1 MSKIFLRCFY
11 GYCLQKKFLLKFVGD
26 NIYQFKEDI
35 MIKKTSV
42 IFVLCLTLLFN
53 SISVF
58 AQATN
63 DKKVSLKLE
72 HKNNDYMEFS
82 IEPKSLIKEIKGV
95 KTDTVFIH
103 EKMNKASFGWV
114 SGKKG
119 YSIEGEKLYIPPI
132 KNKHTITLELN
143 DGRKLH
149 FILKDG
155 KCESIDLAHPPKGK
169 IHLKLEGYFE
179 GALVGQRKYDAVSA
193 STGAASDNKN
203 SDIKVYGQITEEN
216 QAPDPKAWKE
226 LSKSDIEVDK
236 GLTKITLDPKSGMK
250 ANFNASD
257 SSITLA
263 GEPKNV
269 GDYPVKVELVDIYGR
284 RATSNAAWFSVSD
297 IESTYLDKVMKDVN
311 TKLKTTQNN
320 KVLFNQEPW
329 YIGYFN
335 ENNKGA
341 NQSFTVPKNI
351 NLWLGSH
358 ESGTYGQ
365 LGLILPISENPN
377 KEKFQYRP
385 DEERIPIQKFIL
397 EEGTNLTL
405 VNMKV
410 FSGVNIIVKKGA
422 TLNVHDSSI
431 YGRITVDGG
440 RLRINYD
447 PKGTFQGELGK
458 SSGAKVVSGSS
469 IQGQIILKDGAVLE
483 SSYIYSNTNNLTDA
497 NKAIKNTRPVVLVK
511 GKAFIKGNV
520 FVKGDESPTG
530 SEANGLPYRGQTG
543 MEIDGGSLTVL
554 KDSNLYVYGG
564 GTAATTSRGGNA
576 LVLKNKGKVLGDGGL
591 ALMGGTGQSGEG
603 GYAACGDGIISTKS
617 AYLRGGNGNTE
628 TPAKENSVKITKNVI
643 GSINNGK
650 NGTGK
655 VAEEYPEFWGHSSI
669 PKILDEKK
677 IGSNLINP
685 SGDDKIEGE
694 TPPVFEDKKPGKFL
708 KRVGLVTNSFHNK
721 STQIDG
727 KSDDSKEWIN
737 KLAKGEGEVKLG
749 EEKLSLVKDEV
760 PGQKAYKV
768 EGDFLYVY
776 GINIGDTINISV
788 PGYIPVTLDA
798 IANPNPNIAYM
809 LVSHKGEKEE
819 RPYLPE
825 KEVDISDESVNAAEN
840 YIRDI
845 KINKS
850 ALEQA
855 GVNIDKNSSTID
867 DFKKVINK
875 AKELANKTS
884 LSAEEKKELVSYF
897 NNKFEE
903 QTKNIKLD
911 MNLEASKVITN
922 KYDRTKLHAKL
933 NDGKVSYSSE
943 LQNLSKDTYP
953 KLTIY
958 RIDKNSY
965 ETKQNL
971 DATTGATVP
980 KFEDHI
986 LDEKYYDIKKLPNN
1000 NQDRTSATNNKYEID
1015 IKENELKKDFP
1026 NTKLLKIVFSVELA
1040 NGIYA
1045 KSSDFVF
1052 LNDTK
1057 TEDKP
1062 SENPSTENNNTSI
1075 IEEKDPIKEEAN
1087 KNIAKPKTEST
1098 GHYEYRLTK
1107 NYSPTKVKHTKKTSQ
1122 KSFIA
1127 GYPNGLFKPDTSVTR
1142 AEAAQMLLVLE
1153 NANAS
1158 NLKADFKDAKDSW
1171 YNQALNYTRSKG
1183 MLLAKDGNIRPDV
1196 PMTRGEFV
1204 RMLYPLLADKSGGPS
1219 FNDIAGH
1226 EFEVA
1231 ILRASANG
1239 IIKGYPDGSFKPDG
1253 KVTRAETVTMLNKL
1267 SNRYLTLD
1275 DLKKNNSKIKE
1286 FSDVKK
1292 SHWAYLQIMSAVNY
1306 SIINEVTE
1314 TYYTYKDGY
1323 EESWDKVWVENS
1335 NEVSE
1340 DKDQN
1345 NKPDSNAKKDYIES
1359 KLDDK
1364 TSNVNIEGKFTKD
1377 AKLVVVDKSTTKDGK
1392 LTITIPETIL
1402 KDYKTLQPESNKSY
1416 EIVKSLDIKVL
1427 GDYQGKLKISL
1438 PLGEEN
1444 NGRRAIIKH
1453 LSKDGLKTY
1462 TSTVEKGSVSFEVD
1476 SLSPFVVI
1484 VEKDK
1489 VDKELVNLKKQL
1501 QEKIDLAK
1509 AKDETKFTKKSFDAL
1524 KAEIAKADS
1533 LKDSNDK
1540 EALKVALKDLQNS
1553 LDSLITIGDSSILE
1567 KKLEEA
1573 FKLTKDESY
1582 TEDSRKT
1589 LENFLNS
1596 FTVYDFDNATEDDIK
1611 HELKLVEEAIAKL
1624 VKKPSQVM
1632 VEVLIN
1638 KGGSSSVNLKG
1649 ILGKTF
1655 ADLTSDSG
1663 RYKIENPSMS
1673 GKVFLGW
1680 KINDS
1685 LELLSSE
1692 ALNAK
1697 VLTQDMVKDGKIKIS
1712 AEFKDEVKPS
1722 QEDAKTPKFTLEKK
1736 NKAIAIDENNEDTK
1750 TWLKL
1755 LKKPTV
1761 SLSIYPSGEK
1771 LNYTTTNSLER
1782 GYYVYSG
1789 HSLGIRELNVG
1800 DIVKVEVPGYKD
1812 VFVKAEKYGSSYNL
1826 VQIEN
1831 PEKKEGSEPKPAP
1844 KVSVEVLVNKGG
1856 SSSDSLKG
1864 ILGKTF
1870 ADLTSDS
1877 GRYKIE
1883 NPSMSGKVFLGWKI
1897 NDSLELLSSEALNAK
1912 VLTQDMVKDGKIK
1925 ISAEFK
1931 DEVKPSQEDAKT
1943 PKFTLEKKNKA
1954 IAIDENNEDTK
1965 TWLKLLKKPTV
1976 SLSIYPSGEKLNYT
1990 TTNSLERG
1998 YYVYSGHS
2006 LGIRELN
2013 VGDIVKVE
2021 VPGYKDVFVKAEK
2034 YGDSYNLV
2042 QIENPE
2048 KKENNK
2054 PNTQLKKI
2062 IFAESGNRLIK
2073 LKKDYPDNGVWLSQI
2088 EEKAIVKKLENNSY
2102 VDLDKANIKIYNK
2115 YSNKSITINKIK
2127 AGDIIK
2133 ISLDGFED
2141 VYLRAVKDGGS
2152 YTLTQIEKPTS
2163 N

>member
-1 MSKIFLRCFY
+1 
-11 GYCLQKKFLLKFVGD
+11 
-26 NIYQFKEDI
+26 
-35 MIKKTSV
+35 MIKKTSL
-42 IFVLCLTLLFN
+42 IFILCLTLLFN

-72 HKNNDYMEFS
+72 KTSDKYMEFS
-82 IEPKSLIKEIKGV
+82 IEPKETIDKISGI
-95 KTDTVFIH
+95 KTDTVFTH
-103 EKMNKASFGWV
+103 EKMLKSSIGWT

-119 YSIEGEKLYIPPI
+119 YAIENGKLYIETI
-132 KNKHTITLELN
+132 KNKHTITLNLN
-143 DGRKLH
+143 DGSDLH
-149 FILKDG
+149 FLLKDG

-216 QAPDPKAWKE
+216 EAPNPKAWKE

-250 ANFNASD
+250 ANFNALD

-284 RATSNAAWFSVSD
+284 KATSNAAWFSVSD

-335 ENNKGA
+335 ENNRGA

-351 NLWLGSH
+351 NLWQGSH

-365 LGLILPISENPN
+365 LGLILPISENPDKN
-377 KEKFQYRP
+377 KFQYRP
-385 DEERIPIQKFIL
+385 DEERIPIQNFVL
-397 EEGTNLTL
+397 EGGTNLTL

-447 PKGTFQGELGK
+447 PKGTFQGEFGK

-469 IQGQIILKDGAVLE
+469 IQGQIILNDGAVLE

-520 FVKGDESPTG
+520 FIKGDESPTG

-564 GTAATTSRGGNA
+564 GTTATTSRGGNA

-591 ALMGGTGQSGEG
+591 ALMGGTGQTGEG

-617 AYLRGGNGNTE
+617 AYLRAGNGSIE
-628 TPAKENSVKITKNVI
+628 TPAKQGNIDITKNVI
-643 GSINNGK
+643 GSVHNGK
-650 NGTGK
+650 KGTGRI
-655 VAEEYPEFWGHSSI
+655 AEEYPEFWGHSSL
-669 PKILDEKK
+669 PKKLDDEK
-677 IGSNLINP
+677 IGKTLINP
-685 SGDDKIEGE
+685 NGKDKVEGE

-708 KRVGLVTNSFHNK
+708 KRVELVTNSFHNK
-721 STQIDG
+721 STQINNR
-727 KSDDSKEWIN
+727 SEDSKAWLE

-749 EEKLSLVKDEV
+749 EEKLNLVQNEV
-760 PGQKAYKV
+760 LGQKGYKV
-768 EGDFLYVY
+768 DGNFLYIY
-776 GINIGDTINISV
+776 GLKVDDKIDINLDGYV
-788 PGYIPVTLDA
+788 PLSLKAVASNYPKIPYL
-798 IANPNPNIAYM
+798 
-809 LVSHKGEKEE
+809 LVAFKGEKEE

-825 KEVDISDESVNAAEN
+825 KEVDISDESVNAAKN
-840 YIRDI
+840 YINGI
-845 KINKS
+845 TINES
-850 ALEQA
+850 ALNQA
-855 GVNIDKNSSTID
+855 GVNIGKNSSTID
-867 DFKKVINK
+867 AFKEAIKK
-875 AKELANKTS
+875 AKELANKAS
-884 LSAEEKKELVSYF
+884 LNDEEKKELVSYF
-897 NNKFEE
+897 TNKFEE

-911 MNLEASKVITN
+911 MNLEDEKVIAN
-922 KYDRTKLHAKL
+922 KYDNTRLHAKL
-933 NDGKVSYSSE
+933 NDGKVSYSSQ
-943 LQNLSKDTYP
+943 LQNLSKDSYP

-958 RIDKNSY
+958 RIDKSSY
-965 ETKQNL
+965 ETRQNL
-971 DATTGATVP
+971 DATSGATP
-980 KFEDHI
+980 RFEDNI
-986 LDEKYYDIKKLPNN
+986 LDGKYYDIKKLLNN

-1015 IKENELKKDFP
+1015 IKENDIKRDFP
-1026 NTKLLKIVFSVELA
+1026 ETKLLKIVFSVELA
-1040 NGIYA
+1040 NGIEA

-1057 TEDKP
+1057 PEDKP
-1062 SENPSTENNNTSI
+1062 SENPSTENNNTSTDNNTSI
-1075 IEEKDPIKEEAN
+1075 VEEKDPIKEESN
-1087 KNIAKPKTEST
+1087 KNIAKPKIEST

-1127 GYPNGLFKPDTSVTR
+1127 GYPNGLFKPDSSVTR
-1142 AEAAQMLLVLE
+1142 AEAAQMLWVLE
-1153 NANAS
+1153 NATAS

-1171 YNQALNYTRSKG
+1171 YNQALNYTISKG

-1204 RMLYPLLADKSGGPS
+1204 RMLYPLLADKSGGPR

-1226 EFEVA
+1226 EFEAA
-1231 ILRASANG
+1231 ILRASSNG

-1253 KVTRAETVTMLNKL
+1253 KVTRAETVTMFNKL

-1275 DLKKNNSKIKE
+1275 DLKKNASKIKE
-1286 FSDVKK
+1286 FSDVQK
-1292 SHWAYLQIMSAVNY
+1292 SHWAYLQIMSSVNY
-1306 SIINEVTE
+1306 PIINEVTE

-1335 NEVSE
+1335 NEVTE

-1359 KLDDK
+1359 KLYDK
-1364 TSNVNIEGKFTKD
+1364 TSNVNIEGKITKD

-1392 LTITIPETIL
+1392 VTITVPETIL
-1402 KDYKTLQPESNKSY
+1402 KDYKTLKPAQDKLY
-1416 EIVKSLDIKVL
+1416 EIVKSFDIKIL

-1438 PLGEEN
+1438 PVGEEN

-1453 LSKDGLKTY
+1453 LSKNGLKTY
-1462 TSTVEKGSVSFEVD
+1462 TSTVEKSSVSFEVD

-1484 VEKDK
+1484 IEKDK

-1533 LKDSNDK
+1533 LKDSNDN

-1573 FKLTKDESY
+1573 LKLTKDESY

-1589 LENFLNS
+1589 LENFLNR
-1596 FTVYDFDNATEDDIK
+1596 FAGYDFDNATEDDIK
-1611 HELKLVEEAIAKL
+1611 YDLKLVEEAVNKL
-1624 VKKPSQVM
+1624 VKKPSQVI
-1632 VEVLIN
+1632 VEVLVN
-1638 KGGSSSVNLKG
+1638 KGGSSSDNLKG
-1649 ILGKTF
+1649 IIGKTF

-1663 RYKIENPSMS
+1663 SYKIEDPSIS

-1680 KINDS
+1680 KINDDS
-1685 LELLSSE
+1685 EILSSD
-1692 ALNAK
+1692 ALKSK
-1697 VLTQDMVKDGKIKIS
+1697 VITQDMVKDGRIKIS
-1712 AEFKDEVKPS
+1712 AEFNDEVKPS

-1736 NKAIAIDENNEDTK
+1736 NKAIAIDRNNEDTK
-1750 TWLKL
+1750 TWLNL
-1755 LKKPTV
+1755 LKGSTV
-1761 SLSIYPSGEK
+1761 TLSIYLSGEK
-1771 LNYTTTNSLER
+1771 LNFTTTNSLER
-1782 GYYVYSG
+1782 GYYVYTNS
-1789 HSLGIRELNVG
+1789 SLGVRGINIG
-1800 DIVKVEVPGYKD
+1800 DIVKIIVPGYKD
-1812 VFVKAEKYGSSYNL
+1812 VFVKAEKFGRSYNL

-1831 PEKKEGSEPKPAP
+1831 PE
-1844 KVSVEVLVNKGG
+1844 
-1856 SSSDSLKG
+1856 
-1864 ILGKTF
+1864 T
-1870 ADLTSDS
+1870 
-1877 GRYKIE
+1877 
-1883 NPSMSGKVFLGWKI
+1883 
-1897 NDSLELLSSEALNAK
+1897 
-1912 VLTQDMVKDGKIK
+1912 
-1925 ISAEFK
+1925 
-1931 DEVKPSQEDAKT
+1931 
-1943 PKFTLEKKNKA
+1943 
-1954 IAIDENNEDTK
+1954 
-1965 TWLKLLKKPTV
+1965 
-1976 SLSIYPSGEKLNYT
+1976 
-1990 TTNSLERG
+1990 
-1998 YYVYSGHS
+1998 
-2006 LGIRELN
+2006 
-2013 VGDIVKVE
+2013 
-2021 VPGYKDVFVKAEK
+2021 
-2034 YGDSYNLV
+2034 
-2042 QIENPE
+2042 
-2048 KKENNK
+2048 KENNNPSSENNNVQPSEGKNPK

-2062 IFAESGNRLIK
+2062 IFAESENRKIR
-2073 LKKDYPDNGVWLSQI
+2073 LKKDHPDNGDWLSQI
-2088 EEKAIVKKLENNSY
+2088 EEKALVKKLENNTF
-2102 VDLDKANIKIYNK
+2102 VDLNKGNIKIYNK
-2115 YSNKSITINKIK
+2115 TSTKSISIYNLK

-2141 VYLRAVKDGGS
+2141 VYLKAIKNGQS
-2152 YTLTQIEKPTS
+2152 YQLVQIEKP
-2163 N
+2163 NL

>member
-1 MSKIFLRCFY
+1 MLLSLLLTKNNFAKISI
-11 GYCLQKKFLLKFVGD
+11 D
-26 NIYQFKEDI
+26 NIYQFKEDT
-35 MIKKTSV
+35 MIKKTSL
-42 IFVLCLTLLFN
+42 IFILCLTLLFN

-72 HKNNDYMEFS
+72 KTSDKYMEFS
-82 IEPKSLIKEIKGV
+82 IEPKETIDKISGI
-95 KTDTVFIH
+95 KTDTVFTH
-103 EKMNKASFGWV
+103 EKMLKSSIGWT

-119 YSIEGEKLYIPPI
+119 YAIENGKLYIETI
-132 KNKHTITLELN
+132 KNKHTITLNLN
-143 DGRKLH
+143 DGSDLH
-149 FILKDG
+149 FLLKDG

-216 QAPDPKAWKE
+216 EAPNPKAWKE

-250 ANFNASD
+250 SNFNALD

-284 RATSNAAWFSVSD
+284 KATSNAAWFSVSD

-335 ENNKGA
+335 ENNRGA

-351 NLWLGSH
+351 NLWQGSH

-365 LGLILPISENPN
+365 LGLILPISENPDKN
-377 KEKFQYRP
+377 KFQYRP
-385 DEERIPIQKFIL
+385 DEERIPIQNFVL
-397 EEGTNLTL
+397 EGGTNLTL

-447 PKGTFQGELGK
+447 PKGTFQGEFGK

-469 IQGQIILKDGAVLE
+469 IQGQIILNDGAVLE

-520 FVKGDESPTG
+520 FIKGDESPTG

-564 GTAATTSRGGNA
+564 GTTATTSRGGNA

-591 ALMGGTGQSGEG
+591 ALMGGTGQTGEG

-617 AYLRGGNGNTE
+617 AYLRAGNGSIE
-628 TPAKENSVKITKNVI
+628 TPAKQGNIDITKNVI
-643 GSINNGK
+643 GSVHNGK
-650 NGTGK
+650 KGTGRI
-655 VAEEYPEFWGHSSI
+655 AEEYPEFWGHSSL
-669 PKILDEKK
+669 PKKLDDEK
-677 IGSNLINP
+677 IGKTLINP
-685 SGDDKIEGE
+685 NGKDKVEGE

-708 KRVGLVTNSFHNK
+708 KRVELVTNSFHNK
-721 STQIDG
+721 STQINNR
-727 KSDDSKEWIN
+727 SEDSKAWLE

-749 EEKLSLVKDEV
+749 EEKLNLVQNEV
-760 PGQKAYKV
+760 LGQKGYKV
-768 EGDFLYVY
+768 DGNFLYIY
-776 GINIGDTINISV
+776 GLKVDDKIDINLDGYV
-788 PGYIPVTLDA
+788 PLSLKAVASNYPKIPYL
-798 IANPNPNIAYM
+798 
-809 LVSHKGEKEE
+809 LVAFKGEKEE

-825 KEVDISDESVNAAEN
+825 KEVDISDESVNAAKN
-840 YIRDI
+840 YINGI
-845 KINKS
+845 TINES
-850 ALEQA
+850 ALNQA
-855 GVNIDKNSSTID
+855 GVNIGKNSSTID
-867 DFKKVINK
+867 AFKEAIKK
-875 AKELANKTS
+875 AKELANKAS
-884 LSAEEKKELVSYF
+884 LNDEEKKELVSYF
-897 NNKFEE
+897 TNKFEE

-911 MNLEASKVITN
+911 MNLEDEKVIAN
-922 KYDRTKLHAKL
+922 KYDNTRLHAKL
-933 NDGKVSYSSE
+933 NDGKVSYSSQ
-943 LQNLSKDTYP
+943 LQNLSKDSYP

-958 RIDKNSY
+958 RIDKSSY
-965 ETKQNL
+965 ETRQNL
-971 DATTGATVP
+971 DATSGATP
-980 KFEDHI
+980 RFEDNI
-986 LDEKYYDIKKLPNN
+986 LDGKYYDIKKLLNN

-1015 IKENELKKDFP
+1015 IKENDIKRDFP
-1026 NTKLLKIVFSVELA
+1026 ETKLLKIVFSVELA
-1040 NGIYA
+1040 NGIEA

-1057 TEDKP
+1057 PEDKP
-1062 SENPSTENNNTSI
+1062 SENPSTENNNTSTDNNTSI
-1075 IEEKDPIKEEAN
+1075 VEEKDPIKEESN
-1087 KNIAKPKTEST
+1087 KNIAKPKIEST

-1127 GYPNGLFKPDTSVTR
+1127 GYPNGLFKPDSSVTR
-1142 AEAAQMLLVLE
+1142 AEAAQMLWVLE
-1153 NANAS
+1153 NATAS

-1171 YNQALNYTRSKG
+1171 YNQALNYTISKG

-1204 RMLYPLLADKSGGPS
+1204 RMLYPLLADKSGGPR

-1226 EFEVA
+1226 EFEAA
-1231 ILRASANG
+1231 ILRASSNG

-1253 KVTRAETVTMLNKL
+1253 KVTRAETVTMFNKL

-1275 DLKKNNSKIKE
+1275 DLKKNASKIKE
-1286 FSDVKK
+1286 FSDVQK
-1292 SHWAYLQIMSAVNY
+1292 SHWAYLQIMSSVNY
-1306 SIINEVTE
+1306 PIINEVTE

-1335 NEVSE
+1335 NEVTE

-1359 KLDDK
+1359 KLYDK
-1364 TSNVNIEGKFTKD
+1364 TSNVNIEGKITKD

-1392 LTITIPETIL
+1392 VTITVPETIL
-1402 KDYKTLQPESNKSY
+1402 KDYKTLKPAQDKLY
-1416 EIVKSLDIKVL
+1416 EIVKSFDIKIL

-1438 PLGEEN
+1438 PVGEEN

-1453 LSKDGLKTY
+1453 LSKNGLKTY
-1462 TSTVEKGSVSFEVD
+1462 TSTVEKSSVSFEVD

-1484 VEKDK
+1484 IEKDK

-1533 LKDSNDK
+1533 LKDSNDN

-1573 FKLTKDESY
+1573 LKLTKDESY

-1589 LENFLNS
+1589 LENFLNR
-1596 FTVYDFDNATEDDIK
+1596 FAGYDFDNATEDDIK
-1611 HELKLVEEAIAKL
+1611 YDLKLVEEAVNKL
-1624 VKKPSQVM
+1624 VKKPSQVI
-1632 VEVLIN
+1632 VEVLVN
-1638 KGGSSSVNLKG
+1638 KGGSSSDNLKG
-1649 ILGKTF
+1649 IIGKTF

-1663 RYKIENPSMS
+1663 SYKIEDPSIS

-1680 KINDS
+1680 KINDDS
-1685 LELLSSE
+1685 EILSSD
-1692 ALNAK
+1692 ALKSK
-1697 VLTQDMVKDGKIKIS
+1697 VITQDMVKDGRIKIS
-1712 AEFKDEVKPS
+1712 AEFNDEVKPS

-1736 NKAIAIDENNEDTK
+1736 NKAIAIDRNNEDTK
-1750 TWLKL
+1750 TWLNL
-1755 LKKPTV
+1755 LKGSTV
-1761 SLSIYPSGEK
+1761 TLSIYLSGEK
-1771 LNYTTTNSLER
+1771 LNFTTTNSLER
-1782 GYYVYSG
+1782 GYYVYTNS
-1789 HSLGIRELNVG
+1789 SLGVRGINIG
-1800 DIVKVEVPGYKD
+1800 DIVKIIVPGYKD
-1812 VFVKAEKYGSSYNL
+1812 VFVKAEKFGRSYNL

-1831 PEKKEGSEPKPAP
+1831 PE
-1844 KVSVEVLVNKGG
+1844 
-1856 SSSDSLKG
+1856 
-1864 ILGKTF
+1864 T
-1870 ADLTSDS
+1870 
-1877 GRYKIE
+1877 
-1883 NPSMSGKVFLGWKI
+1883 
-1897 NDSLELLSSEALNAK
+1897 
-1912 VLTQDMVKDGKIK
+1912 
-1925 ISAEFK
+1925 
-1931 DEVKPSQEDAKT
+1931 
-1943 PKFTLEKKNKA
+1943 
-1954 IAIDENNEDTK
+1954 
-1965 TWLKLLKKPTV
+1965 
-1976 SLSIYPSGEKLNYT
+1976 
-1990 TTNSLERG
+1990 
-1998 YYVYSGHS
+1998 
-2006 LGIRELN
+2006 
-2013 VGDIVKVE
+2013 
-2021 VPGYKDVFVKAEK
+2021 
-2034 YGDSYNLV
+2034 
-2042 QIENPE
+2042 
-2048 KKENNK
+2048 KENNNPSSENNNVQPSEGKNPK

-2062 IFAESGNRLIK
+2062 IFAESENRKIR
-2073 LKKDYPDNGVWLSQI
+2073 LKKDHPDNGDWLSQI
-2088 EEKAIVKKLENNSY
+2088 EEKALVKKLENNTF
-2102 VDLDKANIKIYNK
+2102 VDLNKGNIKIYNK
-2115 YSNKSITINKIK
+2115 TSTKSISIYNLK

-2141 VYLRAVKDGGS
+2141 VYLKAIKNGQS
-2152 YTLTQIEKPTS
+2152 YQLVQIEKP
-2163 N
+2163 NL

>member
-1 MSKIFLRCFY
+1 
-11 GYCLQKKFLLKFVGD
+11 
-26 NIYQFKEDI
+26 

-42 IFVLCLTLLFN
+42 IFILCLTLLFN

-72 HKNNDYMEFS
+72 KTSDKYMEFS
-82 IEPKSLIKEIKGV
+82 IEPKETIDKISGI
-95 KTDTVFIH
+95 KTDTVFTH
-103 EKMNKASFGWV
+103 EKMLKNSIGWT
-114 SGKKG
+114 SRKKG
-119 YSIEGEKLYIPPI
+119 YAIENGKLYIETI
-132 KNKHTITLELN
+132 KNKHTITLNLN
-143 DGRKLH
+143 DGSDLH

-203 SDIKVYGQITEEN
+203 SDIKVYGQITEDNE
-216 QAPDPKAWKE
+216 APNPKAWKE

-250 ANFNASD
+250 ANFNALD

-335 ENNKGA
+335 ENNRGA

-351 NLWLGSH
+351 NLWQGSH

-365 LGLILPISENPN
+365 LGLILPIRENPDKN
-377 KEKFQYRP
+377 KFQYRP
-385 DEERIPIQKFIL
+385 DEERIPIQNFVL

-447 PKGTFQGELGK
+447 PKGTFQGEFGK

-469 IQGQIILKDGAVLE
+469 IQGQIILNDGAVLE

-520 FVKGDESPTG
+520 FIKGDESPTG

-564 GTAATTSRGGNA
+564 GTTATTSRGGNA

-591 ALMGGTGQSGEG
+591 ALMGGTGQTGEG

-617 AYLRGGNGNTE
+617 AYLRAGNGSIE
-628 TPAKENSVKITKNVI
+628 TPAKQGNIDITKNVI
-643 GSINNGK
+643 GSVHNGK
-650 NGTGK
+650 KGTGRI
-655 VAEEYPEFWGHSSI
+655 AEEYPEFWGHSSV
-669 PKILDEKK
+669 PKMLDDEK
-677 IGSNLINP
+677 IGKTLINP
-685 SGDDKIEGE
+685 NGKDKVEGE

-708 KRVGLVTNSFHNK
+708 KRVELVTNSFHNK
-721 STQIDG
+721 STQINNR
-727 KSDDSKEWIN
+727 SEDSKAWLE

-749 EEKLSLVKDEV
+749 EEKLNLVQNEV
-760 PGQKAYKV
+760 LGQKGYKV
-768 EGDFLYVY
+768 DGNFLYIY
-776 GINIGDTINISV
+776 GLKVDDKIDINLDGYV
-788 PGYIPVTLDA
+788 PLSLKAVASNYPKIPYL
-798 IANPNPNIAYM
+798 
-809 LVSHKGEKEE
+809 LVAFKGEKEE

-825 KEVDISDESVNAAEN
+825 KEVDISDESVNAAKN
-840 YIRDI
+840 YINGI
-845 KINKS
+845 TINES
-850 ALEQA
+850 ALNQA
-855 GVNIDKNSSTID
+855 GVNIGKNSSTID
-867 DFKKVINK
+867 AFKEAIKK
-875 AKELANKTS
+875 AKELANKAS
-884 LSAEEKKELVSYF
+884 LNDEEKKELVSYF
-897 NNKFEE
+897 TNKFEE

-911 MNLEASKVITN
+911 MNLEDEKVIAN
-922 KYDRTKLHAKL
+922 KYDNTRLHAKL
-933 NDGKVSYSSE
+933 NDGKVSYSSQ
-943 LQNLSKDTYP
+943 LQNLSKDSYP

-958 RIDKNSY
+958 RIDKSSY
-965 ETKQNL
+965 ETRQNL
-971 DATTGATVP
+971 DATSGATP
-980 KFEDHI
+980 RFEDNI
-986 LDEKYYDIKKLPNN
+986 LDGKYYDIKKLLNN

-1015 IKENELKKDFP
+1015 IKENDIKRDFP
-1026 NTKLLKIVFSVELA
+1026 ETKLLKIVFSVELA
-1040 NGIYA
+1040 NGIEA

-1057 TEDKP
+1057 PEDKP
-1062 SENPSTENNNTSI
+1062 SENPSTENNNTSTDNNTSI
-1075 IEEKDPIKEEAN
+1075 VEEKDPIKEESN
-1087 KNIAKPKTEST
+1087 KNIAKPKIEST

-1127 GYPNGLFKPDTSVTR
+1127 GYPNGLFKPDSSVTR
-1142 AEAAQMLLVLE
+1142 AEAAQMLWVLE
-1153 NANAS
+1153 NATAS

-1171 YNQALNYTRSKG
+1171 YNQALNYTISKG

-1204 RMLYPLLADKSGGPS
+1204 RMLYPLLADKSGGPR

-1226 EFEVA
+1226 EFEAA
-1231 ILRASANG
+1231 ILRASSNG

-1253 KVTRAETVTMLNKL
+1253 KVTRAETVTMFNKL

-1275 DLKKNNSKIKE
+1275 DLKKNASKIKE
-1286 FSDVKK
+1286 FSDVQK
-1292 SHWAYLQIMSAVNY
+1292 SHWAYLQIMSSVNY
-1306 SIINEVTE
+1306 PIINEVTE

-1335 NEVSE
+1335 NEVTE

-1359 KLDDK
+1359 KLYDK
-1364 TSNVNIEGKFTKD
+1364 TSNVNIEGKITKD

-1392 LTITIPETIL
+1392 VTITVPETIL
-1402 KDYKTLQPESNKSY
+1402 KDYKTLKPAQDKLY
-1416 EIVKSLDIKVL
+1416 EIVKSFDIKIL

-1438 PLGEEN
+1438 PVGEEN

-1453 LSKDGLKTY
+1453 LSKNGLKTY
-1462 TSTVEKGSVSFEVD
+1462 TSTVEKSSVSFEVD

-1484 VEKDK
+1484 IEKDK

-1533 LKDSNDK
+1533 LKDSNDN

-1573 FKLTKDESY
+1573 LKLTKDESY

-1589 LENFLNS
+1589 LENFLNR
-1596 FTVYDFDNATEDDIK
+1596 FAGYDFDNATEDDIK
-1611 HELKLVEEAIAKL
+1611 YDLKLVEEAVNKL
-1624 VKKPSQVM
+1624 VKKPSQVI
-1632 VEVLIN
+1632 VEVLVN
-1638 KGGSSSVNLKG
+1638 KGGSSSDNLKG
-1649 ILGKTF
+1649 IIGKTF

-1663 RYKIENPSMS
+1663 SYKIEDPSIS

-1680 KINDS
+1680 KINDDS
-1685 LELLSSE
+1685 EILSSD
-1692 ALNAK
+1692 ALKSK
-1697 VLTQDMVKDGKIKIS
+1697 VITQDMVKDGRIKIS
-1712 AEFKDEVKPS
+1712 AEFNDEVKPS

-1736 NKAIAIDENNEDTK
+1736 NKAIAIDRNNEDTK
-1750 TWLKL
+1750 TWLNL
-1755 LKKPTV
+1755 LKGSTV
-1761 SLSIYPSGEK
+1761 TLSIYLSGEK
-1771 LNYTTTNSLER
+1771 LNFTTTNSLER
-1782 GYYVYSG
+1782 GYYVYTNS
-1789 HSLGIRELNVG
+1789 SLGVRGINIG
-1800 DIVKVEVPGYKD
+1800 DIVKIIVPGYKD
-1812 VFVKAEKYGSSYNL
+1812 VFVKAEKFGRSYNL

-1831 PEKKEGSEPKPAP
+1831 PE
-1844 KVSVEVLVNKGG
+1844 
-1856 SSSDSLKG
+1856 
-1864 ILGKTF
+1864 T
-1870 ADLTSDS
+1870 
-1877 GRYKIE
+1877 
-1883 NPSMSGKVFLGWKI
+1883 
-1897 NDSLELLSSEALNAK
+1897 
-1912 VLTQDMVKDGKIK
+1912 
-1925 ISAEFK
+1925 
-1931 DEVKPSQEDAKT
+1931 
-1943 PKFTLEKKNKA
+1943 
-1954 IAIDENNEDTK
+1954 
-1965 TWLKLLKKPTV
+1965 
-1976 SLSIYPSGEKLNYT
+1976 
-1990 TTNSLERG
+1990 
-1998 YYVYSGHS
+1998 
-2006 LGIRELN
+2006 
-2013 VGDIVKVE
+2013 
-2021 VPGYKDVFVKAEK
+2021 
-2034 YGDSYNLV
+2034 
-2042 QIENPE
+2042 
-2048 KKENNK
+2048 KENNNPSSENNNVQPSEGKNPK

-2062 IFAESGNRLIK
+2062 IFAESENRKIR
-2073 LKKDYPDNGVWLSQI
+2073 LKKDHPDNGDWLSQI
-2088 EEKAIVKKLENNSY
+2088 EEKALVKKLENNTF
-2102 VDLDKANIKIYNK
+2102 VDLNKGNIKIYNK
-2115 YSNKSITINKIK
+2115 TSTKSISIYNLK

-2141 VYLRAVKDGGS
+2141 VYLKAIKNGQS
-2152 YTLTQIEKPTS
+2152 YQLVQIEKP
-2163 N
+2163 NL

>member
-1 MSKIFLRCFY
+1 
-11 GYCLQKKFLLKFVGD
+11 
-26 NIYQFKEDI
+26 

-42 IFVLCLTLLFN
+42 IFILCLTLLFN

-72 HKNNDYMEFS
+72 KTSDKYMEFS
-82 IEPKSLIKEIKGV
+82 IEPKETIDKISGI
-95 KTDTVFIH
+95 KTDTVFTH
-103 EKMNKASFGWV
+103 EKMLKNSIGWT
-114 SGKKG
+114 SRKKG
-119 YSIEGEKLYIPPI
+119 YAIENGKLYIETI
-132 KNKHTITLELN
+132 KNKHTITLNLN
-143 DGRKLH
+143 DGSDLH

-203 SDIKVYGQITEEN
+203 SDIKVYGQITEDNE
-216 QAPDPKAWKE
+216 APNPKAWKE

-250 ANFNASD
+250 ANFNALD

-335 ENNKGA
+335 ENNRGA

-351 NLWLGSH
+351 NLWQGSH

-365 LGLILPISENPN
+365 LGLILPIRENPDKN
-377 KEKFQYRP
+377 KFQYRP
-385 DEERIPIQKFIL
+385 DEERIPIQNFVL

-447 PKGTFQGELGK
+447 PKGTFQGEFGK

-469 IQGQIILKDGAVLE
+469 IQGQIILNDGAVLE

-564 GTAATTSRGGNA
+564 GTTATTSRGGNA

-591 ALMGGTGQSGEG
+591 ALMGGTGQTREG

-617 AYLRGGNGNTE
+617 AYLRAGNGSIE
-628 TPAKENSVKITKNVI
+628 TPAKQGNIDITKNVI
-643 GSINNGK
+643 GSVHNGK
-650 NGTGK
+650 KGTGRI
-655 VAEEYPEFWGHSSI
+655 AEEYPEFWGHSSV
-669 PKILDEKK
+669 PKMLDDEK
-677 IGSNLINP
+677 IGKTLINP
-685 SGDDKIEGE
+685 NGKDKVEGE

-708 KRVGLVTNSFHNK
+708 KRVELVTNSFHNK
-721 STQIDG
+721 STQINNR
-727 KSDDSKEWIN
+727 SEDSKAWLE

-749 EEKLSLVKDEV
+749 EEKLNLVQNEV
-760 PGQKAYKV
+760 LGQKGYKV
-768 EGDFLYVY
+768 DGNFLYIY
-776 GINIGDTINISV
+776 GLKVDDKIDINLDGYV
-788 PGYIPVTLDA
+788 PLSLKAVASNYPKIPYL
-798 IANPNPNIAYM
+798 
-809 LVSHKGEKEE
+809 LVAFKGEKEE

-825 KEVDISDESVNAAEN
+825 KEVDISDESVNAAKN
-840 YIRDI
+840 YINGI
-845 KINKS
+845 TINES
-850 ALEQA
+850 ALNQA
-855 GVNIDKNSSTID
+855 GVNIGKNSSTID
-867 DFKKVINK
+867 AFKEAIKK
-875 AKELANKTS
+875 AKELANKAS
-884 LSAEEKKELVSYF
+884 LNDEEKKELVSYF
-897 NNKFEE
+897 TNKFEE

-911 MNLEASKVITN
+911 MNLEDEKVIAN
-922 KYDRTKLHAKL
+922 KYDNTRLHAKL
-933 NDGKVSYSSE
+933 NDGKVSYSSQ
-943 LQNLSKDTYP
+943 LQNLSKDSYP

-958 RIDKNSY
+958 RIDKSSY
-965 ETKQNL
+965 ETRQNL
-971 DATTGATVP
+971 DATSGATP
-980 KFEDHI
+980 RFEDNI
-986 LDEKYYDIKKLPNN
+986 LDGKYYDIKKLLNN

-1015 IKENELKKDFP
+1015 IKENDIKRDFP
-1026 NTKLLKIVFSVELA
+1026 ETKLLKIVFSVELA
-1040 NGIYA
+1040 NGIEA

-1057 TEDKP
+1057 PEDKP
-1062 SENPSTENNNTSI
+1062 SENPSTENNNTSTDNNTSI
-1075 IEEKDPIKEEAN
+1075 VEEKDPIKEESN
-1087 KNIAKPKTEST
+1087 KNIAKPKIEST

-1127 GYPNGLFKPDTSVTR
+1127 GYPNGLFKPDSSVTR
-1142 AEAAQMLLVLE
+1142 AEAAQMLWVLE
-1153 NANAS
+1153 NATAS

-1171 YNQALNYTRSKG
+1171 YNQALNYTISKG

-1204 RMLYPLLADKSGGPS
+1204 RMLYPLLADKSGGPR

-1226 EFEVA
+1226 EFEAA
-1231 ILRASANG
+1231 ILRASSNG

-1253 KVTRAETVTMLNKL
+1253 KVTRAETVTMFNKL

-1275 DLKKNNSKIKE
+1275 DLKKNASKIKK
-1286 FSDVKK
+1286 FSDVQK
-1292 SHWAYLQIMSAVNY
+1292 SHWAYLQIMSSVNY
-1306 SIINEVTE
+1306 PIINEVTE

-1335 NEVSE
+1335 NEVTE

-1359 KLDDK
+1359 KLYDK
-1364 TSNVNIEGKFTKD
+1364 TSNVNIEGKITKD

-1392 LTITIPETIL
+1392 VTITVPETIL
-1402 KDYKTLQPESNKSY
+1402 KDYKTLKPAQDKLY
-1416 EIVKSLDIKVL
+1416 EIVKSFDIKIL

-1438 PLGEEN
+1438 PVGEEN

-1453 LSKDGLKTY
+1453 LSKNGLKTY
-1462 TSTVEKGSVSFEVD
+1462 TSTVEKSSVSFEVD

-1484 VEKDK
+1484 IEKDK

-1509 AKDETKFTKKSFDAL
+1509 EKDETKFTKKSFDAL

-1573 FKLTKDESY
+1573 LKLTKDESY

-1589 LENFLNS
+1589 LENFLNR
-1596 FTVYDFDNATEDDIK
+1596 FAGYDFDNATEDDIK
-1611 HELKLVEEAIAKL
+1611 HDLKLVEEAVNKL
-1624 VKKPSQVM
+1624 VKKTSQVI
-1632 VEVLIN
+1632 VEVLVN
-1638 KGGSSSVNLKG
+1638 MGGSSSDNLKG

-1663 RYKIENPSMS
+1663 SYKIEDPSIS

-1680 KINDS
+1680 KINDGS
-1685 LELLSSE
+1685 EILSSD
-1692 ALNAK
+1692 ALKSK
-1697 VLTQDMVKDGKIKIS
+1697 VITQDMVKDGRINIS

-1722 QEDAKTPKFTLEKK
+1722 QEDAKTPKLLTDKK
-1736 NKAIAIDENNEDTK
+1736 NKAIAIDRNNEETK
-1750 TWLKL
+1750 TWLNL
-1755 LKKPTV
+1755 LKGSTV
-1761 SLSIYPSGEK
+1761 SLYIYPSGEK
-1771 LNYTTTNSLER
+1771 LNFTTTSSLER
-1782 GYYVYSG
+1782 GYYVYTNS
-1789 HSLGIRELNVG
+1789 SLGVRGINIG
-1800 DIVKVEVPGYKD
+1800 DIVKIVVPGYKD
-1812 VFVKAEKYGSSYNL
+1812 VFVKAEKFGRSYNL

-1831 PEKKEGSEPKPAP
+1831 PE
-1844 KVSVEVLVNKGG
+1844 
-1856 SSSDSLKG
+1856 
-1864 ILGKTF
+1864 T
-1870 ADLTSDS
+1870 
-1877 GRYKIE
+1877 
-1883 NPSMSGKVFLGWKI
+1883 
-1897 NDSLELLSSEALNAK
+1897 
-1912 VLTQDMVKDGKIK
+1912 
-1925 ISAEFK
+1925 
-1931 DEVKPSQEDAKT
+1931 
-1943 PKFTLEKKNKA
+1943 
-1954 IAIDENNEDTK
+1954 
-1965 TWLKLLKKPTV
+1965 
-1976 SLSIYPSGEKLNYT
+1976 
-1990 TTNSLERG
+1990 
-1998 YYVYSGHS
+1998 
-2006 LGIRELN
+2006 
-2013 VGDIVKVE
+2013 
-2021 VPGYKDVFVKAEK
+2021 
-2034 YGDSYNLV
+2034 
-2042 QIENPE
+2042 
-2048 KKENNK
+2048 KENNNPSSENNNVQPSEGK
-2054 PNTQLKKI
+2054 NPNPNTQLKKI
-2062 IFAESGNRLIK
+2062 IFAESENRKIR

-2088 EEKAIVKKLENNSY
+2088 EEKAIVKKLENNTF
-2102 VDLDKANIKIYNK
+2102 VDLNKSDVSIYNK
-2115 YSNKSITINKIK
+2115 SSKKSISIYNLK

-2141 VYLRAVKDGGS
+2141 IYLKAIKNGQS
-2152 YTLTQIEKPTS
+2152 YQLVQIEKP
-2163 N
+2163 NL

>member
-1 MSKIFLRCFY
+1 
-11 GYCLQKKFLLKFVGD
+11 
-26 NIYQFKEDI
+26 

-42 IFVLCLTLLFN
+42 IFILCLTLLFN

-72 HKNNDYMEFS
+72 KTSDKYMEFS
-82 IEPKSLIKEIKGV
+82 IEPKDTINKISGI
-95 KTDTVFIH
+95 KTDTVFTH
-103 EKMNKASFGWV
+103 EKMLKNSIGWT
-114 SGKKG
+114 SRKKG
-119 YSIEGEKLYIPPI
+119 YAIENGKLYIETI
-132 KNKHTITLELN
+132 KNKHTITLNLN
-143 DGRKLH
+143 DGSDLH

-216 QAPDPKAWKE
+216 EAPNPKAWKE

-250 ANFNASD
+250 ANFNALD

-284 RATSNAAWFSVSD
+284 KATSNAAWFSVSD

-335 ENNKGA
+335 ENNRGA

-351 NLWLGSH
+351 NLWQGSH

-365 LGLILPISENPN
+365 LGLILPISENPDKN
-377 KEKFQYRP
+377 KFQYRP
-385 DEERIPIQKFIL
+385 DEERIPIQNFVL

-431 YGRITVDGG
+431 YGRITVNGG

-447 PKGTFQGELGK
+447 PKGTFQGEFGK

-469 IQGQIILKDGAVLE
+469 IQGQIILNDGAVLE

-564 GTAATTSRGGNA
+564 GTTATTSRGGNA

-617 AYLRGGNGNTE
+617 AYLRAGNGSIE
-628 TPAKENSVKITKNVI
+628 TLAKEDGIEITKNVV
-643 GSINNGK
+643 GSVHNGK
-650 NGTGK
+650 KGTGRI
-655 VAEEYPEFWGHSSI
+655 AEEYPEFWGHSSL
-669 PKILDEKK
+669 PKKLDDEK
-677 IGSNLINP
+677 IGKTLINP
-685 SGDDKIEGE
+685 NGKDKVEGE

-708 KRVGLVTNSFHNK
+708 KRVELVTNSFHNK
-721 STQIDG
+721 STQINNR
-727 KSDDSKEWIN
+727 SEDSKAWLE

-749 EEKLSLVKDEV
+749 EEKLNLVQDEIL
-760 PGQKAYKV
+760 GQKGYKV
-768 EGDFLYVY
+768 DGNFLYIY
-776 GINIGDTINISV
+776 GLKVDDKIDIKLDGYV
-788 PGYIPVTLDA
+788 PLSLKAVASNYPKIPYL
-798 IANPNPNIAYM
+798 
-809 LVSHKGEKEE
+809 LVAFKGEKEE

-825 KEVDISDESVNAAEN
+825 KELDISDESVNAAKN
-840 YIRDI
+840 YINDI
-845 KINKS
+845 TINES
-850 ALEQA
+850 ALNQA
-855 GVNIDKNSSTID
+855 GVNIGKNSSTID
-867 DFKKVINK
+867 AFKEAIKK
-875 AKELANKTS
+875 AKELANKAS
-884 LSAEEKKELVSYF
+884 LNDEEKKELVSYF

-911 MNLEASKVITN
+911 MNLEDGKVITN
-922 KYDRTKLHAKL
+922 KYDNTRLHAKL
-933 NDGKVSYSSE
+933 NDGKVSYTSE
-943 LQNLSKDTYP
+943 LQNLSKTAYP

-965 ETKQNL
+965 ETKQEGL
-971 DATTGATVP
+971 DGTTGATVP
-980 KFEDHI
+980 SFEENI
-986 LDEKYYDIKKLPNN
+986 LDEKYYDIKKLLNN
-1000 NQDRTSATNNKYEID
+1000 NQYRTSATNNKYEID
-1015 IKENELKKDFP
+1015 IKENDIKRDFP
-1026 NTKLLKIVFSVELA
+1026 ETKLLKIVFSVKLA
-1040 NGIYA
+1040 NGIFV

-1057 TEDKP
+1057 AEDKP

-1075 IEEKDPIKEEAN
+1075 VEEKDPIKEEAN
-1087 KNIAKPKTEST
+1087 KNIDKPKTEST

-1107 NYSPTKVKHTKKTSQ
+1107 KYSPTKVKHTKKTSQ

-1127 GYPNGLFKPDTSVTR
+1127 GYPDGLFRPDNSVTR
-1142 AEAAQMLLVLE
+1142 AEAAQMLWVLE
-1153 NANAS
+1153 NATAS

-1171 YNQALNYTRSKG
+1171 YNQALNYTISKG
-1183 MLLAKDGNIRPDV
+1183 MLLAKNGNIRPDV

-1204 RMLYPLLADKSGGPS
+1204 RMLYPLLADKSGGPR

-1226 EFEVA
+1226 EFEAA

-1239 IIKGYPDGSFKPDG
+1239 IIKGYPDGSFKPNG

-1286 FSDVKK
+1286 FSDVQK

-1306 SIINEVTE
+1306 PIINEVTE
-1314 TYYTYKDGY
+1314 TYCTYKDGY

-1335 NEVSE
+1335 KEVPE
-1340 DKDQN
+1340 DKTQN
-1345 NKPDSNAKKDYIES
+1345 NKPDSNAKKDYIKS

-1364 TSNVNIEGKFTKD
+1364 TSNVNIEGKLTKD

-1392 LTITIPETIL
+1392 VTITVPETIL
-1402 KDYKTLQPESNKSY
+1402 KDYKTLKPAQDKLY
-1416 EIVKSLDIKVL
+1416 EIVKSFDIKIL

-1438 PLGEEN
+1438 PVGEEN

-1453 LSKDGLKTY
+1453 LSKNGLKTY

-1611 HELKLVEEAIAKL
+1611 HELNRVEEAITKL
-1624 VKKPSQVM
+1624 VKKPSQVI
-1632 VEVLIN
+1632 VEVLVN
-1638 KGGSSSVNLKG
+1638 KGDSSSDNLKG
-1649 ILGKTF
+1649 IIGKTF
-1655 ADLTSDSG
+1655 ADLTSNSG
-1663 RYKIENPSMS
+1663 SYKIEEPSIS

-1680 KINDS
+1680 KINDGS
-1685 LELLSSE
+1685 EILSSDS
-1692 ALNAK
+1692 LKSK
-1697 VLTQDMVKDGKIKIS
+1697 VLTQDMVKDGRINIS

-1722 QEDAKTPKFTLEKK
+1722 QEDAKEAKFTLDKK
-1736 NKAIAIDENNEDTK
+1736 DKAIAIDRNNEDTK
-1750 TWLKL
+1750 TWLNL
-1755 LKKPTV
+1755 LKGSTV
-1761 SLSIYPSGEK
+1761 TLSIYPSGEK
-1771 LNYTTTNSLER
+1771 LNFTTTSSLER
-1782 GYYVYSG
+1782 GYYVYTNS
-1789 HSLGIRELNVG
+1789 SLGVRGINIG
-1800 DIVKVEVPGYKD
+1800 DIVKIVVPGYKD
-1812 VFVKAEKYGSSYNL
+1812 VFVKAEKFGTSYNL

-1831 PEKKEGSEPKPAP
+1831 PE
-1844 KVSVEVLVNKGG
+1844 
-1856 SSSDSLKG
+1856 
-1864 ILGKTF
+1864 T
-1870 ADLTSDS
+1870 
-1877 GRYKIE
+1877 
-1883 NPSMSGKVFLGWKI
+1883 
-1897 NDSLELLSSEALNAK
+1897 
-1912 VLTQDMVKDGKIK
+1912 
-1925 ISAEFK
+1925 
-1931 DEVKPSQEDAKT
+1931 
-1943 PKFTLEKKNKA
+1943 
-1954 IAIDENNEDTK
+1954 
-1965 TWLKLLKKPTV
+1965 
-1976 SLSIYPSGEKLNYT
+1976 
-1990 TTNSLERG
+1990 
-1998 YYVYSGHS
+1998 
-2006 LGIRELN
+2006 
-2013 VGDIVKVE
+2013 
-2021 VPGYKDVFVKAEK
+2021 
-2034 YGDSYNLV
+2034 
-2042 QIENPE
+2042 
-2048 KKENNK
+2048 KENNNPSSENNNVQPSEGKNPK

-2062 IFAESGNRLIK
+2062 IFAESENRKIR
-2073 LKKDYPDNGVWLSQI
+2073 LKKDHPDNGVWLSQI
-2088 EEKAIVKKLENNSY
+2088 EEKAIVKKLENNTF
-2102 VDLDKANIKIYNK
+2102 VDLNKGYVSIYNK
-2115 YSNKSITINKIK
+2115 SSNKSITIYNLK
-2127 AGDIIK
+2127 ADDIIK

-2141 VYLRAVKDGGS
+2141 VYLKAIKNGRS
-2152 YTLTQIEKPTS
+2152 YTLTQIEKP
-2163 N
+2163 NL

>member
-1 MSKIFLRCFY
+1 MLLSLLLTKNNFAKISI
-11 GYCLQKKFLLKFVGD
+11 D
-26 NIYQFKEDI
+26 NIYQFKEDT

-42 IFVLCLTLLFN
+42 IFILCLTLLFN

-72 HKNNDYMEFS
+72 KTSDKYMEFS
-82 IEPKSLIKEIKGV
+82 IEPKETIDKISGI
-95 KTDTVFIH
+95 KTDTVFTH
-103 EKMNKASFGWV
+103 EKMLKNSIGWT
-114 SGKKG
+114 SRKKG
-119 YSIEGEKLYIPPI
+119 YAIENGKLYIETI
-132 KNKHTITLELN
+132 KNKHTITLNLN
-143 DGRKLH
+143 DGSDLH

-203 SDIKVYGQITEEN
+203 SDIKVYGQITEDNE
-216 QAPDPKAWKE
+216 APNPKAWKE

-250 ANFNASD
+250 ANFNALD

-335 ENNKGA
+335 ENNRGA

-351 NLWLGSH
+351 NLWQGSH

-365 LGLILPISENPN
+365 LGLILPIRENPDKN
-377 KEKFQYRP
+377 KFQYRP
-385 DEERIPIQKFIL
+385 DEERIPIQNFVL

-447 PKGTFQGELGK
+447 PKGTFQGEFGK

-469 IQGQIILKDGAVLE
+469 IQGQIILNDGAVLE

-564 GTAATTSRGGNA
+564 GTTATTSRGGNA

-591 ALMGGTGQSGEG
+591 ALMGGTGQTGEG

-617 AYLRGGNGNTE
+617 AYLRAGNGSIE
-628 TPAKENSVKITKNVI
+628 TPAKQGNIDITKNVI
-643 GSINNGK
+643 GSVHNGK
-650 NGTGK
+650 KGTGRI
-655 VAEEYPEFWGHSSI
+655 AEEYPEFWGHSSV
-669 PKILDEKK
+669 PKMLDDEK
-677 IGSNLINP
+677 IGKTLINP
-685 SGDDKIEGE
+685 NGKDKVEGE

-708 KRVGLVTNSFHNK
+708 KRVELVTNSFHNK
-721 STQIDG
+721 STQINNR
-727 KSDDSKEWIN
+727 SEDSKAWLE

-749 EEKLSLVKDEV
+749 EEKLNLVQNEV
-760 PGQKAYKV
+760 LGQKGYKV
-768 EGDFLYVY
+768 DGNFLYIY
-776 GINIGDTINISV
+776 GLKVDDKIDINLDGYV
-788 PGYIPVTLDA
+788 PLSLKAVASNYPKIPYL
-798 IANPNPNIAYM
+798 
-809 LVSHKGEKEE
+809 LVAFKGEKEE

-825 KEVDISDESVNAAEN
+825 KEVDISDESVNAAKN
-840 YIRDI
+840 YINGI
-845 KINKS
+845 TINES
-850 ALEQA
+850 ALNQA
-855 GVNIDKNSSTID
+855 GVNIGKNSSTID
-867 DFKKVINK
+867 AFKEAIKK
-875 AKELANKTS
+875 AKELANKAS
-884 LSAEEKKELVSYF
+884 LNDEEKKELVSYF
-897 NNKFEE
+897 TNKFEE

-911 MNLEASKVITN
+911 MNLEDEKVIAN
-922 KYDRTKLHAKL
+922 KYDNTRLHAKL
-933 NDGKVSYSSE
+933 NDGKVSYSSQ
-943 LQNLSKDTYP
+943 LQNLSKDSYP

-958 RIDKNSY
+958 RIDKSSY
-965 ETKQNL
+965 ETRQNL
-971 DATTGATVP
+971 DATSGATP
-980 KFEDHI
+980 RFDDNI
-986 LDEKYYDIKKLPNN
+986 LDGKYYDIKKLLNN

-1015 IKENELKKDFP
+1015 IKENDIKRDFP
-1026 NTKLLKIVFSVELA
+1026 ETKLLKIVFSVELA
-1040 NGIYA
+1040 NGIEA

-1057 TEDKP
+1057 PEDKP
-1062 SENPSTENNNTSI
+1062 SENPSTENNNTSTDNNTSI
-1075 IEEKDPIKEEAN
+1075 VEEKDPIKEESN
-1087 KNIAKPKTEST
+1087 KNIAKPKIEST

-1127 GYPNGLFKPDTSVTR
+1127 GYPNGLFKPDSSVTR
-1142 AEAAQMLLVLE
+1142 AEAAQMLWVLE
-1153 NANAS
+1153 NATAS

-1171 YNQALNYTRSKG
+1171 YNQALNYTISKG

-1204 RMLYPLLADKSGGPS
+1204 RMLYPLLADKSGGPR

-1226 EFEVA
+1226 EFEAA
-1231 ILRASANG
+1231 ILRASSNG

-1253 KVTRAETVTMLNKL
+1253 KVTRAETVTMFNKL

-1275 DLKKNNSKIKE
+1275 DLKKNASKIKE
-1286 FSDVKK
+1286 FSDVQK
-1292 SHWAYLQIMSAVNY
+1292 SHWAYLQIMSSVNY
-1306 SIINEVTE
+1306 PIINEVTE

-1335 NEVSE
+1335 NEVTE

-1359 KLDDK
+1359 KLYDK
-1364 TSNVNIEGKFTKD
+1364 TSNVNIEGKITKD

-1392 LTITIPETIL
+1392 VTITVPETIL
-1402 KDYKTLQPESNKSY
+1402 KDYKTLKPAQDKLY
-1416 EIVKSLDIKVL
+1416 EIVKSFDIKIL

-1438 PLGEEN
+1438 PVGEEN

-1453 LSKDGLKTY
+1453 LSKNGLKTY
-1462 TSTVEKGSVSFEVD
+1462 TSTVEKSSVSFEVD

-1484 VEKDK
+1484 IEKDK

-1533 LKDSNDK
+1533 LKDSNDN

-1573 FKLTKDESY
+1573 LKLTKDESY

-1589 LENFLNS
+1589 LENFLNR
-1596 FTVYDFDNATEDDIK
+1596 FAGYDFDNATEDDIK
-1611 HELKLVEEAIAKL
+1611 YDLKLVEEAVNKL
-1624 VKKPSQVM
+1624 VKKPSQVI
-1632 VEVLIN
+1632 VEVLVN
-1638 KGGSSSVNLKG
+1638 KGGSSSDNLKG
-1649 ILGKTF
+1649 IIGKTF

-1663 RYKIENPSMS
+1663 SYKIEDPSIS

-1680 KINDS
+1680 KINDDS
-1685 LELLSSE
+1685 EILSSD
-1692 ALNAK
+1692 ALKSK
-1697 VLTQDMVKDGKIKIS
+1697 VITQDMVKDGRIKIS
-1712 AEFKDEVKPS
+1712 AEFNDEVKPS

-1736 NKAIAIDENNEDTK
+1736 NKAIAIDRNNEDTK
-1750 TWLKL
+1750 TWLNL
-1755 LKKPTV
+1755 LKGSTV
-1761 SLSIYPSGEK
+1761 TLSIYLSGEK
-1771 LNYTTTNSLER
+1771 LNFTTTNSLER
-1782 GYYVYSG
+1782 GYYVYTNS
-1789 HSLGIRELNVG
+1789 SLGVRGINIG
-1800 DIVKVEVPGYKD
+1800 DIVKIVVPGYKD
-1812 VFVKAEKYGSSYNL
+1812 VFVKAEKFGRSYNL

-1831 PEKKEGSEPKPAP
+1831 PE
-1844 KVSVEVLVNKGG
+1844 
-1856 SSSDSLKG
+1856 
-1864 ILGKTF
+1864 T
-1870 ADLTSDS
+1870 
-1877 GRYKIE
+1877 
-1883 NPSMSGKVFLGWKI
+1883 
-1897 NDSLELLSSEALNAK
+1897 
-1912 VLTQDMVKDGKIK
+1912 
-1925 ISAEFK
+1925 
-1931 DEVKPSQEDAKT
+1931 
-1943 PKFTLEKKNKA
+1943 
-1954 IAIDENNEDTK
+1954 
-1965 TWLKLLKKPTV
+1965 
-1976 SLSIYPSGEKLNYT
+1976 
-1990 TTNSLERG
+1990 
-1998 YYVYSGHS
+1998 
-2006 LGIRELN
+2006 
-2013 VGDIVKVE
+2013 
-2021 VPGYKDVFVKAEK
+2021 
-2034 YGDSYNLV
+2034 
-2042 QIENPE
+2042 
-2048 KKENNK
+2048 KENNNPSSENNNVQPSEGKNPK

-2062 IFAESGNRLIK
+2062 IFAESENRKIR
-2073 LKKDYPDNGVWLSQI
+2073 LKKDHPDNGDWLSQI
-2088 EEKAIVKKLENNSY
+2088 EEKALVKKLENNTF
-2102 VDLDKANIKIYNK
+2102 VDLNKGNIKIYNK
-2115 YSNKSITINKIK
+2115 TSTKSISIYNLK

-2141 VYLRAVKDGGS
+2141 VYLKAIKNGQS
-2152 YTLTQIEKPTS
+2152 YQLVQIEKP
-2163 N
+2163 NL

>member
-1 MSKIFLRCFY
+1 MLLSLLLTKNNFAKISI
-11 GYCLQKKFLLKFVGD
+11 D
-26 NIYQFKEDI
+26 NIYQFKEDT

-42 IFVLCLTLLFN
+42 IFILCLTLLFN

-72 HKNNDYMEFS
+72 KTSDKYMEFS
-82 IEPKSLIKEIKGV
+82 IEPKETIDKISGI
-95 KTDTVFIH
+95 KTDTVFTH
-103 EKMNKASFGWV
+103 EKMLKNSIGWT
-114 SGKKG
+114 SRKKG
-119 YSIEGEKLYIPPI
+119 YAIENGKLYIETI
-132 KNKHTITLELN
+132 KNKHTITLNLN
-143 DGRKLH
+143 DGSDLH

-216 QAPDPKAWKE
+216 EAPNPKAWKE

-250 ANFNASD
+250 ANFNALD

-284 RATSNAAWFSVSD
+284 KATSNAAWFSVSD

-335 ENNKGA
+335 ENNRGA

-351 NLWLGSH
+351 NLWQGSH

-365 LGLILPISENPN
+365 LGLILPISENPDKN
-377 KEKFQYRP
+377 KFQYRP
-385 DEERIPIQKFIL
+385 DEERIPIQNFVL

-431 YGRITVDGG
+431 YGRITVNGG

-447 PKGTFQGELGK
+447 PKGTFQGEFGK

-469 IQGQIILKDGAVLE
+469 IQGQIILNDGAVLE

-564 GTAATTSRGGNA
+564 GTTATTSRGGNA

-617 AYLRGGNGNTE
+617 AYLRAGNGSIE
-628 TPAKENSVKITKNVI
+628 TLAKEDGIEITKNVV
-643 GSINNGK
+643 GSVHNGK
-650 NGTGK
+650 KGTGRI
-655 VAEEYPEFWGHSSI
+655 AEEYPEFWGHSSL
-669 PKILDEKK
+669 PKKLDDEK
-677 IGSNLINP
+677 IGKTLINP
-685 SGDDKIEGE
+685 NGKDKVEGE

-708 KRVGLVTNSFHNK
+708 KRVELVTNSFHNK
-721 STQIDG
+721 STQINNR
-727 KSDDSKEWIN
+727 SEDSKAWLE

-749 EEKLSLVKDEV
+749 EEKLNLVQDEIL
-760 PGQKAYKV
+760 GQKGYKV
-768 EGDFLYVY
+768 DGNFLYIY
-776 GINIGDTINISV
+776 GLKVDDKIDIKLDGYV
-788 PGYIPVTLDA
+788 PLSLKAVASNYPKIPYL
-798 IANPNPNIAYM
+798 
-809 LVSHKGEKEE
+809 LVAFKGEKEE

-825 KEVDISDESVNAAEN
+825 KELDISDESVNAAKN
-840 YIRDI
+840 YINDI
-845 KINKS
+845 TINES
-850 ALEQA
+850 ALNQA
-855 GVNIDKNSSTID
+855 GVNIGKNSSTID
-867 DFKKVINK
+867 AFKEAIKK
-875 AKELANKTS
+875 AKELANKAS
-884 LSAEEKKELVSYF
+884 LNDEEKKELVSYF

-911 MNLEASKVITN
+911 MNLEDGKVITN
-922 KYDRTKLHAKL
+922 KYDNTRLHAKL
-933 NDGKVSYSSE
+933 NDGKVSYTSE
-943 LQNLSKDTYP
+943 LQNLSKTAYP

-965 ETKQNL
+965 ETKQEGL
-971 DATTGATVP
+971 DGTTGATVP
-980 KFEDHI
+980 SFEENI
-986 LDEKYYDIKKLPNN
+986 LDEKYYDIKKLLNN
-1000 NQDRTSATNNKYEID
+1000 NQYRTSATNNKYEID
-1015 IKENELKKDFP
+1015 IKENDIKRDFP
-1026 NTKLLKIVFSVELA
+1026 ETKLLKIVFSVKLA
-1040 NGIYA
+1040 NGIFV

-1057 TEDKP
+1057 AEDKP

-1075 IEEKDPIKEEAN
+1075 VEEKDPIKEEAN
-1087 KNIAKPKTEST
+1087 KNIDKPKTEST

-1107 NYSPTKVKHTKKTSQ
+1107 KYSPTKVKHTKKTSQ

-1127 GYPNGLFKPDTSVTR
+1127 GYPDGLFRPDNSVTR
-1142 AEAAQMLLVLE
+1142 AEAAQMLWVLE
-1153 NANAS
+1153 NATAS

-1171 YNQALNYTRSKG
+1171 YNQALNYTISKG
-1183 MLLAKDGNIRPDV
+1183 MLLAKNGNIRPDV

-1204 RMLYPLLADKSGGPS
+1204 RMLYPLLADKSGGPR

-1226 EFEVA
+1226 EFEAA

-1239 IIKGYPDGSFKPDG
+1239 IIKGYPDGSFKPNG

-1286 FSDVKK
+1286 FSDVQK

-1306 SIINEVTE
+1306 PIINEVTE
-1314 TYYTYKDGY
+1314 TYCTYKDGY

-1335 NEVSE
+1335 KEVPE
-1340 DKDQN
+1340 DKTQN
-1345 NKPDSNAKKDYIES
+1345 NKPDSNAKKDYIKS

-1364 TSNVNIEGKFTKD
+1364 TSNVNIEGKLTKD

-1392 LTITIPETIL
+1392 VTITVPETIL
-1402 KDYKTLQPESNKSY
+1402 KDYKTLKPAQDKLY
-1416 EIVKSLDIKVL
+1416 EIVKSFDIKIL

-1438 PLGEEN
+1438 PVGEEN

-1453 LSKDGLKTY
+1453 LSKNGLKTY

-1611 HELKLVEEAIAKL
+1611 HELNRVEEAITKL
-1624 VKKPSQVM
+1624 VKKPSQVI
-1632 VEVLIN
+1632 VEVLVN
-1638 KGGSSSVNLKG
+1638 KGGSSSDNLKG
-1649 ILGKTF
+1649 IIGKTF
-1655 ADLTSDSG
+1655 ADLTSNSG
-1663 RYKIENPSMS
+1663 SYKIEDPSIS

-1680 KINDS
+1680 KINDGS
-1685 LELLSSE
+1685 EILSSD
-1692 ALNAK
+1692 ALKSK
-1697 VLTQDMVKDGKIKIS
+1697 VITQDMVKDGRINIS

-1722 QEDAKTPKFTLEKK
+1722 QEDAKEAKFTLEKK
-1736 NKAIAIDENNEDTK
+1736 NKAIAIDRNNEETK
-1750 TWLKL
+1750 TWLNL
-1755 LKKPTV
+1755 LKGSTV

-1771 LNYTTTNSLER
+1771 LNYTTTSSLER
-1782 GYYVYSG
+1782 GYYVYTNS
-1789 HSLGIRELNVG
+1789 SLGVRGINIG
-1800 DIVKVEVPGYKD
+1800 DIVKIVVPGYKD
-1812 VFVKAEKYGSSYNL
+1812 VFVKAEKFGDIYNL

-1831 PEKKEGSEPKPAP
+1831 PE
-1844 KVSVEVLVNKGG
+1844 
-1856 SSSDSLKG
+1856 
-1864 ILGKTF
+1864 T
-1870 ADLTSDS
+1870 
-1877 GRYKIE
+1877 
-1883 NPSMSGKVFLGWKI
+1883 
-1897 NDSLELLSSEALNAK
+1897 
-1912 VLTQDMVKDGKIK
+1912 
-1925 ISAEFK
+1925 
-1931 DEVKPSQEDAKT
+1931 
-1943 PKFTLEKKNKA
+1943 
-1954 IAIDENNEDTK
+1954 
-1965 TWLKLLKKPTV
+1965 
-1976 SLSIYPSGEKLNYT
+1976 
-1990 TTNSLERG
+1990 
-1998 YYVYSGHS
+1998 
-2006 LGIRELN
+2006 
-2013 VGDIVKVE
+2013 
-2021 VPGYKDVFVKAEK
+2021 
-2034 YGDSYNLV
+2034 
-2042 QIENPE
+2042 
-2048 KKENNK
+2048 KENNNPSSENNNVQPSEGKNPK

-2062 IFAESGNRLIK
+2062 IFAESENRKIR
-2073 LKKDYPDNGVWLSQI
+2073 LKKDHPDNGVWLSQI
-2088 EEKAIVKKLENNSY
+2088 EEKAIVKKLENNTF
-2102 VDLDKANIKIYNK
+2102 VDLNKGYVSIYNK
-2115 YSNKSITINKIK
+2115 SSNKSISIYNLK

-2141 VYLRAVKDGGS
+2141 IYLKAIKNGRS
-2152 YTLTQIEKPTS
+2152 YTLTQIEKP
-2163 N
+2163 NL

>member
-1 MSKIFLRCFY
+1 MLLYLLLAKNNFAKISI
-11 GYCLQKKFLLKFVGD
+11 D
-26 NIYQFKEDI
+26 NIYQFKEDT

-42 IFVLCLTLLFN
+42 IFILCLTLLFN

-72 HKNNDYMEFS
+72 KTSDKYMEFS
-82 IEPKSLIKEIKGV
+82 IEPKDTINKISGI
-95 KTDTVFIH
+95 KTDTVFTH
-103 EKMNKASFGWV
+103 EKMLKNSIGWT
-114 SGKKG
+114 SRKKG
-119 YSIEGEKLYIPPI
+119 YAIENGKLYIETI
-132 KNKHTITLELN
+132 KNKHTITLNLN
-143 DGRKLH
+143 DGSDLH

-216 QAPDPKAWKE
+216 EAPNPKAWKE
-226 LSKSDIEVDK
+226 LSKFDIEVDK

-250 ANFNASD
+250 ANFNALD

-335 ENNKGA
+335 ENNRGA

-351 NLWLGSH
+351 NLWQGSH

-365 LGLILPISENPN
+365 LGLILPISENPDKN
-377 KEKFQYRP
+377 KFQYRP
-385 DEERIPIQKFIL
+385 DEERIPIQNFVL

-431 YGRITVDGG
+431 YGRITVNGG

-447 PKGTFQGELGK
+447 PKGTFQGEFGK

-469 IQGQIILKDGAVLE
+469 IQGQIILNDGAVLE

-564 GTAATTSRGGNA
+564 GTTATTSRGGNA

-617 AYLRGGNGNTE
+617 AYLRAGNGSIE
-628 TPAKENSVKITKNVI
+628 TPAKQGNIDITKNVI
-643 GSINNGK
+643 GSVHNGK
-650 NGTGK
+650 NGTGRI
-655 VAEEYPEFWGHSSI
+655 AEEYPEFWGHSSL
-669 PKILDEKK
+669 PKMLDDEK
-677 IGSNLINP
+677 IGKTLINP
-685 SGDDKIEGE
+685 NGKDKVEGE

-708 KRVGLVTNSFHNK
+708 KRVELVTNSFHNK
-721 STQIDG
+721 STQINNR
-727 KSDDSKEWIN
+727 SEDSKAWLE

-749 EEKLSLVKDEV
+749 EEKLNLVQNEV
-760 PGQKAYKV
+760 LGQKGYKV

-776 GINIGDTINISV
+776 GIKIGDTVNINV
-788 PGYIPVTLDA
+788 PGYIPIILDA
-798 IANPNPNIAYM
+798 IANSNPNIAYM
-809 LVSHKGEKEE
+809 LVLHKGEKEE

-825 KEVDISDESVNAAEN
+825 KELDISDKSVNAAKN
-840 YIRDI
+840 YIKGI
-845 KINKS
+845 TINES
-850 ALEQA
+850 ALNQA
-855 GVNIDKNSSTID
+855 GVNIPKNSSTID
-867 DFKKVINK
+867 AFKEAIKK
-875 AKELANKTS
+875 AKELANKAS
-884 LSAEEKKELVSYF
+884 LNDEEKKELVSYF
-897 NNKFEE
+897 NNKFGE

-911 MNLEASKVITN
+911 MHLEDNKVIAN
-922 KYDRTKLHAKL
+922 KYDKNKLHAQL
-933 NDGKVSYSSE
+933 NYGKVNYSSE
-943 LQNLSKDTYP
+943 LQNLSKNAYP

-958 RIDKNSY
+958 RIDKSSY
-965 ETKQNL
+965 ETRQDL
-971 DATTGATVP
+971 DATTRATVP

-986 LDEKYYDIKKLPNN
+986 LDEKYYEIKKLPNN
-1000 NQDRTSATNNKYEID
+1000 NQDRTSVLSNKYEIS
-1015 IKENELKKDFP
+1015 IKENELKKYHP
-1026 NTKLLKIVFSVELA
+1026 NTKLLKIVFSVKLA
-1040 NGIYA
+1040 NGIFV

-1057 TEDKP
+1057 AEDKP

-1075 IEEKDPIKEEAN
+1075 VEEKDPIKEEAN

-1127 GYPNGLFKPDTSVTR
+1127 GYPDGLFRPDNSVTR
-1142 AEAAQMLLVLE
+1142 AEAAQMLWVLE
-1153 NANAS
+1153 NATAS

-1171 YNQALNYTRSKG
+1171 YNQALNYTISKG

-1204 RMLYPLLADKSGGPS
+1204 RMLYPLLADKSGGPR

-1226 EFEVA
+1226 EFEAA
-1231 ILRASANG
+1231 ILRASSNG

-1275 DLKKNNSKIKE
+1275 DLKKNASKIKE
-1286 FSDVKK
+1286 FSDVQK

-1306 SIINEVTE
+1306 PIINEVTE

-1335 NEVSE
+1335 KEVPE
-1340 DKDQN
+1340 DKTQN
-1345 NKPDSNAKKDYIES
+1345 NKPDSNAKKDYIKS

-1364 TSNVNIEGKFTKD
+1364 TSNVNIEGKLTKD

-1392 LTITIPETIL
+1392 VTITVPETIL
-1402 KDYKTLQPESNKSY
+1402 KDYKTLKPAQDKLY
-1416 EIVKSLDIKVL
+1416 EIVKSFDIKIL

-1438 PLGEEN
+1438 PVGEEN

-1453 LSKDGLKTY
+1453 LSKNGLKTY

-1611 HELKLVEEAIAKL
+1611 HELNRVEEAITKL
-1624 VKKPSQVM
+1624 VKKPSQVI
-1632 VEVLIN
+1632 VEVLVN
-1638 KGGSSSVNLKG
+1638 KGGSSSDNLKG
-1649 ILGKTF
+1649 IIGKTF
-1655 ADLTSDSG
+1655 ADLTSNSG
-1663 RYKIENPSMS
+1663 SYKIEDPSIS

-1680 KINDS
+1680 KINDGS
-1685 LELLSSE
+1685 EILSSD
-1692 ALNAK
+1692 ALKSK
-1697 VLTQDMVKDGKIKIS
+1697 VLTQDMVKDGRIKLS

-1736 NKAIAIDENNEDTK
+1736 NKAIAIDRNNEDTK
-1750 TWLKL
+1750 TWLNL
-1755 LKKPTV
+1755 LKGSTV
-1761 SLSIYPSGEK
+1761 TLSIYPSGEK
-1771 LNYTTTNSLER
+1771 LNFTTTNSFER
-1782 GYYVYSG
+1782 GYYVHTNS
-1789 HSLGIRELNVG
+1789 SLGVRGINIG
-1800 DIVKVEVPGYKD
+1800 DIVK
-1812 VFVKAEKYGSSYNL
+1812 
-1826 VQIEN
+1826 
-1831 PEKKEGSEPKPAP
+1831 
-1844 KVSVEVLVNKGG
+1844 
-1856 SSSDSLKG
+1856 
-1864 ILGKTF
+1864 
-1870 ADLTSDS
+1870 
-1877 GRYKIE
+1877 
-1883 NPSMSGKVFLGWKI
+1883 
-1897 NDSLELLSSEALNAK
+1897 
-1912 VLTQDMVKDGKIK
+1912 
-1925 ISAEFK
+1925 
-1931 DEVKPSQEDAKT
+1931 
-1943 PKFTLEKKNKA
+1943 
-1954 IAIDENNEDTK
+1954 
-1965 TWLKLLKKPTV
+1965 
-1976 SLSIYPSGEKLNYT
+1976 
-1990 TTNSLERG
+1990 
-1998 YYVYSGHS
+1998 
-2006 LGIRELN
+2006 
-2013 VGDIVKVE
+2013 IV

-2034 YGDSYNLV
+2034 YGDIYNLV

-2048 KKENNK
+2048 IKENNK

-2062 IFAESGNRLIK
+2062 IFAESENRKIR
-2073 LKKDYPDNGVWLSQI
+2073 LKKDHPDNGVWLSQI
-2088 EEKAIVKKLENNSY
+2088 KEKSIVKKLENDSF
-2102 VDLDKANIKIYNK
+2102 VDLNKSDVSIYNK
-2115 YSNKSITINKIK
+2115 SSNKSISIYNLK

-2133 ISLDGFED
+2133 ISLYGFED
-2141 VYLRAVKDGGS
+2141 IYLKAIKNGQS
-2152 YTLTQIEKPTS
+2152 YQLVQIEKP
-2163 N
+2163 NL

>member
-1 MSKIFLRCFY
+1 
-11 GYCLQKKFLLKFVGD
+11 
-26 NIYQFKEDI
+26 

-42 IFVLCLTLLFN
+42 IFILCLTLLFN

-72 HKNNDYMEFS
+72 KTSDKYMEFS
-82 IEPKSLIKEIKGV
+82 IEPKETIDKISGI
-95 KTDTVFIH
+95 KTDTVFTH
-103 EKMNKASFGWV
+103 EKMLKNSIGWT
-114 SGKKG
+114 SRKKG
-119 YSIEGEKLYIPPI
+119 YAIENGKLYIETI
-132 KNKHTITLELN
+132 KNKHTITLNLN
-143 DGRKLH
+143 DGSDLH

-216 QAPDPKAWKE
+216 EAPNPKAWKE

-250 ANFNASD
+250 ANFNALD

-284 RATSNAAWFSVSD
+284 KATSNAAWFSVSD

-335 ENNKGA
+335 ENNRGA

-351 NLWLGSH
+351 NLWQGSH

-365 LGLILPISENPN
+365 LGLILPISENPDKN
-377 KEKFQYRP
+377 KFQYRP
-385 DEERIPIQKFIL
+385 DEERIPIQNFVL

-431 YGRITVDGG
+431 YGRITVNGG

-447 PKGTFQGELGK
+447 PKGTFQGEFGK

-469 IQGQIILKDGAVLE
+469 IQGQIILNDGAVLE

-564 GTAATTSRGGNA
+564 GTTATTSRGGNA

-617 AYLRGGNGNTE
+617 AYLRAGNGSIE
-628 TPAKENSVKITKNVI
+628 TLAKEDGIEITKNVV
-643 GSINNGK
+643 GSVHNGK
-650 NGTGK
+650 KGTGRI
-655 VAEEYPEFWGHSSI
+655 AEEYPEFWGHSSL
-669 PKILDEKK
+669 PKKLDDEK
-677 IGSNLINP
+677 IGKTLINP
-685 SGDDKIEGE
+685 NGKDKVEGE

-708 KRVGLVTNSFHNK
+708 KRVELVTNSFHNK
-721 STQIDG
+721 STQINNR
-727 KSDDSKEWIN
+727 SEDSKAWLE

-749 EEKLSLVKDEV
+749 EEKLNLVQDEIL
-760 PGQKAYKV
+760 GQKGYKV
-768 EGDFLYVY
+768 DGNFLYIY
-776 GINIGDTINISV
+776 GLKVDDKIDIKLDGYV
-788 PGYIPVTLDA
+788 PLSLKAVASNYPKIPYL
-798 IANPNPNIAYM
+798 
-809 LVSHKGEKEE
+809 LVAFKGEKEE

-825 KEVDISDESVNAAEN
+825 KELDISDESVNAAKN
-840 YIRDI
+840 YINDI
-845 KINKS
+845 TINES
-850 ALEQA
+850 ALNQA
-855 GVNIDKNSSTID
+855 GVNIGKNSSTID
-867 DFKKVINK
+867 AFKEAIKK
-875 AKELANKTS
+875 AKELANKAS
-884 LSAEEKKELVSYF
+884 LNDEEKKELVSYF

-911 MNLEASKVITN
+911 MNLEDGKVITN
-922 KYDRTKLHAKL
+922 KYDNTRLHAKL
-933 NDGKVSYSSE
+933 NDGKVSYTSE
-943 LQNLSKDTYP
+943 LQNLSKTAYP

-965 ETKQNL
+965 ETKQEGL
-971 DATTGATVP
+971 DGTTGATVP
-980 KFEDHI
+980 SFEENI
-986 LDEKYYDIKKLPNN
+986 LDEKYYDIKKLLNN
-1000 NQDRTSATNNKYEID
+1000 NQYRTSATNNKYEID
-1015 IKENELKKDFP
+1015 IKENDIKRDFP
-1026 NTKLLKIVFSVELA
+1026 ETKLLKIVFSVKLA
-1040 NGIYA
+1040 NGIFV

-1057 TEDKP
+1057 AEDKP

-1075 IEEKDPIKEEAN
+1075 VEEKDPIKEEAN
-1087 KNIAKPKTEST
+1087 KNIDKPKTEST

-1107 NYSPTKVKHTKKTSQ
+1107 KYSPTKVKHTKKTSQ

-1127 GYPNGLFKPDTSVTR
+1127 GYPDGLFRPDNSVTR
-1142 AEAAQMLLVLE
+1142 AEAAQMLWVLE
-1153 NANAS
+1153 NATAS

-1171 YNQALNYTRSKG
+1171 YNQALNYTISKG

-1204 RMLYPLLADKSGGPS
+1204 RMLYPLLADKSGGPR

-1226 EFEVA
+1226 EFEAA
-1231 ILRASANG
+1231 ILRASSNG

-1253 KVTRAETVTMLNKL
+1253 KVTRAETVTMFNKL

-1275 DLKKNNSKIKE
+1275 DLKKNASKIKE
-1286 FSDVKK
+1286 FSDVQK
-1292 SHWAYLQIMSAVNY
+1292 SHWAYLQIMSSVNY
-1306 SIINEVTE
+1306 PIINEVTE

-1335 NEVSE
+1335 NEVTE

-1359 KLDDK
+1359 KLYDK
-1364 TSNVNIEGKFTKD
+1364 TSNVNIEGKITKD

-1392 LTITIPETIL
+1392 VTITVPETIL
-1402 KDYKTLQPESNKSY
+1402 KDYKTLKPAQDKLY
-1416 EIVKSLDIKVL
+1416 EIVKSFDIKIL

-1438 PLGEEN
+1438 PVGEEN

-1453 LSKDGLKTY
+1453 LSKNGLKTY
-1462 TSTVEKGSVSFEVD
+1462 TSTVEKSSVSFEVD

-1484 VEKDK
+1484 IEKDK

-1533 LKDSNDK
+1533 LKDSNDN

-1573 FKLTKDESY
+1573 LKLTKDESY

-1589 LENFLNS
+1589 LENFLNR
-1596 FTVYDFDNATEDDIK
+1596 FAGYDFDNATEDDIK
-1611 HELKLVEEAIAKL
+1611 YDLKLVEEAVNKL
-1624 VKKPSQVM
+1624 VKKPSQVI
-1632 VEVLIN
+1632 VEVLVN
-1638 KGGSSSVNLKG
+1638 KGGSSSDNLKG
-1649 ILGKTF
+1649 IIGKTF

-1663 RYKIENPSMS
+1663 SYKIEDPSIS

-1680 KINDS
+1680 KINDDS
-1685 LELLSSE
+1685 EILSSD
-1692 ALNAK
+1692 ALKSK
-1697 VLTQDMVKDGKIKIS
+1697 VITQDMVKDGRIKIS
-1712 AEFKDEVKPS
+1712 AEFNDEVKPS

-1736 NKAIAIDENNEDTK
+1736 NKAIAIDRNNEDTK
-1750 TWLKL
+1750 TWLNL
-1755 LKKPTV
+1755 LKGSTV
-1761 SLSIYPSGEK
+1761 TLSIYLSGEK
-1771 LNYTTTNSLER
+1771 LNFTTTNSLER
-1782 GYYVYSG
+1782 GYYVFTNS
-1789 HSLGIRELNVG
+1789 SLGVRGINIG
-1800 DIVKVEVPGYKD
+1800 DIVKIVVPGYKD
-1812 VFVKAEKYGSSYNL
+1812 VFVKAEKFGRSYNL

-1831 PEKKEGSEPKPAP
+1831 PE
-1844 KVSVEVLVNKGG
+1844 
-1856 SSSDSLKG
+1856 
-1864 ILGKTF
+1864 T
-1870 ADLTSDS
+1870 
-1877 GRYKIE
+1877 
-1883 NPSMSGKVFLGWKI
+1883 
-1897 NDSLELLSSEALNAK
+1897 
-1912 VLTQDMVKDGKIK
+1912 
-1925 ISAEFK
+1925 
-1931 DEVKPSQEDAKT
+1931 
-1943 PKFTLEKKNKA
+1943 
-1954 IAIDENNEDTK
+1954 
-1965 TWLKLLKKPTV
+1965 
-1976 SLSIYPSGEKLNYT
+1976 
-1990 TTNSLERG
+1990 
-1998 YYVYSGHS
+1998 
-2006 LGIRELN
+2006 
-2013 VGDIVKVE
+2013 
-2021 VPGYKDVFVKAEK
+2021 
-2034 YGDSYNLV
+2034 
-2042 QIENPE
+2042 
-2048 KKENNK
+2048 KENNNPSSENNNVQPSEGKNPK

-2062 IFAESGNRLIK
+2062 IFAESENRKIR
-2073 LKKDYPDNGVWLSQI
+2073 LKKDHPDNGDWLSQI
-2088 EEKAIVKKLENNSY
+2088 EEKALVKKLENNTF
-2102 VDLDKANIKIYNK
+2102 VDLNKGNIKIYNK
-2115 YSNKSITINKIK
+2115 TSTKSISIYNLK

-2141 VYLRAVKDGGS
+2141 VYLKAIKNGQS
-2152 YTLTQIEKPTS
+2152 YQLVQIEKP
-2163 N
+2163 NL

>member
-1 MSKIFLRCFY
+1 
-11 GYCLQKKFLLKFVGD
+11 
-26 NIYQFKEDI
+26 

-42 IFVLCLTLLFN
+42 IFILCLTLLFN

-72 HKNNDYMEFS
+72 KTSDKYMEFS
-82 IEPKSLIKEIKGV
+82 IEPKETIDKISGI
-95 KTDTVFIH
+95 KTDTVFTH
-103 EKMNKASFGWV
+103 EKMLKNSIGWT
-114 SGKKG
+114 SRKKG
-119 YSIEGEKLYIPPI
+119 YAIENGKLYIETI
-132 KNKHTITLELN
+132 KNKHTITLNLN
-143 DGRKLH
+143 DGSDLH

-203 SDIKVYGQITEEN
+203 SDIKVYGQITEDNE
-216 QAPDPKAWKE
+216 APNPKAWKE

-250 ANFNASD
+250 ANFNALD

-335 ENNKGA
+335 ENNRGA

-351 NLWLGSH
+351 NLWQGSH

-365 LGLILPISENPN
+365 LGLILPIRENPDKN
-377 KEKFQYRP
+377 KFQYRP
-385 DEERIPIQKFIL
+385 DEERIPIQNFVL

-447 PKGTFQGELGK
+447 PKGTFQGEFGK

-469 IQGQIILKDGAVLE
+469 IQGQIILNDGAVLE

-520 FVKGDESPTG
+520 FIKGDESPTG

-564 GTAATTSRGGNA
+564 GTTATTSRGGNA

-591 ALMGGTGQSGEG
+591 ALMGGTGQTGEG

-617 AYLRGGNGNTE
+617 AYLRAGNGSIE
-628 TPAKENSVKITKNVI
+628 TPAKENGIEITNNVVGSVH
-643 GSINNGK
+643 NGK
-650 NGTGK
+650 KGTGRI
-655 VAEEYPEFWGHSSI
+655 AEEYPEFWGHSSL
-669 PKILDEKK
+669 PKKLDDEK
-677 IGSNLINP
+677 IGKTLINP
-685 SGDDKIEGE
+685 NGKDKVDGE

-708 KRVGLVTNSFHNK
+708 KRVELVTNSFHNK
-721 STQIDG
+721 STQINNR
-727 KSDDSKEWIN
+727 SEDSKAWLE

-749 EEKLSLVKDEV
+749 EEKLNLVQDEV
-760 PGQKAYKV
+760 PGQKGYKV
-768 EGDFLYVY
+768 DGNFLYIY
-776 GINIGDTINISV
+776 GLKVDDKIDIKLDGYV
-788 PGYIPVTLDA
+788 PLSLKAVASNYPKIPYL
-798 IANPNPNIAYM
+798 
-809 LVSHKGEKEE
+809 LVAFKGEKEE

-825 KEVDISDESVNAAEN
+825 REVDISDGSVNAAKN
-840 YIRDI
+840 YINDI
-845 KINKS
+845 TINES
-850 ALEQA
+850 ALNQA
-855 GVNIDKNSSTID
+855 GVNIPKNSSTID
-867 DFKKVINK
+867 AFKEAIKK
-875 AKELANKTS
+875 AKELATKTS
-884 LSAEEKKELVSYF
+884 LTEDEKKELVSYF

-911 MNLEASKVITN
+911 MNLEDEKVIAN
-922 KYDRTKLHAKL
+922 KYDNTRLHAKL
-933 NDGKVSYSSE
+933 NDGKVSYTSE
-943 LQNLSKDTYP
+943 LQNLSKTAYP

-965 ETKQNL
+965 ETKQEGL
-971 DATTGATVP
+971 DGTTGATVP
-980 KFEDHI
+980 SFEENI
-986 LDEKYYDIKKLPNN
+986 LDEKYYDIKKLLNN

-1015 IKENELKKDFP
+1015 IKENDIKRDFP
-1026 NTKLLKIVFSVELA
+1026 ETKLLKIVFSVELA
-1040 NGIYA
+1040 NGIEA

-1062 SENPSTENNNTSI
+1062 SENPSTENNNTSADNNTSI
-1075 IEEKDPIKEEAN
+1075 VEEKDPIKEEAN
-1087 KNIAKPKTEST
+1087 KNIAKPKIEST

-1127 GYPNGLFKPDTSVTR
+1127 GYPNGLFKPDSSVTR
-1142 AEAAQMLLVLE
+1142 AEAAQMLWVLE
-1153 NANAS
+1153 NATAS

-1171 YNQALNYTRSKG
+1171 YNQALNYTISKG
-1183 MLLAKDGNIRPDV
+1183 MLLAKNGNIRPDV

-1204 RMLYPLLADKSGGPS
+1204 RMLYPLLADKSGGPR

-1226 EFEVA
+1226 EFEAA
-1231 ILRASANG
+1231 ILRASSNG

-1275 DLKKNNSKIKE
+1275 DLKKNASKIKE
-1286 FSDVKK
+1286 FSDVQK

-1306 SIINEVTE
+1306 PIINEVTE

-1335 NEVSE
+1335 NEVTE

-1359 KLDDK
+1359 KLYDK
-1364 TSNVNIEGKFTKD
+1364 TSNVNIEGKITKD

-1392 LTITIPETIL
+1392 VTITVPETIL
-1402 KDYKTLQPESNKSY
+1402 KDYKTLKPAQDKLY
-1416 EIVKSLDIKVL
+1416 EIVKSFDIKIL
-1427 GDYQGKLKISL
+1427 GDYQGKLKINL
-1438 PLGEEN
+1438 PVGEEN

-1453 LSKDGLKTY
+1453 LSKNGLKTY
-1462 TSTVEKGSVSFEVD
+1462 TSTVEKSSVSFEVD

-1484 VEKDK
+1484 IEKDK

-1533 LKDSNDK
+1533 LKDSNDN

-1573 FKLTKDESY
+1573 LKLTKDESY

-1589 LENFLNS
+1589 LENFLNR
-1596 FTVYDFDNATEDDIK
+1596 FAGYDFDNATEDDIK
-1611 HELKLVEEAIAKL
+1611 YDLKLVEEAVNKL
-1624 VKKPSQVM
+1624 VKNPSQVI
-1632 VEVLIN
+1632 VEVLVN
-1638 KGGSSSVNLKG
+1638 KGGSSSDNLKG
-1649 ILGKTF
+1649 IIGKTF

-1663 RYKIENPSMS
+1663 SYKIEDPSIS

-1680 KINDS
+1680 KINDDS
-1685 LELLSSE
+1685 EILSSD
-1692 ALNAK
+1692 ALKSK
-1697 VLTQDMVKDGKIKIS
+1697 VITQDMVKDGRIKIS
-1712 AEFKDEVKPS
+1712 AEFNDEVKPS

-1736 NKAIAIDENNEDTK
+1736 NKAIAIDRNNEDTK
-1750 TWLKL
+1750 TWLNL
-1755 LKKPTV
+1755 LKGSTV
-1761 SLSIYPSGEK
+1761 TLSIYLSGEK
-1771 LNYTTTNSLER
+1771 LNFTTTNSLER
-1782 GYYVYSG
+1782 GYYVYTNS
-1789 HSLGIRELNVG
+1789 SLGVRGINIG
-1800 DIVKVEVPGYKD
+1800 DIVKIIVPGYKD
-1812 VFVKAEKYGSSYNL
+1812 VFVKAEKFGRSYNL

-1831 PEKKEGSEPKPAP
+1831 PE
-1844 KVSVEVLVNKGG
+1844 
-1856 SSSDSLKG
+1856 
-1864 ILGKTF
+1864 T
-1870 ADLTSDS
+1870 
-1877 GRYKIE
+1877 
-1883 NPSMSGKVFLGWKI
+1883 
-1897 NDSLELLSSEALNAK
+1897 
-1912 VLTQDMVKDGKIK
+1912 
-1925 ISAEFK
+1925 
-1931 DEVKPSQEDAKT
+1931 
-1943 PKFTLEKKNKA
+1943 
-1954 IAIDENNEDTK
+1954 
-1965 TWLKLLKKPTV
+1965 
-1976 SLSIYPSGEKLNYT
+1976 
-1990 TTNSLERG
+1990 
-1998 YYVYSGHS
+1998 
-2006 LGIRELN
+2006 
-2013 VGDIVKVE
+2013 
-2021 VPGYKDVFVKAEK
+2021 
-2034 YGDSYNLV
+2034 
-2042 QIENPE
+2042 
-2048 KKENNK
+2048 KENNNPSSENNNVQPSEGKNPK

-2062 IFAESGNRLIK
+2062 IFAESENRKIR
-2073 LKKDYPDNGVWLSQI
+2073 LKKNHPDNGDWLSQI
-2088 EEKAIVKKLENNSY
+2088 EEKALVKKLENNTF
-2102 VDLDKANIKIYNK
+2102 VDLNKGNIKIYNK
-2115 YSNKSITINKIK
+2115 TSTKSISIYNLK

-2141 VYLRAVKDGGS
+2141 VYLKAIKNGQS
-2152 YTLTQIEKPTS
+2152 YQLVQIEKP
-2163 N
+2163 NL

>member
-1 MSKIFLRCFY
+1 MLLYLLLTKNNFAKISI
-11 GYCLQKKFLLKFVGD
+11 D
-26 NIYQFKEDI
+26 NIYQFREDT
-35 MIKKTSV
+35 MIKKISV
-42 IFVLCLTLLFN
+42 IFILCLTLLFN

-72 HKNNDYMEFS
+72 HKYDKYMEFS
-82 IEPKSLIKEIKGV
+82 IEPKETIDKISGIM
-95 KTDTVFIH
+95 TDTVFTH
-103 EKMNKASFGWV
+103 EKMLKNSIGWT
-114 SGKKG
+114 SRKKG
-119 YSIEGEKLYIPPI
+119 YAIENGKLYIETI

-155 KCESIDLAHPPKGK
+155 KCKSIDLAHPPKGK

-297 IESTYLDKVMKDVN
+297 IKSTYLDKVMKDVN

-377 KEKFQYRP
+377 REKFQYRP
-385 DEERIPIQKFIL
+385 DEERIPIQNFIL

-447 PKGTFQGELGK
+447 PKGTFKGELGK

-591 ALMGGTGQSGEG
+591 ALMGGTGQTGEG

-655 VAEEYPEFWGHSSI
+655 VAEEYPEFWVHSSI

-685 SGDDKIEGE
+685 SGDNKIEGE

-708 KRVGLVTNSFHNK
+708 KRVELVTNSFHNK
-721 STQIDG
+721 STQING

-760 PGQKAYKV
+760 PGQKGYKV

-776 GINIGDTINISV
+776 GIKIGDTINISV

-825 KEVDISDESVNAAEN
+825 KEVDISDGSVNAAKN
-840 YIRDI
+840 YINDI
-845 KINKS
+845 TIKES
-850 ALEQA
+850 ALNQP
-855 GVNIDKNSSTID
+855 GVNIGKNSSTID

-875 AKELANKTS
+875 AKELASKAS
-884 LSAEEKKELVSYF
+884 LNDEEKKELVSYS

-911 MNLEASKVITN
+911 MNLEALKVITN
-922 KYDRTKLHAKL
+922 KYDPNKLHAKL
-933 NDGKVSYSSE
+933 NDGKVSYSSQ

-965 ETKQNL
+965 ETRQDL
-971 DATTGATVP
+971 DATSGATVP
-980 KFEDHI
+980 SFEDKDKI
-986 LDEKYYDIKKLPNN
+986 LDGKYYDIKKLSNN

-1052 LNDTK
+1052 LNETN

-1062 SENPSTENNNTSI
+1062 SENPSRENNNTSI
-1075 IEEKDPIKEEAN
+1075 VEEKDPIKEEAN
-1087 KNIAKPKTEST
+1087 KNIAKPKIEST

-1153 NANAS
+1153 NATAS

-1183 MLLAKDGNIRPDV
+1183 MLLARDGNIRPDV

-1204 RMLYPLLADKSGGPS
+1204 RMLYPLLSYKSGGPR

-1226 EFEVA
+1226 EFEAA

-1306 SIINEVTE
+1306 PIINEVTE

-1340 DKDQN
+1340 DKNQN

-1359 KLDDK
+1359 KLVDK

-1402 KDYKTLQPESNKSY
+1402 KDYKTLKPEPNKSY

-1427 GDYQGKLKISL
+1427 GDYQGKLKVSL

-1462 TSTVEKGSVSFEVD
+1462 TSTVENASVSFEVD

-1524 KAEIAKADS
+1524 KTEIEKANS

-1553 LDSLITIGDSSILE
+1553 LDSLIKLGDSSILE
-1567 KKLEEA
+1567 KRLIEA
-1573 FKLTKDESY
+1573 FNLTKDESY

-1589 LENFLNS
+1589 LNNFLNR
-1596 FTVYDFDNATEDDIK
+1596 FPGYNFDNVTEDDIK

-1638 KGGSSSVNLKG
+1638 KGGSSSDSLKG

-1655 ADLTSDSG
+1655 ADLTSSSG
-1663 RYKIENPSMS
+1663 SYKIENPSMS

-1692 ALNAK
+1692 ALNTK

-1722 QEDAKTPKFTLEKK
+1722 QEDAKEAKFTLDKK

-1761 SLSIYPSGEK
+1761 NVSIYPSGEK
-1771 LNYTTTNSLER
+1771 LNLTTTSSLER
-1782 GYYVYSG
+1782 GYYVFTNS
-1789 HSLGIRELNVG
+1789 SLGVRDINIG
-1800 DIVKVEVPGYKD
+1800 DIVKIVVPGYKD
-1812 VFVKAEKYGSSYNL
+1812 VFVKAEKYG
-1826 VQIEN
+1826 
-1831 PEKKEGSEPKPAP
+1831 A
-1844 KVSVEVLVNKGG
+1844 
-1856 SSSDSLKG
+1856 
-1864 ILGKTF
+1864 
-1870 ADLTSDS
+1870 
-1877 GRYKIE
+1877 
-1883 NPSMSGKVFLGWKI
+1883 
-1897 NDSLELLSSEALNAK
+1897 
-1912 VLTQDMVKDGKIK
+1912 
-1925 ISAEFK
+1925 
-1931 DEVKPSQEDAKT
+1931 
-1943 PKFTLEKKNKA
+1943 
-1954 IAIDENNEDTK
+1954 
-1965 TWLKLLKKPTV
+1965 
-1976 SLSIYPSGEKLNYT
+1976 
-1990 TTNSLERG
+1990 
-1998 YYVYSGHS
+1998 
-2006 LGIRELN
+2006 
-2013 VGDIVKVE
+2013 
-2021 VPGYKDVFVKAEK
+2021 
-2034 YGDSYNLV
+2034 SYNLV

-2062 IFAESGNRLIK
+2062 IFAESENRKIR

-2088 EEKAIVKKLENNSY
+2088 EEKAIVKKLENNSF
-2102 VDLDKANIKIYNK
+2102 VDLNKSDVSIYNK
-2115 YSNKSITINKIK
+2115 SSNKSISIYNLK

-2141 VYLRAVKDGGS
+2141 VYLRAVKNGGS

>member
-1 MSKIFLRCFY
+1 
-11 GYCLQKKFLLKFVGD
+11 
-26 NIYQFKEDI
+26 

-42 IFVLCLTLLFN
+42 IFILCLTLLFN

-72 HKNNDYMEFS
+72 KTSDKYMEFS
-82 IEPKSLIKEIKGV
+82 IEPKETIDKISGI
-95 KTDTVFIH
+95 KTDTVFTH
-103 EKMNKASFGWV
+103 EKMLKNSIGWT
-114 SGKKG
+114 SRKKG
-119 YSIEGEKLYIPPI
+119 YAIENGKLYIETI
-132 KNKHTITLELN
+132 KNKHTITLNLN
-143 DGRKLH
+143 DGSDLH

-203 SDIKVYGQITEEN
+203 SDIKVYGQITEDNE
-216 QAPDPKAWKE
+216 APNPKAWKE

-250 ANFNASD
+250 ANFNALD

-335 ENNKGA
+335 ENNRGA

-351 NLWLGSH
+351 NLWQGSH

-365 LGLILPISENPN
+365 LGLILPIRENPDKN
-377 KEKFQYRP
+377 KFQYRP
-385 DEERIPIQKFIL
+385 DEERIPIQNFVL

-447 PKGTFQGELGK
+447 PKGTFQGEFGK

-469 IQGQIILKDGAVLE
+469 IQGQIILNDGAVLE

-564 GTAATTSRGGNA
+564 GTTATTSRGGNA

-591 ALMGGTGQSGEG
+591 ALMGGTGQTGEG

-617 AYLRGGNGNTE
+617 AYLRAGNGSIE
-628 TPAKENSVKITKNVI
+628 TPAKQGNIDITKNVI
-643 GSINNGK
+643 GSVHNGK
-650 NGTGK
+650 KGTGRI
-655 VAEEYPEFWGHSSI
+655 AEEYPEFWGHSSV
-669 PKILDEKK
+669 PKMLDDEK
-677 IGSNLINP
+677 IGKTLINP
-685 SGDDKIEGE
+685 NGKDKVEGE

-708 KRVGLVTNSFHNK
+708 KRVELVTNSFHNK
-721 STQIDG
+721 STQINNR
-727 KSDDSKEWIN
+727 SEDSKAWLE

-749 EEKLSLVKDEV
+749 EEKLNLVQNEV
-760 PGQKAYKV
+760 LGQKGYKV
-768 EGDFLYVY
+768 DGNFLYIY
-776 GINIGDTINISV
+776 GLKVDDKIDIKLDGYV
-788 PGYIPVTLDA
+788 PLSLKAVASNYPKIPYL
-798 IANPNPNIAYM
+798 
-809 LVSHKGEKEE
+809 LVAFKGEKEE

-825 KEVDISDESVNAAEN
+825 KEVDISDESVNAAKN
-840 YIRDI
+840 YINGI
-845 KINKS
+845 TINES
-850 ALEQA
+850 ALNQA
-855 GVNIDKNSSTID
+855 GVNIGKNSSTID
-867 DFKKVINK
+867 AFKEAIKK
-875 AKELANKTS
+875 AKELANKAS
-884 LSAEEKKELVSYF
+884 LNDEEKKELVSYF
-897 NNKFEE
+897 TNKFEE

-911 MNLEASKVITN
+911 MNLEDEKVIAN
-922 KYDRTKLHAKL
+922 KYDNTRLHAKL
-933 NDGKVSYSSE
+933 NDGKVSYSSQ
-943 LQNLSKDTYP
+943 LQNLSKDSYP

-958 RIDKNSY
+958 RIDKSSY
-965 ETKQNL
+965 ETRQNL
-971 DATTGATVP
+971 DATSGATP
-980 KFEDHI
+980 RFEDNI
-986 LDEKYYDIKKLPNN
+986 LDGKYYDIKKLLNN

-1015 IKENELKKDFP
+1015 IKENDIKRDFP
-1026 NTKLLKIVFSVELA
+1026 ETKLLKIVFSVELA
-1040 NGIYA
+1040 NGIEA

-1057 TEDKP
+1057 PEDKP
-1062 SENPSTENNNTSI
+1062 SENPSTENNNTSTDNNTSI
-1075 IEEKDPIKEEAN
+1075 VEEKDPIKEESN
-1087 KNIAKPKTEST
+1087 KNIAKPKIEST

-1127 GYPNGLFKPDTSVTR
+1127 GYPNGLFKPDSSVTR
-1142 AEAAQMLLVLE
+1142 AEAAQMLWVLE
-1153 NANAS
+1153 NATAS

-1171 YNQALNYTRSKG
+1171 YNQALNYTISKG

-1204 RMLYPLLADKSGGPS
+1204 RMLYPLLADKSGGPR

-1226 EFEVA
+1226 EFEAA
-1231 ILRASANG
+1231 ILRASSNG

-1253 KVTRAETVTMLNKL
+1253 KVTRAETVTMFNKL

-1275 DLKKNNSKIKE
+1275 DLKKNASKIKE
-1286 FSDVKK
+1286 FSDVQK
-1292 SHWAYLQIMSAVNY
+1292 SHWAYLQIMSSVNY
-1306 SIINEVTE
+1306 PIINEVTE

-1335 NEVSE
+1335 NEVTE

-1359 KLDDK
+1359 KLYDK
-1364 TSNVNIEGKFTKD
+1364 TSNVNIEGKITKD

-1392 LTITIPETIL
+1392 VTITVPETIL
-1402 KDYKTLQPESNKSY
+1402 KDYKTLKPAQDKLY
-1416 EIVKSLDIKVL
+1416 EIVKSFDIKIL

-1438 PLGEEN
+1438 PVGEEN

-1453 LSKDGLKTY
+1453 LSKNGLKTY
-1462 TSTVEKGSVSFEVD
+1462 TSTVEKSSVSFEVD

-1484 VEKDK
+1484 IEKDK

-1533 LKDSNDK
+1533 LKDSNDN

-1573 FKLTKDESY
+1573 LKLTKDESY

-1589 LENFLNS
+1589 LENFLNR
-1596 FTVYDFDNATEDDIK
+1596 FAGYDFDNATEDDIK
-1611 HELKLVEEAIAKL
+1611 YDLKLVEEAVNKL
-1624 VKKPSQVM
+1624 VKKPSQVI
-1632 VEVLIN
+1632 VEVLVN
-1638 KGGSSSVNLKG
+1638 KGGSSSDNLKG
-1649 ILGKTF
+1649 IIGKTF

-1663 RYKIENPSMS
+1663 SYKIEDPSIS

-1680 KINDS
+1680 KINDDS
-1685 LELLSSE
+1685 EILSSD
-1692 ALNAK
+1692 ALKSK
-1697 VLTQDMVKDGKIKIS
+1697 VITQDMVKDGRIKIS
-1712 AEFKDEVKPS
+1712 AEFNDEVKPS

-1736 NKAIAIDENNEDTK
+1736 NKAIAIDRNNEDTK
-1750 TWLKL
+1750 TWLNL
-1755 LKKPTV
+1755 LKGSTV
-1761 SLSIYPSGEK
+1761 TLSIYLSGEK
-1771 LNYTTTNSLER
+1771 LNFTTTNSLER
-1782 GYYVYSG
+1782 GYYVYTNS
-1789 HSLGIRELNVG
+1789 SLGVRGINIG
-1800 DIVKVEVPGYKD
+1800 DIVKIVVPGYKD
-1812 VFVKAEKYGSSYNL
+1812 VFVKAEKFGRSYNL

-1831 PEKKEGSEPKPAP
+1831 PE
-1844 KVSVEVLVNKGG
+1844 
-1856 SSSDSLKG
+1856 
-1864 ILGKTF
+1864 T
-1870 ADLTSDS
+1870 
-1877 GRYKIE
+1877 
-1883 NPSMSGKVFLGWKI
+1883 
-1897 NDSLELLSSEALNAK
+1897 
-1912 VLTQDMVKDGKIK
+1912 
-1925 ISAEFK
+1925 
-1931 DEVKPSQEDAKT
+1931 
-1943 PKFTLEKKNKA
+1943 
-1954 IAIDENNEDTK
+1954 
-1965 TWLKLLKKPTV
+1965 
-1976 SLSIYPSGEKLNYT
+1976 
-1990 TTNSLERG
+1990 
-1998 YYVYSGHS
+1998 
-2006 LGIRELN
+2006 
-2013 VGDIVKVE
+2013 
-2021 VPGYKDVFVKAEK
+2021 
-2034 YGDSYNLV
+2034 
-2042 QIENPE
+2042 
-2048 KKENNK
+2048 KENNNPSSENNNVQPSEGKNPK

-2062 IFAESGNRLIK
+2062 IFAESENRKIR
-2073 LKKDYPDNGVWLSQI
+2073 LKKDHPDNGDWLSQI
-2088 EEKAIVKKLENNSY
+2088 EEKALVKKLENNTF
-2102 VDLDKANIKIYNK
+2102 VDLNKGNIKIYNK
-2115 YSNKSITINKIK
+2115 TSTKSISIYNLK

-2141 VYLRAVKDGGS
+2141 VYLKAIKNGQS
-2152 YTLTQIEKPTS
+2152 YQLVQIEKP
-2163 N
+2163 NL

>member
-1 MSKIFLRCFY
+1 MLLSLLLTKNNFAKISI
-11 GYCLQKKFLLKFVGD
+11 D
-26 NIYQFKEDI
+26 NIYQFKEDT

-42 IFVLCLTLLFN
+42 IFILCLTLLFN

-72 HKNNDYMEFS
+72 KTSDKYMEFS
-82 IEPKSLIKEIKGV
+82 IEPKETIDKISGI
-95 KTDTVFIH
+95 KTDTVFTH
-103 EKMNKASFGWV
+103 EKMLKNSIGWT
-114 SGKKG
+114 SRKKG
-119 YSIEGEKLYIPPI
+119 YAIENGKLYIETI
-132 KNKHTITLELN
+132 KNKHTITLNLN
-143 DGRKLH
+143 DGSDLH

-216 QAPDPKAWKE
+216 EAPNPKAWKE

-250 ANFNASD
+250 ANFNALD

-284 RATSNAAWFSVSD
+284 KATSNAAWFSVSD

-335 ENNKGA
+335 ENNRGA

-351 NLWLGSH
+351 NLWQGSH

-365 LGLILPISENPN
+365 LGLILPISENPDKN
-377 KEKFQYRP
+377 KFQYRP
-385 DEERIPIQKFIL
+385 DEERIPIQNFVL

-431 YGRITVDGG
+431 YGRITVNGG

-447 PKGTFQGELGK
+447 PKGTFQGEFGK

-469 IQGQIILKDGAVLE
+469 IQGQIILNDGAVLE

-564 GTAATTSRGGNA
+564 GTTATTSRGGNA

-617 AYLRGGNGNTE
+617 AYLRAGNGSIE
-628 TPAKENSVKITKNVI
+628 TLAKEDGIEITKNVV
-643 GSINNGK
+643 GSVHNGK
-650 NGTGK
+650 KGTGRI
-655 VAEEYPEFWGHSSI
+655 AEEYPEFWGHSSL
-669 PKILDEKK
+669 PKKLDDEK
-677 IGSNLINP
+677 IGKTLINP
-685 SGDDKIEGE
+685 NGKDKVEGE

-708 KRVGLVTNSFHNK
+708 KRVELVTNSFHNK
-721 STQIDG
+721 STQINNR
-727 KSDDSKEWIN
+727 SEDSKAWLE

-749 EEKLSLVKDEV
+749 EEKLNLVQDEIL
-760 PGQKAYKV
+760 GQKGYKV
-768 EGDFLYVY
+768 DGNFLYIY
-776 GINIGDTINISV
+776 GLKVDDKIDIKLDGYV
-788 PGYIPVTLDA
+788 PLSLKAVASNYPKIPYL
-798 IANPNPNIAYM
+798 
-809 LVSHKGEKEE
+809 LVAFKGEKEE

-825 KEVDISDESVNAAEN
+825 KELDISDESVNAAKN
-840 YIRDI
+840 YINDI
-845 KINKS
+845 TINES
-850 ALEQA
+850 ALNQA
-855 GVNIDKNSSTID
+855 GVNIGKNSSTID
-867 DFKKVINK
+867 AFKEAIKK
-875 AKELANKTS
+875 AKELANKAS
-884 LSAEEKKELVSYF
+884 LNDEEKKELVSYF

-911 MNLEASKVITN
+911 MNLEDGKVITN
-922 KYDRTKLHAKL
+922 KYDNTRLHAKL
-933 NDGKVSYSSE
+933 NDGKVSYTSE
-943 LQNLSKDTYP
+943 LQNLSKTAYP

-965 ETKQNL
+965 ETKQEGL
-971 DATTGATVP
+971 DGTTGATVP
-980 KFEDHI
+980 SFEENI
-986 LDEKYYDIKKLPNN
+986 LDEKYYDIKKLLNN
-1000 NQDRTSATNNKYEID
+1000 NQYRTSATNNKYEID
-1015 IKENELKKDFP
+1015 IKENDIKRDFP
-1026 NTKLLKIVFSVELA
+1026 ETKLLKIVFSVKLA
-1040 NGIYA
+1040 NGIFV

-1057 TEDKP
+1057 AEDKP

-1075 IEEKDPIKEEAN
+1075 VEEKDPIKEEAN
-1087 KNIAKPKTEST
+1087 KNIDKPKTEST

-1107 NYSPTKVKHTKKTSQ
+1107 KYSPTKVKHTKKTSQ

-1127 GYPNGLFKPDTSVTR
+1127 GYPDGLFRPDNSVTR
-1142 AEAAQMLLVLE
+1142 AEAAQMLWVLE
-1153 NANAS
+1153 NATAS

-1171 YNQALNYTRSKG
+1171 YNQALNYTISKG

-1204 RMLYPLLADKSGGPS
+1204 RMLYPLLADKSGGPR

-1226 EFEVA
+1226 EFEAA
-1231 ILRASANG
+1231 ILRASSNG

-1253 KVTRAETVTMLNKL
+1253 KVTRAETVTMFNKL

-1275 DLKKNNSKIKE
+1275 DLKKNASKIKE
-1286 FSDVKK
+1286 FSDVQK
-1292 SHWAYLQIMSAVNY
+1292 SHWAYLQIMSSVNY
-1306 SIINEVTE
+1306 PIINEVTE

-1335 NEVSE
+1335 NEVTE

-1359 KLDDK
+1359 KLYDK
-1364 TSNVNIEGKFTKD
+1364 TSNVNIEGKITKD

-1392 LTITIPETIL
+1392 VTITVPETIL
-1402 KDYKTLQPESNKSY
+1402 KDYKTLKPAQDKLY
-1416 EIVKSLDIKVL
+1416 EIVKSFDIKIL

-1438 PLGEEN
+1438 PVGEEN

-1453 LSKDGLKTY
+1453 LSKNGLKTY
-1462 TSTVEKGSVSFEVD
+1462 TSTVEKSSVSFEVD

-1484 VEKDK
+1484 IEKDK

-1533 LKDSNDK
+1533 LKDSNDN

-1573 FKLTKDESY
+1573 LKLTKDESY

-1589 LENFLNS
+1589 LENFLNR
-1596 FTVYDFDNATEDDIK
+1596 FAGYDFDNATEDDIK
-1611 HELKLVEEAIAKL
+1611 YDLKLVEEAVNKL
-1624 VKKPSQVM
+1624 VKKPSQVI
-1632 VEVLIN
+1632 VEVLVN
-1638 KGGSSSVNLKG
+1638 KGGSSSDNLKG
-1649 ILGKTF
+1649 IIGKTF

-1663 RYKIENPSMS
+1663 SYKIEDPSIS

-1680 KINDS
+1680 KINDDS
-1685 LELLSSE
+1685 EILSSD
-1692 ALNAK
+1692 ALKSK
-1697 VLTQDMVKDGKIKIS
+1697 VITQDMVKDGRIKIS
-1712 AEFKDEVKPS
+1712 AEFNDEVKPS

-1736 NKAIAIDENNEDTK
+1736 NKAIAIDRNNEDTK
-1750 TWLKL
+1750 TWLNL
-1755 LKKPTV
+1755 LKGSTV
-1761 SLSIYPSGEK
+1761 TLSIYLSGEK
-1771 LNYTTTNSLER
+1771 LNFTTTNSLER
-1782 GYYVYSG
+1782 GYYVFTNS
-1789 HSLGIRELNVG
+1789 SLGVRGINIG
-1800 DIVKVEVPGYKD
+1800 DIVKIVVPGYKD
-1812 VFVKAEKYGSSYNL
+1812 VFVKAEKFGRSYNL

-1831 PEKKEGSEPKPAP
+1831 PE
-1844 KVSVEVLVNKGG
+1844 
-1856 SSSDSLKG
+1856 
-1864 ILGKTF
+1864 T
-1870 ADLTSDS
+1870 
-1877 GRYKIE
+1877 
-1883 NPSMSGKVFLGWKI
+1883 
-1897 NDSLELLSSEALNAK
+1897 
-1912 VLTQDMVKDGKIK
+1912 
-1925 ISAEFK
+1925 
-1931 DEVKPSQEDAKT
+1931 
-1943 PKFTLEKKNKA
+1943 
-1954 IAIDENNEDTK
+1954 
-1965 TWLKLLKKPTV
+1965 
-1976 SLSIYPSGEKLNYT
+1976 
-1990 TTNSLERG
+1990 
-1998 YYVYSGHS
+1998 
-2006 LGIRELN
+2006 
-2013 VGDIVKVE
+2013 
-2021 VPGYKDVFVKAEK
+2021 
-2034 YGDSYNLV
+2034 
-2042 QIENPE
+2042 
-2048 KKENNK
+2048 KENNNPSSENNNVQPSEGKNPK

-2062 IFAESGNRLIK
+2062 IFAESENRKIR
-2073 LKKDYPDNGVWLSQI
+2073 LKKDHPDNGDWLSQI
-2088 EEKAIVKKLENNSY
+2088 EEKALVKKLENNTF
-2102 VDLDKANIKIYNK
+2102 VDLNKGNIKIYNK
-2115 YSNKSITINKIK
+2115 TSTKSISIYNLK

-2141 VYLRAVKDGGS
+2141 VYLKAIKNGQS
-2152 YTLTQIEKPTS
+2152 YQLVQIEKP
-2163 N
+2163 NL

>member
-1 MSKIFLRCFY
+1 MLLSLLLTKNNFAKISI
-11 GYCLQKKFLLKFVGD
+11 D
-26 NIYQFKEDI
+26 NIYQFKEDT

-42 IFVLCLTLLFN
+42 IFILCLTLLFN

-72 HKNNDYMEFS
+72 KTSDKYMEFS
-82 IEPKSLIKEIKGV
+82 IEPKDTINKISGI
-95 KTDTVFIH
+95 KTDTVFTH
-103 EKMNKASFGWV
+103 EKMLKNSIGWT
-114 SGKKG
+114 SRKKG
-119 YSIEGEKLYIPPI
+119 YAIENGKLYIETI
-132 KNKHTITLELN
+132 KNKHTITLNLN
-143 DGRKLH
+143 DGSDLH

-216 QAPDPKAWKE
+216 EAPNPKAWKE

-250 ANFNASD
+250 ANFNALD

-284 RATSNAAWFSVSD
+284 KATSNAAWFSVSD

-329 YIGYFN
+329 YIAYFN
-335 ENNKGA
+335 ENNRGA

-351 NLWLGSH
+351 NLWQGSH

-365 LGLILPISENPN
+365 LGLILPIRENPDKN
-377 KEKFQYRP
+377 KFQYRP
-385 DEERIPIQKFIL
+385 DEERIPIQNFVL

-447 PKGTFQGELGK
+447 PKGTFQGEFGK

-469 IQGQIILKDGAVLE
+469 IQGQIILNDGAVLE

-520 FVKGDESPTG
+520 FVKGDEAPTG

-591 ALMGGTGQSGEG
+591 ALMGGTGQTGVG

-617 AYLRGGNGNTE
+617 AYLRAGNGSIE
-628 TPAKENSVKITKNVI
+628 TPAKEDGIEITKNVI
-643 GSINNGK
+643 GSVHNGK
-650 NGTGK
+650 KGTGRI
-655 VAEEYPEFWGHSSI
+655 AEEYPEFWGHSSI
-669 PKILDEKK
+669 PKKLDDEK
-677 IGSNLINP
+677 IGNNLINP
-685 SGDDKIEGE
+685 KGKDKVEGE

-708 KRVGLVTNSFHNK
+708 KRVELVTNSFHNK
-721 STQIDG
+721 STQING
-727 KSDDSKEWIN
+727 KNDDSKAWLE

-749 EEKLSLVKDEV
+749 EKKLNLVQDEV

-776 GINIGDTINISV
+776 GINLGDTINISV
-788 PGYIPVTLDA
+788 TGYIPVTLDA

-825 KEVDISDESVNAAEN
+825 KEVDISDESVNAAKN
-840 YIRDI
+840 YINNI
-845 KINKS
+845 KINET
-850 ALEQA
+850 ALKQA
-855 GVNIDKNSSTID
+855 GVNIGKNSSTID
-867 DFKKVINK
+867 AFKKAIKK

-884 LSAEEKKELVSYF
+884 INDEEKKELVSYF

-911 MNLEASKVITN
+911 MNLEDKKVITN
-922 KYDRTKLHAKL
+922 KYDKFRIHAQL

-943 LQNLSKDTYP
+943 LQNLSKNAYP

-958 RIDKNSY
+958 RIDKSSY
-965 ETKQNL
+965 ETRQDL
-971 DATTGATVP
+971 DATTRATVP

-986 LDEKYYDIKKLPNN
+986 LDEKYYEINKLPNN
-1000 NQDRTSATNNKYEID
+1000 NQDRTSVTSNKYEIN
-1015 IKENELKKDFP
+1015 IKENDIKRDFP
-1026 NTKLLKIVFSVELA
+1026 ETKLLKIVFSVELA

-1057 TEDKP
+1057 NEDKP
-1062 SENPSTENNNTSI
+1062 SENPSTENNSTSI
-1075 IEEKDPIKEEAN
+1075 VEEKDPIKEEAN
-1087 KNIAKPKTEST
+1087 KNVDGSKTKST

-1127 GYPNGLFKPDTSVTR
+1127 GYPDGLFRPDNSVTR
-1142 AEAAQMLLVLE
+1142 AEAAQMLFVLE
-1153 NANAS
+1153 NATAS
-1158 NLKADFKDAKDSW
+1158 NLKAEFKDAKDSW
-1171 YNQALNYTRSKG
+1171 YNQALNYTSSKG

-1204 RMLYPLLADKSGGPS
+1204 RMLYPLLADKSGGPR

-1226 EFEVA
+1226 EFEAA

-1239 IIKGYPDGSFKPDG
+1239 IIKGYPDGSFKPNG

-1286 FSDVKK
+1286 FSDVQK

-1306 SIINEVTE
+1306 PIINEVTE
-1314 TYYTYKDGY
+1314 TYCTYKDGY

-1335 NEVSE
+1335 KEVPE
-1340 DKDQN
+1340 DKTQN
-1345 NKPDSNAKKDYIES
+1345 NKPDSNAKKDYIKS

-1364 TSNVNIEGKFTKD
+1364 TSNVNIEGKLTKD

-1392 LTITIPETIL
+1392 VTITVPETIL
-1402 KDYKTLQPESNKSY
+1402 KDYKTLKPAQDKLY
-1416 EIVKSLDIKVL
+1416 EIVKSFDIKIL

-1438 PLGEEN
+1438 PVGEEN

-1453 LSKDGLKTY
+1453 LSKNGLKTY

-1611 HELKLVEEAIAKL
+1611 HELNRVEEAITKL
-1624 VKKPSQVM
+1624 VKKPSQVI
-1632 VEVLIN
+1632 VEVLVN
-1638 KGGSSSVNLKG
+1638 KGGSSSDNLKG
-1649 ILGKTF
+1649 IIGKTF
-1655 ADLTSDSG
+1655 ADLTSNSG
-1663 RYKIENPSMS
+1663 SYKIEDPSIS

-1680 KINDS
+1680 KINDGS
-1685 LELLSSE
+1685 EILSSD
-1692 ALNAK
+1692 ALKSK
-1697 VLTQDMVKDGKIKIS
+1697 VLTQDMVKDGRIKLS

-1736 NKAIAIDENNEDTK
+1736 NKAIAIDRNNEDTK
-1750 TWLKL
+1750 TWLNL
-1755 LKKPTV
+1755 LKGSTV
-1761 SLSIYPSGEK
+1761 TLSIYPSGEK
-1771 LNYTTTNSLER
+1771 LNFTTTNSFER
-1782 GYYVYSG
+1782 GYYVHTNS
-1789 HSLGIRELNVG
+1789 SLGVRGINIG
-1800 DIVKVEVPGYKD
+1800 DIVKIVVPGYKD
-1812 VFVKAEKYGSSYNL
+1812 VFVKAEKFGRSYNL

-1831 PEKKEGSEPKPAP
+1831 PE
-1844 KVSVEVLVNKGG
+1844 
-1856 SSSDSLKG
+1856 
-1864 ILGKTF
+1864 T
-1870 ADLTSDS
+1870 
-1877 GRYKIE
+1877 
-1883 NPSMSGKVFLGWKI
+1883 
-1897 NDSLELLSSEALNAK
+1897 
-1912 VLTQDMVKDGKIK
+1912 
-1925 ISAEFK
+1925 
-1931 DEVKPSQEDAKT
+1931 
-1943 PKFTLEKKNKA
+1943 
-1954 IAIDENNEDTK
+1954 
-1965 TWLKLLKKPTV
+1965 
-1976 SLSIYPSGEKLNYT
+1976 
-1990 TTNSLERG
+1990 
-1998 YYVYSGHS
+1998 
-2006 LGIRELN
+2006 
-2013 VGDIVKVE
+2013 
-2021 VPGYKDVFVKAEK
+2021 
-2034 YGDSYNLV
+2034 
-2042 QIENPE
+2042 
-2048 KKENNK
+2048 KENNNPSSENNNVQPSEGKNPK

-2062 IFAESGNRLIK
+2062 IFAESENRKIR
-2073 LKKDYPDNGVWLSQI
+2073 LKKDHPDNGVWLSQI
-2088 EEKAIVKKLENNSY
+2088 EEKAIVKKLENNTF
-2102 VDLDKANIKIYNK
+2102 VDLNKSDVSIYNK
-2115 YSNKSITINKIK
+2115 SSKKSISIFNLK

-2141 VYLRAVKDGGS
+2141 IYLKAIKNGQS
-2152 YTLTQIEKPTS
+2152 YQLVQIEKP
-2163 N
+2163 NL

>member
-1 MSKIFLRCFY
+1 MLLSLLLTKNNFAKISI
-11 GYCLQKKFLLKFVGD
+11 D
-26 NIYQFKEDI
+26 NIYQFKEDT

-42 IFVLCLTLLFN
+42 IFILCLTLLFN

-72 HKNNDYMEFS
+72 KTSDKYMEFS
-82 IEPKSLIKEIKGV
+82 IEPKETIDKISGI
-95 KTDTVFIH
+95 KTDTVFTH
-103 EKMNKASFGWV
+103 EKMLKNSIGWT
-114 SGKKG
+114 SRKKG
-119 YSIEGEKLYIPPI
+119 YAIENGKLYIETI
-132 KNKHTITLELN
+132 KNKHTITLNLN
-143 DGRKLH
+143 DGSDLH

-203 SDIKVYGQITEEN
+203 SDIKVYGQITEDNE
-216 QAPDPKAWKE
+216 APNPKAWKE

-250 ANFNASD
+250 ANFNALD

-335 ENNKGA
+335 ENNRGA

-351 NLWLGSH
+351 NLWQGSH

-365 LGLILPISENPN
+365 LGLILPIMENPDKN
-377 KEKFQYRP
+377 KFQYRP
-385 DEERIPIQKFIL
+385 DEERIPIQNFVL

-447 PKGTFQGELGK
+447 PKGTFQGEFGK

-469 IQGQIILKDGAVLE
+469 IQGQIILNDGAVLE

-564 GTAATTSRGGNA
+564 GTTATTSRGGNA

-591 ALMGGTGQSGEG
+591 ALMGGTGQTGEG

-617 AYLRGGNGNTE
+617 AYLRAGNGSIE
-628 TPAKENSVKITKNVI
+628 TPAKENGIEITKNVV
-643 GSINNGK
+643 GSVHNGK
-650 NGTGK
+650 KGTGRI
-655 VAEEYPEFWGHSSI
+655 AEEYPEFWGHSSV
-669 PKILDEKK
+669 PKMLDDEK
-677 IGSNLINP
+677 IGKTLINP
-685 SGDDKIEGE
+685 NGKDKVEGE

-708 KRVGLVTNSFHNK
+708 KRVELVTNSFHNK
-721 STQIDG
+721 STQINNR
-727 KSDDSKEWIN
+727 SEDSKAWLE

-749 EEKLSLVKDEV
+749 EEKLNLVQNEV
-760 PGQKAYKV
+760 LGQKGYKV
-768 EGDFLYVY
+768 DGNFLYIY
-776 GINIGDTINISV
+776 GLKVDDKIDINLDGYV
-788 PGYIPVTLDA
+788 PLSLKAVASNYPKIPYL
-798 IANPNPNIAYM
+798 
-809 LVSHKGEKEE
+809 LVAFKGEKEE

-825 KEVDISDESVNAAEN
+825 KEVDISDESVNAAKN
-840 YIRDI
+840 YINGI
-845 KINKS
+845 TINES
-850 ALEQA
+850 ALNQA
-855 GVNIDKNSSTID
+855 GVNIGKNSSTID
-867 DFKKVINK
+867 AFKEAIKK
-875 AKELANKTS
+875 AKELANKAS
-884 LSAEEKKELVSYF
+884 LNDEEKKELVSYF
-897 NNKFEE
+897 TNKFEE

-911 MNLEASKVITN
+911 MNLEDEKVIAN
-922 KYDRTKLHAKL
+922 KYDNTRLHAKL
-933 NDGKVSYSSE
+933 NDGKVSYSSQ
-943 LQNLSKDTYP
+943 LQNLSKDSYP

-958 RIDKNSY
+958 RIDKSSY
-965 ETKQNL
+965 ETRQNL
-971 DATTGATVP
+971 DATSGATP
-980 KFEDHI
+980 RFEDNI
-986 LDEKYYDIKKLPNN
+986 LDGKYYDIKKLLNN

-1015 IKENELKKDFP
+1015 IKENDIKRDFP
-1026 NTKLLKIVFSVELA
+1026 ETKLLKIVFSVELA
-1040 NGIYA
+1040 NGIEA

-1057 TEDKP
+1057 PEDKP
-1062 SENPSTENNNTSI
+1062 SENPSTENNNTSTDNNTSI
-1075 IEEKDPIKEEAN
+1075 VEEKDPIKEESN
-1087 KNIAKPKTEST
+1087 KNIAKPKIEST

-1127 GYPNGLFKPDTSVTR
+1127 GYPNGLFKPDSSVTR
-1142 AEAAQMLLVLE
+1142 AEAAQMLWVLE
-1153 NANAS
+1153 NATAS

-1171 YNQALNYTRSKG
+1171 YNQALNYTISKG

-1204 RMLYPLLADKSGGPS
+1204 RMLYPLLADKSGGPR

-1226 EFEVA
+1226 EFEAA
-1231 ILRASANG
+1231 ILRASSNG

-1253 KVTRAETVTMLNKL
+1253 KVTRAETVTMFNKL

-1275 DLKKNNSKIKE
+1275 DLKKNASKIKE
-1286 FSDVKK
+1286 FSDVQK
-1292 SHWAYLQIMSAVNY
+1292 SHWAYLQIMSSVNY
-1306 SIINEVTE
+1306 PIINEVTE

-1335 NEVSE
+1335 NEVTE

-1359 KLDDK
+1359 KLYDK
-1364 TSNVNIEGKFTKD
+1364 TSNVNIEGKITKD

-1392 LTITIPETIL
+1392 VTITVPETIL
-1402 KDYKTLQPESNKSY
+1402 KDYKTLKPAQDKLY
-1416 EIVKSLDIKVL
+1416 EIVKSFDIKIL

-1438 PLGEEN
+1438 PVGEEN

-1453 LSKDGLKTY
+1453 LSKNGLKTY
-1462 TSTVEKGSVSFEVD
+1462 TSTVEKSSVSFEVD

-1484 VEKDK
+1484 IEKDK

-1533 LKDSNDK
+1533 LKDSNDN

-1573 FKLTKDESY
+1573 LKLTKDESY

-1589 LENFLNS
+1589 LENFLNR
-1596 FTVYDFDNATEDDIK
+1596 FAGYDFDNATEDDIK
-1611 HELKLVEEAIAKL
+1611 YDLKLVEEAVNKL
-1624 VKKPSQVM
+1624 VKKPSQVI
-1632 VEVLIN
+1632 VEVLVN
-1638 KGGSSSVNLKG
+1638 KGGSSSDNLKG
-1649 ILGKTF
+1649 IIGKTF

-1663 RYKIENPSMS
+1663 SYKIEDPSIS

-1680 KINDS
+1680 KINDDS
-1685 LELLSSE
+1685 EILSSD
-1692 ALNAK
+1692 ALKSK
-1697 VLTQDMVKDGKIKIS
+1697 VITQDMVKDGRIKIS
-1712 AEFKDEVKPS
+1712 AEFNDEVKPS

-1736 NKAIAIDENNEDTK
+1736 NKAIAIDRNNEDTK
-1750 TWLKL
+1750 TWLNL
-1755 LKKPTV
+1755 LKGSTV
-1761 SLSIYPSGEK
+1761 TLSIYLSGEK
-1771 LNYTTTNSLER
+1771 LNFTTTNSLER
-1782 GYYVYSG
+1782 GYYVYTNS
-1789 HSLGIRELNVG
+1789 SLGVRGINIG
-1800 DIVKVEVPGYKD
+1800 DIVKIVVPGYKD
-1812 VFVKAEKYGSSYNL
+1812 VFVKAEKFGRSYNL

-1831 PEKKEGSEPKPAP
+1831 PE
-1844 KVSVEVLVNKGG
+1844 
-1856 SSSDSLKG
+1856 
-1864 ILGKTF
+1864 T
-1870 ADLTSDS
+1870 
-1877 GRYKIE
+1877 
-1883 NPSMSGKVFLGWKI
+1883 
-1897 NDSLELLSSEALNAK
+1897 
-1912 VLTQDMVKDGKIK
+1912 
-1925 ISAEFK
+1925 
-1931 DEVKPSQEDAKT
+1931 
-1943 PKFTLEKKNKA
+1943 
-1954 IAIDENNEDTK
+1954 
-1965 TWLKLLKKPTV
+1965 
-1976 SLSIYPSGEKLNYT
+1976 
-1990 TTNSLERG
+1990 
-1998 YYVYSGHS
+1998 
-2006 LGIRELN
+2006 
-2013 VGDIVKVE
+2013 
-2021 VPGYKDVFVKAEK
+2021 
-2034 YGDSYNLV
+2034 
-2042 QIENPE
+2042 
-2048 KKENNK
+2048 KENNNPSSENNNVQPSEGKNPK

-2062 IFAESGNRLIK
+2062 IFAESENRKIR
-2073 LKKDYPDNGVWLSQI
+2073 LKKDHPDNGDWLSQI
-2088 EEKAIVKKLENNSY
+2088 EEKALVKKLENNTF
-2102 VDLDKANIKIYNK
+2102 VDLNKGNIKIYNK
-2115 YSNKSITINKIK
+2115 TSTKSISIYNLK

-2141 VYLRAVKDGGS
+2141 VYLKAIKNGQS
-2152 YTLTQIEKPTS
+2152 YQLVQIEKP
-2163 N
+2163 NL

>member
-1 MSKIFLRCFY
+1 MLLSLLLTKNNFAKISI
-11 GYCLQKKFLLKFVGD
+11 D
-26 NIYQFKEDI
+26 NIYQFKEDT

-42 IFVLCLTLLFN
+42 IFILCLTLLFN

-72 HKNNDYMEFS
+72 KTSDKYMEFS
-82 IEPKSLIKEIKGV
+82 IEPKETIDKISGI
-95 KTDTVFIH
+95 KTDTVFTH
-103 EKMNKASFGWV
+103 EKMLKNSIGWT
-114 SGKKG
+114 SRKKG
-119 YSIEGEKLYIPPI
+119 YAIENGKLYIETI
-132 KNKHTITLELN
+132 KNKHTITLNLN
-143 DGRKLH
+143 DGSDLH

-203 SDIKVYGQITEEN
+203 SDIKVYGQITEDNE
-216 QAPDPKAWKE
+216 APNPKAWKE

-250 ANFNASD
+250 ANFNALD

-335 ENNKGA
+335 ENNRGA

-351 NLWLGSH
+351 NLWQGSH

-365 LGLILPISENPN
+365 LGLILPIRENPDKN
-377 KEKFQYRP
+377 KFQYRP
-385 DEERIPIQKFIL
+385 DEERIPIQNFVL

-447 PKGTFQGELGK
+447 PKGTFQGEFGK

-469 IQGQIILKDGAVLE
+469 IQGQIILNDGAVLE

-520 FVKGDESPTG
+520 FIKGDESPTG

-564 GTAATTSRGGNA
+564 GTTATTSRGGNA

-591 ALMGGTGQSGEG
+591 ALMGGTGQTGEG

-617 AYLRGGNGNTE
+617 AYLRAGNGSIE
-628 TPAKENSVKITKNVI
+628 TPAKQGNIDITKNVI
-643 GSINNGK
+643 GSVHNGK
-650 NGTGK
+650 KGTGRI
-655 VAEEYPEFWGHSSI
+655 AEEYPEFWGHSSV
-669 PKILDEKK
+669 PKMLDDEK
-677 IGSNLINP
+677 IGKTLINP
-685 SGDDKIEGE
+685 NGKDKVEGE

-708 KRVGLVTNSFHNK
+708 KRVELVTNSFHNK
-721 STQIDG
+721 STQINNR
-727 KSDDSKEWIN
+727 SEDSKAWLE

-749 EEKLSLVKDEV
+749 EEKLNLVQNEV
-760 PGQKAYKV
+760 LGQKGYKV
-768 EGDFLYVY
+768 DGNFLYIY
-776 GINIGDTINISV
+776 GLKVDDKIDINLDGYV
-788 PGYIPVTLDA
+788 PLSLKAVASNYPKIPYL
-798 IANPNPNIAYM
+798 
-809 LVSHKGEKEE
+809 LVAFKGEKEE

-825 KEVDISDESVNAAEN
+825 KEVDISDESVNAAKN
-840 YIRDI
+840 YINGI
-845 KINKS
+845 TINES
-850 ALEQA
+850 ALNQA
-855 GVNIDKNSSTID
+855 GVNIGKNSSTID
-867 DFKKVINK
+867 AFKEAIKK
-875 AKELANKTS
+875 AKELANKAS
-884 LSAEEKKELVSYF
+884 LNDEEKKELVSYF
-897 NNKFEE
+897 TNKFEE

-911 MNLEASKVITN
+911 MNLEDEKVIAN
-922 KYDRTKLHAKL
+922 KYDNTRLHAKL
-933 NDGKVSYSSE
+933 NDGKVSYSSQ
-943 LQNLSKDTYP
+943 LQNLSKDSYP

-958 RIDKNSY
+958 RIDKSSY
-965 ETKQNL
+965 ETRQNL
-971 DATTGATVP
+971 DATSGATP
-980 KFEDHI
+980 RFEDNI
-986 LDEKYYDIKKLPNN
+986 LDGKYYDIKKLLNN

-1015 IKENELKKDFP
+1015 IKENDIKRDFP
-1026 NTKLLKIVFSVELA
+1026 ETKLLKIVFSVELA
-1040 NGIYA
+1040 NGIEA

-1057 TEDKP
+1057 PEDKP
-1062 SENPSTENNNTSI
+1062 SENPSTENNNTSTDNNTSI
-1075 IEEKDPIKEEAN
+1075 VEEKDPIKEESN
-1087 KNIAKPKTEST
+1087 KNIAKPKIEST

-1127 GYPNGLFKPDTSVTR
+1127 GYPNGLFKPDSSVTR
-1142 AEAAQMLLVLE
+1142 AEAAQMLWVLE
-1153 NANAS
+1153 NATAS

-1171 YNQALNYTRSKG
+1171 YNQALNYTISKG

-1204 RMLYPLLADKSGGPS
+1204 RMLYPLLADKSGGPR

-1226 EFEVA
+1226 EFEAA
-1231 ILRASANG
+1231 ILRASSNG

-1253 KVTRAETVTMLNKL
+1253 KVTRAETVTMFNKL

-1275 DLKKNNSKIKE
+1275 DLKKNASKIKE
-1286 FSDVKK
+1286 FSDVQK
-1292 SHWAYLQIMSAVNY
+1292 SHWAYLQIMSSVNY
-1306 SIINEVTE
+1306 PIINEVTE

-1335 NEVSE
+1335 NEVTE

-1359 KLDDK
+1359 KLYDK
-1364 TSNVNIEGKFTKD
+1364 TSNVNIEGKITKD

-1392 LTITIPETIL
+1392 VTITVPETIL
-1402 KDYKTLQPESNKSY
+1402 KDYKTLKPAQDKLY
-1416 EIVKSLDIKVL
+1416 EIVKSFDIKIL

-1438 PLGEEN
+1438 PVGEEN

-1453 LSKDGLKTY
+1453 LSKNGLKTY
-1462 TSTVEKGSVSFEVD
+1462 TSTVEKSSVSFEVD

-1484 VEKDK
+1484 IEKDK

-1533 LKDSNDK
+1533 LKDSNDN

-1573 FKLTKDESY
+1573 LKLTKDESY

-1589 LENFLNS
+1589 LENFLNR
-1596 FTVYDFDNATEDDIK
+1596 FAGYDFDNATEDDIK
-1611 HELKLVEEAIAKL
+1611 YDLKLVEEAVNKL
-1624 VKKPSQVM
+1624 VKKPSQVI
-1632 VEVLIN
+1632 VEVLVN
-1638 KGGSSSVNLKG
+1638 KGGSSSDNLKG
-1649 ILGKTF
+1649 IIGKTF

-1663 RYKIENPSMS
+1663 SYKIEDPSIS

-1680 KINDS
+1680 KINDDS
-1685 LELLSSE
+1685 EILSSD
-1692 ALNAK
+1692 ALKSK
-1697 VLTQDMVKDGKIKIS
+1697 VITQDMVKDGRIKIS
-1712 AEFKDEVKPS
+1712 AEFNDEVKPS

-1736 NKAIAIDENNEDTK
+1736 NKAIAIDRNNEDTK
-1750 TWLKL
+1750 TWLNL
-1755 LKKPTV
+1755 LKGSTV
-1761 SLSIYPSGEK
+1761 TLSIYLSGEK
-1771 LNYTTTNSLER
+1771 LNFTTTNSLER
-1782 GYYVYSG
+1782 GYYVYTNS
-1789 HSLGIRELNVG
+1789 SLGVRGINIG
-1800 DIVKVEVPGYKD
+1800 DIVKIVVPGYKD
-1812 VFVKAEKYGSSYNL
+1812 VFVKAEKFGRSYNL

-1831 PEKKEGSEPKPAP
+1831 PE
-1844 KVSVEVLVNKGG
+1844 
-1856 SSSDSLKG
+1856 
-1864 ILGKTF
+1864 T
-1870 ADLTSDS
+1870 
-1877 GRYKIE
+1877 
-1883 NPSMSGKVFLGWKI
+1883 
-1897 NDSLELLSSEALNAK
+1897 
-1912 VLTQDMVKDGKIK
+1912 
-1925 ISAEFK
+1925 
-1931 DEVKPSQEDAKT
+1931 
-1943 PKFTLEKKNKA
+1943 
-1954 IAIDENNEDTK
+1954 
-1965 TWLKLLKKPTV
+1965 
-1976 SLSIYPSGEKLNYT
+1976 
-1990 TTNSLERG
+1990 
-1998 YYVYSGHS
+1998 
-2006 LGIRELN
+2006 
-2013 VGDIVKVE
+2013 
-2021 VPGYKDVFVKAEK
+2021 
-2034 YGDSYNLV
+2034 
-2042 QIENPE
+2042 
-2048 KKENNK
+2048 KENNNPSSENNNVQPSEGKNPK

-2062 IFAESGNRLIK
+2062 IFAESENRKIR
-2073 LKKDYPDNGVWLSQI
+2073 LKKDHPDNGDWLSQI
-2088 EEKAIVKKLENNSY
+2088 EEKALVKKLENNTF
-2102 VDLDKANIKIYNK
+2102 VDLNKGNIKIYNK
-2115 YSNKSITINKIK
+2115 TSTKSISIYNLK

-2141 VYLRAVKDGGS
+2141 VYLKAIKNGQS
-2152 YTLTQIEKPTS
+2152 YQLVQIEKP
-2163 N
+2163 NL

>member
-1 MSKIFLRCFY
+1 
-11 GYCLQKKFLLKFVGD
+11 
-26 NIYQFKEDI
+26 

-42 IFVLCLTLLFN
+42 IFILCLTLLFN

-72 HKNNDYMEFS
+72 KTSDKYMEFS
-82 IEPKSLIKEIKGV
+82 IEPKETIDKISGI
-95 KTDTVFIH
+95 KTDTVFTH
-103 EKMNKASFGWV
+103 EKMLKSSIGWT

-119 YSIEGEKLYIPPI
+119 YAIENGKLYIETI
-132 KNKHTITLELN
+132 KNKHTITLNLN
-143 DGRKLH
+143 DGSDLH

-216 QAPDPKAWKE
+216 EAPNPKAWKE

-250 ANFNASD
+250 ANFNALD

-284 RATSNAAWFSVSD
+284 KATSNAAWFSVSD

-329 YIGYFN
+329 YIAYFN
-335 ENNKGA
+335 ENNRGA

-351 NLWLGSH
+351 NLWQGSH

-365 LGLILPISENPN
+365 LGLILPISENPDKN
-377 KEKFQYRP
+377 KFQYRP
-385 DEERIPIQKFIL
+385 DEERIPIQNFVL

-431 YGRITVDGG
+431 YGRITVNGG

-447 PKGTFQGELGK
+447 PKGTFQGEFGK

-469 IQGQIILKDGAVLE
+469 IQGQIILNDGAVLE

-564 GTAATTSRGGNA
+564 GTTATTSRGGNA

-591 ALMGGTGQSGEG
+591 ALMGGTGQTREG

-617 AYLRGGNGNTE
+617 AYLRAGNGSIE
-628 TPAKENSVKITKNVI
+628 TPAKENGIEITNNVVGSVH
-643 GSINNGK
+643 NGK
-650 NGTGK
+650 KGTGRI
-655 VAEEYPEFWGHSSI
+655 AEEYPEFWGHSSL
-669 PKILDEKK
+669 PKKLDDEK
-677 IGSNLINP
+677 IGKTLINP
-685 SGDDKIEGE
+685 NGKDKVDGE

-708 KRVGLVTNSFHNK
+708 KRVELVTNSFHNK
-721 STQIDG
+721 STQINNR
-727 KSDDSKEWIN
+727 SEDSKAWLE

-749 EEKLSLVKDEV
+749 EEKLNLVQDEV
-760 PGQKAYKV
+760 PGQKGYKV
-768 EGDFLYVY
+768 DGNFLYIY
-776 GINIGDTINISV
+776 GLKVDDKIDIKLDGYV
-788 PGYIPVTLDA
+788 PLSLKAVASNYPKIPYL
-798 IANPNPNIAYM
+798 
-809 LVSHKGEKEE
+809 LVAFKGEKEE

-825 KEVDISDESVNAAEN
+825 KEVDISDGSVNAAKN
-840 YIRDI
+840 YINDI
-845 KINKS
+845 TINES
-850 ALEQA
+850 ALNQA
-855 GVNIDKNSSTID
+855 GVNIPKNSSTID
-867 DFKKVINK
+867 AFKEAIKK
-875 AKELANKTS
+875 AKELATKTS
-884 LSAEEKKELVSYF
+884 LTEDEKKELVSYF

-911 MNLEASKVITN
+911 MNLEDEKVIAN
-922 KYDRTKLHAKL
+922 KYDNTRLHAKL
-933 NDGKVSYSSE
+933 NDGKVSYSSQ
-943 LQNLSKDTYP
+943 LQNLSKDSYP
-953 KLTIY
+953 KLKIY
-958 RIDKNSY
+958 RIDKSSY
-965 ETKQNL
+965 ETRQNL
-971 DATTGATVP
+971 DATSGATP
-980 KFEDHI
+980 RFEDNI
-986 LDEKYYDIKKLPNN
+986 LDGKYYDIKKLLNN

-1015 IKENELKKDFP
+1015 IKENDIKRDFP
-1026 NTKLLKIVFSVELA
+1026 ETKLLKIVFSVELA
-1040 NGIYA
+1040 NGIEA

-1057 TEDKP
+1057 PEDKP
-1062 SENPSTENNNTSI
+1062 SENPSTENNNTSADNNTSI
-1075 IEEKDPIKEEAN
+1075 VEEKDPIKEEAN
-1087 KNIAKPKTEST
+1087 KNIDKPKTEST

-1107 NYSPTKVKHTKKTSQ
+1107 KYSPTKVKHTKKTSQ

-1127 GYPNGLFKPDTSVTR
+1127 GYPDGLFRPDNSVTR
-1142 AEAAQMLLVLE
+1142 AEAAQMLWVLE
-1153 NANAS
+1153 NATAS

-1171 YNQALNYTRSKG
+1171 YNQALNYTISKG
-1183 MLLAKDGNIRPDV
+1183 MLLAKNGNIRPDV

-1204 RMLYPLLADKSGGPS
+1204 RMLYPLLADKSGGPR

-1226 EFEVA
+1226 EFEAA

-1286 FSDVKK
+1286 FSDVQK

-1306 SIINEVTE
+1306 PIINEVTE

-1335 NEVSE
+1335 KEVTE

-1345 NKPDSNAKKDYIES
+1345 NKPDSNTKKDYIES

-1364 TSNVNIEGKFTKD
+1364 TSNVNIEGKLTKD
-1377 AKLVVVDKSTTKDGK
+1377 AKLVVVDKSTKKDGK
-1392 LTITIPETIL
+1392 VTITVPETIL
-1402 KDYKTLQPESNKSY
+1402 KDYKTLKPTQDKLY
-1416 EIVKSLDIKVL
+1416 EIVKSFDIKIL

-1438 PLGEEN
+1438 PVGEEN

-1453 LSKDGLKTY
+1453 LSKNGLKTY

-1509 AKDETKFTKKSFDAL
+1509 EKDETKFTKKSFDAL

-1573 FKLTKDESY
+1573 LKLTKDESY

-1589 LENFLNS
+1589 LENFLNR
-1596 FTVYDFDNATEDDIK
+1596 FAGYDFDNATEDDIK
-1611 HELKLVEEAIAKL
+1611 HDLKLVEEAVNKL
-1624 VKKPSQVM
+1624 VKKTSQVI
-1632 VEVLIN
+1632 VEVLVN
-1638 KGGSSSVNLKG
+1638 MGGSSSDNLKG

-1663 RYKIENPSMS
+1663 SYKIEDPSIS

-1680 KINDS
+1680 KINDGS
-1685 LELLSSE
+1685 EILSSDS
-1692 ALNAK
+1692 LKSK
-1697 VLTQDMVKDGKIKIS
+1697 VITQDMVKDGRINIS

-1722 QEDAKTPKFTLEKK
+1722 QEDAKTPKLLTDKK
-1736 NKAIAIDENNEDTK
+1736 NKAIAIDRNNEETK
-1750 TWLKL
+1750 TWLNL
-1755 LKKPTV
+1755 LKGSTV
-1761 SLSIYPSGEK
+1761 SLYIYPSGEK
-1771 LNYTTTNSLER
+1771 LNFTTTSSLER
-1782 GYYVYSG
+1782 GYYVYTNS
-1789 HSLGIRELNVG
+1789 SLGVRGINIG
-1800 DIVKVEVPGYKD
+1800 DIVKIVVPGYKD
-1812 VFVKAEKYGSSYNL
+1812 VFVKAEKFGRSYNL

-1831 PEKKEGSEPKPAP
+1831 PE
-1844 KVSVEVLVNKGG
+1844 
-1856 SSSDSLKG
+1856 
-1864 ILGKTF
+1864 T
-1870 ADLTSDS
+1870 
-1877 GRYKIE
+1877 
-1883 NPSMSGKVFLGWKI
+1883 
-1897 NDSLELLSSEALNAK
+1897 
-1912 VLTQDMVKDGKIK
+1912 
-1925 ISAEFK
+1925 
-1931 DEVKPSQEDAKT
+1931 
-1943 PKFTLEKKNKA
+1943 
-1954 IAIDENNEDTK
+1954 
-1965 TWLKLLKKPTV
+1965 
-1976 SLSIYPSGEKLNYT
+1976 
-1990 TTNSLERG
+1990 
-1998 YYVYSGHS
+1998 
-2006 LGIRELN
+2006 
-2013 VGDIVKVE
+2013 
-2021 VPGYKDVFVKAEK
+2021 
-2034 YGDSYNLV
+2034 
-2042 QIENPE
+2042 
-2048 KKENNK
+2048 KENNNPSSENNNVQPSEGKNPK

-2062 IFAESGNRLIK
+2062 IFAESENRKIR
-2073 LKKDYPDNGVWLSQI
+2073 LKKDHPDNGDWLSQI
-2088 EEKAIVKKLENNSY
+2088 EEKAIVKKLENNTF
-2102 VDLDKANIKIYNK
+2102 VDLNKSDVSIYNK
-2115 YSNKSITINKIK
+2115 SSNKSITIKNLK

-2133 ISLDGFED
+2133 ISLYGFED
-2141 VYLRAVKDGGS
+2141 IYLKAIKNGQS
-2152 YTLTQIEKPTS
+2152 YQLVQIEKP
-2163 N
+2163 NL

>member
-1 MSKIFLRCFY
+1 MLLSLLLTKNNFAKISI
-11 GYCLQKKFLLKFVGD
+11 D
-26 NIYQFKEDI
+26 NIYQFKEDT

-42 IFVLCLTLLFN
+42 IFILCLTLLFN

-72 HKNNDYMEFS
+72 KTSDKYMEFS
-82 IEPKSLIKEIKGV
+82 IEPKETIDKISGI
-95 KTDTVFIH
+95 KTDTVFTH
-103 EKMNKASFGWV
+103 EKMLKNSIGWT
-114 SGKKG
+114 SRKKG
-119 YSIEGEKLYIPPI
+119 YAIENGKLYIETI
-132 KNKHTITLELN
+132 KNKHTITLNLN
-143 DGRKLH
+143 DGSDLH

-203 SDIKVYGQITEEN
+203 SDIKVYGQITEDNE
-216 QAPDPKAWKE
+216 APNPKAWKE

-250 ANFNASD
+250 ANFNALD

-335 ENNKGA
+335 ENNRGA

-351 NLWLGSH
+351 NLWQGSH

-365 LGLILPISENPN
+365 LGLILPIRENPDKN
-377 KEKFQYRP
+377 KFQYRP
-385 DEERIPIQKFIL
+385 DEERIPIQNFVL

-447 PKGTFQGELGK
+447 PKGTFQGEFGK

-469 IQGQIILKDGAVLE
+469 IQGQIILNDGAVLE

-520 FVKGDESPTG
+520 FIKGDESPTG

-564 GTAATTSRGGNA
+564 GTTATTSRGGNA

-591 ALMGGTGQSGEG
+591 ALMGGTGQTGEG

-617 AYLRGGNGNTE
+617 AYLRAGNGSIE
-628 TPAKENSVKITKNVI
+628 TPAKQGNIDITKNVI
-643 GSINNGK
+643 GSVHNGK
-650 NGTGK
+650 KGTGRI
-655 VAEEYPEFWGHSSI
+655 AEEYPEFWGHSSV
-669 PKILDEKK
+669 PKMLDDEK
-677 IGSNLINP
+677 IGKTLINP
-685 SGDDKIEGE
+685 NGKDKVEGE

-708 KRVGLVTNSFHNK
+708 KRVELVTNSFHNK
-721 STQIDG
+721 STQINNR
-727 KSDDSKEWIN
+727 SEDSKAWLE

-749 EEKLSLVKDEV
+749 EEKLNLVQNEV
-760 PGQKAYKV
+760 LGQKGYKV
-768 EGDFLYVY
+768 DGNFLYIY
-776 GINIGDTINISV
+776 GLKVDDKIDINLDGYV
-788 PGYIPVTLDA
+788 PLSLKAVASNYPKIPYL
-798 IANPNPNIAYM
+798 
-809 LVSHKGEKEE
+809 LVAFKGEKEE

-825 KEVDISDESVNAAEN
+825 KEVDISDESVNAAKN
-840 YIRDI
+840 YINGI
-845 KINKS
+845 TINES
-850 ALEQA
+850 ALNQA
-855 GVNIDKNSSTID
+855 GVNIGKNSSTID
-867 DFKKVINK
+867 AFKEAIKK
-875 AKELANKTS
+875 AKELANKAS
-884 LSAEEKKELVSYF
+884 LNDEEKKELVSYF
-897 NNKFEE
+897 TNKFEE

-911 MNLEASKVITN
+911 MNLEDEKVIAN
-922 KYDRTKLHAKL
+922 KYDNTRLHAKL
-933 NDGKVSYSSE
+933 NDGKVSYSSQ
-943 LQNLSKDTYP
+943 LQNLSKDSYP

-958 RIDKNSY
+958 RIDKSSY
-965 ETKQNL
+965 ETRQNL
-971 DATTGATVP
+971 DATSGATP
-980 KFEDHI
+980 RFEDNI
-986 LDEKYYDIKKLPNN
+986 LDGKYYDIKKLLNN

-1015 IKENELKKDFP
+1015 IKENDIKRDFP
-1026 NTKLLKIVFSVELA
+1026 ETKLLKIVFSVELA
-1040 NGIYA
+1040 NGIEA

-1057 TEDKP
+1057 PEDKP
-1062 SENPSTENNNTSI
+1062 SENPSTENNNTSTDNNTSI
-1075 IEEKDPIKEEAN
+1075 VEEKDPIKEESN
-1087 KNIAKPKTEST
+1087 KNIAKPKIEST

-1127 GYPNGLFKPDTSVTR
+1127 GYPNGLFKPDSSVTR
-1142 AEAAQMLLVLE
+1142 AEAAQMLWVLE
-1153 NANAS
+1153 NATAS

-1171 YNQALNYTRSKG
+1171 YNQALNYTISKG

-1204 RMLYPLLADKSGGPS
+1204 RMLYPLLADKSGGPR

-1226 EFEVA
+1226 EFEAA
-1231 ILRASANG
+1231 ILRASSNG

-1253 KVTRAETVTMLNKL
+1253 KVTRAETVTMFNKL

-1275 DLKKNNSKIKE
+1275 DLKKNASKIKE
-1286 FSDVKK
+1286 FSDVQK
-1292 SHWAYLQIMSAVNY
+1292 SHWAYLQIMSSVNY
-1306 SIINEVTE
+1306 PIINEVTE

-1335 NEVSE
+1335 NEVTE

-1359 KLDDK
+1359 KLYDK
-1364 TSNVNIEGKFTKD
+1364 TSNVNIEGKITKD

-1392 LTITIPETIL
+1392 VTITVPETIL
-1402 KDYKTLQPESNKSY
+1402 KDYKTLKPAQDKLY
-1416 EIVKSLDIKVL
+1416 EIVKSFDIKIL

-1438 PLGEEN
+1438 PVGEEN

-1453 LSKDGLKTY
+1453 LSKNGLKTY
-1462 TSTVEKGSVSFEVD
+1462 TSTVEKSSVSFEVD

-1484 VEKDK
+1484 IEKDK

-1533 LKDSNDK
+1533 LKDSNDN

-1573 FKLTKDESY
+1573 LKLTKDESY

-1589 LENFLNS
+1589 LENFLNR
-1596 FTVYDFDNATEDDIK
+1596 FAGYDFDNATEDDIK
-1611 HELKLVEEAIAKL
+1611 YDLKLVEEAVNKL
-1624 VKKPSQVM
+1624 VKKPSQVI
-1632 VEVLIN
+1632 VEVLVN
-1638 KGGSSSVNLKG
+1638 KGGSSSDNLKG
-1649 ILGKTF
+1649 IIGKTF

-1663 RYKIENPSMS
+1663 SYKIEDPSIS

-1680 KINDS
+1680 KINDDS
-1685 LELLSSE
+1685 EILSSD
-1692 ALNAK
+1692 ALKSK
-1697 VLTQDMVKDGKIKIS
+1697 VITQDMVKDGRIKIS
-1712 AEFKDEVKPS
+1712 AEFNDEVKPS

-1736 NKAIAIDENNEDTK
+1736 NKAIAIDRNNEDTK
-1750 TWLKL
+1750 TWLNL
-1755 LKKPTV
+1755 LKGSTV
-1761 SLSIYPSGEK
+1761 TLSIYLSGEK
-1771 LNYTTTNSLER
+1771 LNFTTTNSLER
-1782 GYYVYSG
+1782 GYYVYTNS
-1789 HSLGIRELNVG
+1789 SLGVRGINIG
-1800 DIVKVEVPGYKD
+1800 DIVKIIVPGYKD
-1812 VFVKAEKYGSSYNL
+1812 VFVKAEKFGRSYNL

-1831 PEKKEGSEPKPAP
+1831 PE
-1844 KVSVEVLVNKGG
+1844 
-1856 SSSDSLKG
+1856 
-1864 ILGKTF
+1864 T
-1870 ADLTSDS
+1870 
-1877 GRYKIE
+1877 
-1883 NPSMSGKVFLGWKI
+1883 
-1897 NDSLELLSSEALNAK
+1897 
-1912 VLTQDMVKDGKIK
+1912 
-1925 ISAEFK
+1925 
-1931 DEVKPSQEDAKT
+1931 
-1943 PKFTLEKKNKA
+1943 
-1954 IAIDENNEDTK
+1954 
-1965 TWLKLLKKPTV
+1965 
-1976 SLSIYPSGEKLNYT
+1976 
-1990 TTNSLERG
+1990 
-1998 YYVYSGHS
+1998 
-2006 LGIRELN
+2006 
-2013 VGDIVKVE
+2013 
-2021 VPGYKDVFVKAEK
+2021 
-2034 YGDSYNLV
+2034 
-2042 QIENPE
+2042 
-2048 KKENNK
+2048 KENNNPSSENNNVQPSEGKNPK

-2062 IFAESGNRLIK
+2062 IFAESENRKIR
-2073 LKKDYPDNGVWLSQI
+2073 LKKDHPDNGDWLSQI
-2088 EEKAIVKKLENNSY
+2088 EEKALVKKLENNTF
-2102 VDLDKANIKIYNK
+2102 VDLNKGNIKIYNK
-2115 YSNKSITINKIK
+2115 TSTKSISIYNLK

-2141 VYLRAVKDGGS
+2141 VYLKAIKNGQS
-2152 YTLTQIEKPTS
+2152 YQLVQIEKP
-2163 N
+2163 NL

>member
-1 MSKIFLRCFY
+1 
-11 GYCLQKKFLLKFVGD
+11 
-26 NIYQFKEDI
+26 

-42 IFVLCLTLLFN
+42 IFILCLTLLFN

-72 HKNNDYMEFS
+72 KTSDKYMEFS
-82 IEPKSLIKEIKGV
+82 IEPKETIDKISGI
-95 KTDTVFIH
+95 KTDTVFTH
-103 EKMNKASFGWV
+103 EKMLKNSIGWT
-114 SGKKG
+114 SRKKG
-119 YSIEGEKLYIPPI
+119 YAIENGKLYIETI
-132 KNKHTITLELN
+132 KNKHTITLNLN
-143 DGRKLH
+143 DGSDLH

-216 QAPDPKAWKE
+216 EAPNPKAWKE

-250 ANFNASD
+250 ANFNALD

-284 RATSNAAWFSVSD
+284 KATSNAAWFSVSD

-335 ENNKGA
+335 ENNRGA

-351 NLWLGSH
+351 NLWQGSH

-365 LGLILPISENPN
+365 LGLILPISENPDKN
-377 KEKFQYRP
+377 KFQYRP
-385 DEERIPIQKFIL
+385 DEERIPIQNFVL

-431 YGRITVDGG
+431 YGRITVNGG

-447 PKGTFQGELGK
+447 PKGTFQGEFGK

-469 IQGQIILKDGAVLE
+469 IQGQIILNDGAVLE

-564 GTAATTSRGGNA
+564 GTTATTSRGGNA

-591 ALMGGTGQSGEG
+591 ALMGGTGQTREG

-617 AYLRGGNGNTE
+617 AYLRAGNGSIE
-628 TPAKENSVKITKNVI
+628 TPAKENGIEITNNVVGSVH
-643 GSINNGK
+643 NGK
-650 NGTGK
+650 KGTGRI
-655 VAEEYPEFWGHSSI
+655 AEEYPEFWGHSSL
-669 PKILDEKK
+669 PKKLDDEK
-677 IGSNLINP
+677 IGKTLINP
-685 SGDDKIEGE
+685 NGKDKVDGE

-708 KRVGLVTNSFHNK
+708 KRVELVTNSFHNK
-721 STQIDG
+721 STQINNR
-727 KSDDSKEWIN
+727 SEDSKAWLE

-749 EEKLSLVKDEV
+749 EEKLNLVQDEV
-760 PGQKAYKV
+760 PGQKGYKV
-768 EGDFLYVY
+768 DGNFLYIY
-776 GINIGDTINISV
+776 GLKVDDKIDIKLDGYV
-788 PGYIPVTLDA
+788 PLSLKAVASNYPKIPYL
-798 IANPNPNIAYM
+798 
-809 LVSHKGEKEE
+809 LVAFKGEKEE

-825 KEVDISDESVNAAEN
+825 KEVDISDGSVNAAKN
-840 YIRDI
+840 YINDI
-845 KINKS
+845 TINES
-850 ALEQA
+850 ALNQA
-855 GVNIDKNSSTID
+855 GVNIPKNSSTID
-867 DFKKVINK
+867 AFKEAIKK
-875 AKELANKTS
+875 AKELATKTS
-884 LSAEEKKELVSYF
+884 LTEDEKKELVSYF

-911 MNLEASKVITN
+911 MNLEDEKVIAN
-922 KYDRTKLHAKL
+922 KYDNTRLHAKL
-933 NDGKVSYSSE
+933 NDGKVSYSSQ
-943 LQNLSKDTYP
+943 LQNLSKDSYP
-953 KLTIY
+953 KLKIY
-958 RIDKNSY
+958 RIDKSSY
-965 ETKQNL
+965 ETRQNL
-971 DATTGATVP
+971 DATSGATP
-980 KFEDHI
+980 RFEDNI
-986 LDEKYYDIKKLPNN
+986 LDGKYYDIKKLLNN

-1015 IKENELKKDFP
+1015 IKENDIKRDFP
-1026 NTKLLKIVFSVELA
+1026 ETKLLKIVFSVELA
-1040 NGIYA
+1040 NGIEA

-1057 TEDKP
+1057 PEDKP
-1062 SENPSTENNNTSI
+1062 SENPSTENNNTSADNNTSI
-1075 IEEKDPIKEEAN
+1075 VEEKDPIKEEAN
-1087 KNIAKPKTEST
+1087 KNIDKPKTEST

-1107 NYSPTKVKHTKKTSQ
+1107 KYSPTKVKHTKKTSQ

-1127 GYPNGLFKPDTSVTR
+1127 GYPDGLFRPDNSVTR
-1142 AEAAQMLLVLE
+1142 AEAAQMLWVLE
-1153 NANAS
+1153 NATAS

-1171 YNQALNYTRSKG
+1171 YNQALNYTISKG
-1183 MLLAKDGNIRPDV
+1183 MLLAKNGNIRPDV

-1204 RMLYPLLADKSGGPS
+1204 RMLYPLLADKSGGPR

-1226 EFEVA
+1226 EFEAA

-1286 FSDVKK
+1286 FSDVQK

-1306 SIINEVTE
+1306 PIINEVTE

-1335 NEVSE
+1335 KEVTE

-1345 NKPDSNAKKDYIES
+1345 NKPDSNTKKDYIES

-1364 TSNVNIEGKFTKD
+1364 TSNVNIEGKLTKD
-1377 AKLVVVDKSTTKDGK
+1377 AKLVVVDKSTKKDGK
-1392 LTITIPETIL
+1392 VTITVPETIL
-1402 KDYKTLQPESNKSY
+1402 KDYKTLKPTQDKLY
-1416 EIVKSLDIKVL
+1416 EIVKSFDIKIL

-1438 PLGEEN
+1438 PVGEEN

-1453 LSKDGLKTY
+1453 LSKNGLKTY
-1462 TSTVEKGSVSFEVD
+1462 TSTVEKSSVSFEVD

-1484 VEKDK
+1484 IEKDK

-1533 LKDSNDK
+1533 LKDSNDN

-1573 FKLTKDESY
+1573 LKLTKDESY

-1589 LENFLNS
+1589 LENFLNR
-1596 FTVYDFDNATEDDIK
+1596 FAGYDFDNATEDDIK
-1611 HELKLVEEAIAKL
+1611 YDLKLVEEAVNKL
-1624 VKKPSQVM
+1624 VKKPSQVI
-1632 VEVLIN
+1632 VEVLVN
-1638 KGGSSSVNLKG
+1638 KGGSSSDNLKG
-1649 ILGKTF
+1649 IIGKTF

-1663 RYKIENPSMS
+1663 SYKIEDPSIS

-1680 KINDS
+1680 KINDGS
-1685 LELLSSE
+1685 EILSSDS
-1692 ALNAK
+1692 LKSK
-1697 VLTQDMVKDGKIKIS
+1697 VLTQDMVKDGRINIS

-1722 QEDAKTPKFTLEKK
+1722 QEDAKEAKFTLDKK
-1736 NKAIAIDENNEDTK
+1736 DKAIAIDRNNEDTK
-1750 TWLKL
+1750 TWLNL
-1755 LKKPTV
+1755 LKGSTV
-1761 SLSIYPSGEK
+1761 TLSIYPSGEK
-1771 LNYTTTNSLER
+1771 LNFTTTSSLER
-1782 GYYVYSG
+1782 GYYVYTNS
-1789 HSLGIRELNVG
+1789 SLGVRGINIG
-1800 DIVKVEVPGYKD
+1800 DIVKIVVPGYKD
-1812 VFVKAEKYGSSYNL
+1812 VFVKAEKFGDIYNL

-1831 PEKKEGSEPKPAP
+1831 PE
-1844 KVSVEVLVNKGG
+1844 
-1856 SSSDSLKG
+1856 
-1864 ILGKTF
+1864 T
-1870 ADLTSDS
+1870 
-1877 GRYKIE
+1877 
-1883 NPSMSGKVFLGWKI
+1883 
-1897 NDSLELLSSEALNAK
+1897 
-1912 VLTQDMVKDGKIK
+1912 
-1925 ISAEFK
+1925 
-1931 DEVKPSQEDAKT
+1931 
-1943 PKFTLEKKNKA
+1943 
-1954 IAIDENNEDTK
+1954 
-1965 TWLKLLKKPTV
+1965 
-1976 SLSIYPSGEKLNYT
+1976 
-1990 TTNSLERG
+1990 
-1998 YYVYSGHS
+1998 
-2006 LGIRELN
+2006 
-2013 VGDIVKVE
+2013 
-2021 VPGYKDVFVKAEK
+2021 
-2034 YGDSYNLV
+2034 
-2042 QIENPE
+2042 
-2048 KKENNK
+2048 KENNNPSSENNNVQPSEGKNPK

-2062 IFAESGNRLIK
+2062 IFAESENRKIR
-2073 LKKDYPDNGVWLSQI
+2073 LKKDHPDNGVWLSQI
-2088 EEKAIVKKLENNSY
+2088 EEKAIVKKLENNTF
-2102 VDLDKANIKIYNK
+2102 VDLNKGYVSIYNK
-2115 YSNKSITINKIK
+2115 SSNKSISIYNLK

-2141 VYLRAVKDGGS
+2141 IYLKAIKNGRS
-2152 YTLTQIEKPTS
+2152 YTLTQIEKP
-2163 N
+2163 NL

>member
-1 MSKIFLRCFY
+1 
-11 GYCLQKKFLLKFVGD
+11 
-26 NIYQFKEDI
+26 

-42 IFVLCLTLLFN
+42 IFILCLTLLFN

-72 HKNNDYMEFS
+72 KTSDKYMEFS
-82 IEPKSLIKEIKGV
+82 IEPKETIDKISGI
-95 KTDTVFIH
+95 KTDTVFTH
-103 EKMNKASFGWV
+103 EKMLKNSIGWT
-114 SGKKG
+114 SRKKG
-119 YSIEGEKLYIPPI
+119 YAIENGKLYIETI
-132 KNKHTITLELN
+132 KNKHTITLNLN
-143 DGRKLH
+143 DGSDLH

-203 SDIKVYGQITEEN
+203 SDIKVYGQITEDNE
-216 QAPDPKAWKE
+216 APNPKAWKE

-250 ANFNASD
+250 ANFNALD

-335 ENNKGA
+335 ENNRGA

-351 NLWLGSH
+351 NLWQGSH

-365 LGLILPISENPN
+365 LGLILPIRENPDKN
-377 KEKFQYRP
+377 KFQYRP
-385 DEERIPIQKFIL
+385 DEERIPIQNFVL

-447 PKGTFQGELGK
+447 PKGTFQGEFGK

-469 IQGQIILKDGAVLE
+469 IQGQIILNDGAVLE

-520 FVKGDESPTG
+520 FIKGDESPTG

-564 GTAATTSRGGNA
+564 GTTATTSRGGNA

-591 ALMGGTGQSGEG
+591 ALMGGTGQTGEG

-617 AYLRGGNGNTE
+617 AYLRAGNGSIE
-628 TPAKENSVKITKNVI
+628 TPAKQGNIDITKNVI
-643 GSINNGK
+643 GSVHNGK
-650 NGTGK
+650 KGTGRI
-655 VAEEYPEFWGHSSI
+655 AEEYPEFWGHSSV
-669 PKILDEKK
+669 PKMLDDEK
-677 IGSNLINP
+677 IGKTLINP
-685 SGDDKIEGE
+685 NGKDKVEGE

-708 KRVGLVTNSFHNK
+708 KRVELVTNSFHNK
-721 STQIDG
+721 STQINNR
-727 KSDDSKEWIN
+727 SEDSKAWLE

-749 EEKLSLVKDEV
+749 EEKLNLVQNEV
-760 PGQKAYKV
+760 LGQKGYKV
-768 EGDFLYVY
+768 DGNFLYIY
-776 GINIGDTINISV
+776 GLKVDDKIDINLDGYV
-788 PGYIPVTLDA
+788 PLSLKAVASNYPKIPYL
-798 IANPNPNIAYM
+798 
-809 LVSHKGEKEE
+809 LVAFKGEKEE

-825 KEVDISDESVNAAEN
+825 KEVDISDESVNAAKN
-840 YIRDI
+840 YINGI
-845 KINKS
+845 TINES
-850 ALEQA
+850 ALNQA
-855 GVNIDKNSSTID
+855 GVNIGKNSSTID
-867 DFKKVINK
+867 AFKEAIKK
-875 AKELANKTS
+875 AKELANKAS
-884 LSAEEKKELVSYF
+884 LNDEEKKELVSYF
-897 NNKFEE
+897 TNKFEE

-911 MNLEASKVITN
+911 MNLEDEKVIAN
-922 KYDRTKLHAKL
+922 KYDNTRLHAKL
-933 NDGKVSYSSE
+933 NDGKVSYSSQ
-943 LQNLSKDTYP
+943 LQNLSKDSYP

-958 RIDKNSY
+958 RIDKSSY
-965 ETKQNL
+965 ETRQNL
-971 DATTGATVP
+971 DATSGATP
-980 KFEDHI
+980 RFEDNI
-986 LDEKYYDIKKLPNN
+986 LDGKYYDIKKLLNN

-1015 IKENELKKDFP
+1015 IKENDIKRDFP
-1026 NTKLLKIVFSVELA
+1026 ETKLLKIVFSVELA
-1040 NGIYA
+1040 NGIEA

-1057 TEDKP
+1057 PEDKP
-1062 SENPSTENNNTSI
+1062 SENPSTENNNTSTDNNTSI
-1075 IEEKDPIKEEAN
+1075 VEEKDPIKEESN
-1087 KNIAKPKTEST
+1087 KNIAKPKIEST

-1127 GYPNGLFKPDTSVTR
+1127 GYPNGLFKPDSSVTR
-1142 AEAAQMLLVLE
+1142 AEAAQMLWVLE
-1153 NANAS
+1153 NATAS

-1171 YNQALNYTRSKG
+1171 YNQALNYTISKG

-1204 RMLYPLLADKSGGPS
+1204 RMLYTLLADKSGGPR

-1226 EFEVA
+1226 EFEAA
-1231 ILRASANG
+1231 ILRASSNG

-1253 KVTRAETVTMLNKL
+1253 KVTRAETVTMFNKL

-1275 DLKKNNSKIKE
+1275 DLKKNASKIKK
-1286 FSDVKK
+1286 FSDVQK
-1292 SHWAYLQIMSAVNY
+1292 SHWAYLQIMSSVNY
-1306 SIINEVTE
+1306 PIINEVTE

-1335 NEVSE
+1335 KEVPE
-1340 DKDQN
+1340 DKTQN

-1359 KLDDK
+1359 KLYDK
-1364 TSNVNIEGKFTKD
+1364 TSNVNIEGKITKD

-1392 LTITIPETIL
+1392 VTITVPETIL
-1402 KDYKTLQPESNKSY
+1402 KDYKTLKPAQDKLY
-1416 EIVKSLDIKVL
+1416 EIVKSFDIKIL

-1438 PLGEEN
+1438 PVGEEN

-1453 LSKDGLKTY
+1453 LSKNGLKTY
-1462 TSTVEKGSVSFEVD
+1462 TSTVEKSSVSFEVD

-1484 VEKDK
+1484 IEKDK

-1533 LKDSNDK
+1533 LKDSNDN

-1573 FKLTKDESY
+1573 LKLTKDESY

-1589 LENFLNS
+1589 LENFLNR
-1596 FTVYDFDNATEDDIK
+1596 FAGYDFDNATEDDIK
-1611 HELKLVEEAIAKL
+1611 YDLKLVEEAVNKL
-1624 VKKPSQVM
+1624 VKKPSQVI
-1632 VEVLIN
+1632 VEVLVN
-1638 KGGSSSVNLKG
+1638 KGGSSSDNLKG
-1649 ILGKTF
+1649 IIGKTF

-1663 RYKIENPSMS
+1663 SYKIEDPSIS

-1680 KINDS
+1680 KINDDS
-1685 LELLSSE
+1685 EILSSD
-1692 ALNAK
+1692 ALKSK
-1697 VLTQDMVKDGKIKIS
+1697 VITQDMVKDGRIKIS
-1712 AEFKDEVKPS
+1712 AEFNDEVKPS

-1736 NKAIAIDENNEDTK
+1736 NKAIAIDRNNEDTK
-1750 TWLKL
+1750 TWLNL
-1755 LKKPTV
+1755 LKGSTV
-1761 SLSIYPSGEK
+1761 TLSIYLSGEK
-1771 LNYTTTNSLER
+1771 LNFTTTNSLER
-1782 GYYVYSG
+1782 GYYVYTNS
-1789 HSLGIRELNVG
+1789 SLGVRGINIG
-1800 DIVKVEVPGYKD
+1800 DIVKIVVPGYKD
-1812 VFVKAEKYGSSYNL
+1812 VFVKAEKFGRSYNL

-1831 PEKKEGSEPKPAP
+1831 PE
-1844 KVSVEVLVNKGG
+1844 
-1856 SSSDSLKG
+1856 
-1864 ILGKTF
+1864 T
-1870 ADLTSDS
+1870 
-1877 GRYKIE
+1877 
-1883 NPSMSGKVFLGWKI
+1883 
-1897 NDSLELLSSEALNAK
+1897 
-1912 VLTQDMVKDGKIK
+1912 
-1925 ISAEFK
+1925 
-1931 DEVKPSQEDAKT
+1931 
-1943 PKFTLEKKNKA
+1943 
-1954 IAIDENNEDTK
+1954 
-1965 TWLKLLKKPTV
+1965 
-1976 SLSIYPSGEKLNYT
+1976 
-1990 TTNSLERG
+1990 
-1998 YYVYSGHS
+1998 
-2006 LGIRELN
+2006 
-2013 VGDIVKVE
+2013 
-2021 VPGYKDVFVKAEK
+2021 
-2034 YGDSYNLV
+2034 
-2042 QIENPE
+2042 
-2048 KKENNK
+2048 KENNNPSSENNNVQPSEGKNPK

-2062 IFAESGNRLIK
+2062 IFAESENRKIR
-2073 LKKDYPDNGVWLSQI
+2073 LKKDHPDNGDWLSQI
-2088 EEKAIVKKLENNSY
+2088 EEKALVKKLENNTF
-2102 VDLDKANIKIYNK
+2102 VDLNKGNIKIYNK
-2115 YSNKSITINKIK
+2115 TSTKSISIYNLK

-2141 VYLRAVKDGGS
+2141 VYLKAIKNGQS
-2152 YTLTQIEKPTS
+2152 YQLVQIEKP
-2163 N
+2163 NL

>member
-1 MSKIFLRCFY
+1 MLLSLLLTKNNFAKISI
-11 GYCLQKKFLLKFVGD
+11 D
-26 NIYQFKEDI
+26 NIYQFKEDT

-42 IFVLCLTLLFN
+42 IFILCLTLLFN

-72 HKNNDYMEFS
+72 KTSDKYMEFS
-82 IEPKSLIKEIKGV
+82 IEPKETIDKISGI
-95 KTDTVFIH
+95 KTDTVFTH
-103 EKMNKASFGWV
+103 EKMLKSSIGWT

-119 YSIEGEKLYIPPI
+119 YAIENGKLYIETI
-132 KNKHTITLELN
+132 KNKHTITLNLN
-143 DGRKLH
+143 DGSDLH

-216 QAPDPKAWKE
+216 EAPNPKAWKE

-250 ANFNASD
+250 ANFNALD

-284 RATSNAAWFSVSD
+284 KATSNAAWFSVSD

-329 YIGYFN
+329 YIAYFN
-335 ENNKGA
+335 ENNRGA

-351 NLWLGSH
+351 NLWQGSH

-365 LGLILPISENPN
+365 LGLILPISENPDKN
-377 KEKFQYRP
+377 KFQYRP
-385 DEERIPIQKFIL
+385 DEERIPIQNFVL

-431 YGRITVDGG
+431 YGRITVNGG

-447 PKGTFQGELGK
+447 PKGTFQGEFGK

-469 IQGQIILKDGAVLE
+469 IQGQIILNDGAVLE

-564 GTAATTSRGGNA
+564 GTTATTSRGGNA

-591 ALMGGTGQSGEG
+591 ALMGGTGQTREG

-617 AYLRGGNGNTE
+617 AYLRAGNGSIE
-628 TPAKENSVKITKNVI
+628 TPAKENGIEITNNVVGSVD
-643 GSINNGK
+643 NGK
-650 NGTGK
+650 KGTGRI
-655 VAEEYPEFWGHSSI
+655 AEEYPEFWGHSSL
-669 PKILDEKK
+669 PKKLDDEK
-677 IGSNLINP
+677 IGKTLINP
-685 SGDDKIEGE
+685 NGKDKVDGE

-708 KRVGLVTNSFHNK
+708 KRVELVTNSFHNK
-721 STQIDG
+721 STQINNR
-727 KSDDSKEWIN
+727 SEDSKAWLE

-749 EEKLSLVKDEV
+749 EEKLNLVQDEV
-760 PGQKAYKV
+760 PGQKGYKV
-768 EGDFLYVY
+768 DGNFLYIY
-776 GINIGDTINISV
+776 GLKVDDKIDIKLDGYV
-788 PGYIPVTLDA
+788 PLSLKAVASNYPKIPYL
-798 IANPNPNIAYM
+798 
-809 LVSHKGEKEE
+809 LVAFKGEKEE

-825 KEVDISDESVNAAEN
+825 KEVDISDGSVNAAKN
-840 YIRDI
+840 YINDI
-845 KINKS
+845 TINES
-850 ALEQA
+850 ALNQA
-855 GVNIDKNSSTID
+855 GVNIPKNSSTID
-867 DFKKVINK
+867 AFKEAIKK
-875 AKELANKTS
+875 AKELATKTS
-884 LSAEEKKELVSYF
+884 LTEDEKKELVSYF

-911 MNLEASKVITN
+911 MNLEDEKVIAN
-922 KYDRTKLHAKL
+922 KYDNTRLHAKL
-933 NDGKVSYSSE
+933 NDGKVSYSSQ
-943 LQNLSKDTYP
+943 LQNLSKDSYP
-953 KLTIY
+953 KLKIY
-958 RIDKNSY
+958 RIDKSSY
-965 ETKQNL
+965 ETRQNL
-971 DATTGATVP
+971 DATSGATP
-980 KFEDHI
+980 RFEDNI
-986 LDEKYYDIKKLPNN
+986 LDGKYYDIKKLLNN

-1015 IKENELKKDFP
+1015 IKENDIKRDFP
-1026 NTKLLKIVFSVELA
+1026 ETKLLKIVFSVELA
-1040 NGIYA
+1040 NGIEA

-1057 TEDKP
+1057 PEDKP
-1062 SENPSTENNNTSI
+1062 SENPSTENNNTSADNNTSI
-1075 IEEKDPIKEEAN
+1075 VEEKDPIKEEAN
-1087 KNIAKPKTEST
+1087 KNIDKPKTEST

-1107 NYSPTKVKHTKKTSQ
+1107 KYSPTKVKHTKKTSQ

-1127 GYPNGLFKPDTSVTR
+1127 GYPDGLFRPDNSVTR
-1142 AEAAQMLLVLE
+1142 AEAAQMLWVLE
-1153 NANAS
+1153 NATAS

-1171 YNQALNYTRSKG
+1171 YNQALNYTISKG
-1183 MLLAKDGNIRPDV
+1183 MLLAKNGNIRPDV

-1204 RMLYPLLADKSGGPS
+1204 RMLYPLLADKSGGPR

-1226 EFEVA
+1226 EFEAA

-1286 FSDVKK
+1286 FSDVQK

-1306 SIINEVTE
+1306 PIINEVTE

-1335 NEVSE
+1335 KEVTE

-1345 NKPDSNAKKDYIES
+1345 NKPDSNTKKDYIES

-1364 TSNVNIEGKFTKD
+1364 TSNVNIEGKLTKD
-1377 AKLVVVDKSTTKDGK
+1377 AKLVVVDKSTKKDGK
-1392 LTITIPETIL
+1392 VTITVPETIL
-1402 KDYKTLQPESNKSY
+1402 KDYKTLKPTQDKLY
-1416 EIVKSLDIKVL
+1416 EIVKSFDIKIL

-1438 PLGEEN
+1438 PVGEEN

-1453 LSKDGLKTY
+1453 LSKNGLKTY

-1509 AKDETKFTKKSFDAL
+1509 EKDETKFTKKSFDAL

-1573 FKLTKDESY
+1573 LKLTKDESY

-1589 LENFLNS
+1589 LENFLNR
-1596 FTVYDFDNATEDDIK
+1596 FAGYDFDNATEDDIK
-1611 HELKLVEEAIAKL
+1611 HDLKLVEEAVNKL
-1624 VKKPSQVM
+1624 VKKTSQVI
-1632 VEVLIN
+1632 VEVLVN
-1638 KGGSSSVNLKG
+1638 MGGSSSDNLKG

-1663 RYKIENPSMS
+1663 SYKIEDPSIS

-1680 KINDS
+1680 KINDGS
-1685 LELLSSE
+1685 EILSSD
-1692 ALNAK
+1692 ALKSK
-1697 VLTQDMVKDGKIKIS
+1697 VITQDMVKDGRINIS

-1722 QEDAKTPKFTLEKK
+1722 QEDAKTPKLLTDKK
-1736 NKAIAIDENNEDTK
+1736 NKAIAIDRNNEETK
-1750 TWLKL
+1750 TWLNL
-1755 LKKPTV
+1755 LKGSTV
-1761 SLSIYPSGEK
+1761 SLYIYPSGEK
-1771 LNYTTTNSLER
+1771 LNFTTTSSLER
-1782 GYYVYSG
+1782 GYYVYTNS
-1789 HSLGIRELNVG
+1789 SLGVRGINIG
-1800 DIVKVEVPGYKD
+1800 DIVKIVVPGYKD
-1812 VFVKAEKYGSSYNL
+1812 VFVKAEKFGRSYNL

-1831 PEKKEGSEPKPAP
+1831 PE
-1844 KVSVEVLVNKGG
+1844 
-1856 SSSDSLKG
+1856 
-1864 ILGKTF
+1864 T
-1870 ADLTSDS
+1870 
-1877 GRYKIE
+1877 
-1883 NPSMSGKVFLGWKI
+1883 
-1897 NDSLELLSSEALNAK
+1897 
-1912 VLTQDMVKDGKIK
+1912 
-1925 ISAEFK
+1925 
-1931 DEVKPSQEDAKT
+1931 
-1943 PKFTLEKKNKA
+1943 
-1954 IAIDENNEDTK
+1954 
-1965 TWLKLLKKPTV
+1965 
-1976 SLSIYPSGEKLNYT
+1976 
-1990 TTNSLERG
+1990 
-1998 YYVYSGHS
+1998 
-2006 LGIRELN
+2006 
-2013 VGDIVKVE
+2013 
-2021 VPGYKDVFVKAEK
+2021 
-2034 YGDSYNLV
+2034 
-2042 QIENPE
+2042 
-2048 KKENNK
+2048 KENNNPSSENNNVQPSEGKNPK

-2062 IFAESGNRLIK
+2062 IFAESENRKIR
-2073 LKKDYPDNGVWLSQI
+2073 LKKDHPDNGDWLSQI
-2088 EEKAIVKKLENNSY
+2088 EEKAIVKKLENNTF
-2102 VDLDKANIKIYNK
+2102 VDLNKSDVSIYNK
-2115 YSNKSITINKIK
+2115 SSNKSITIKNLK

-2133 ISLDGFED
+2133 ISLYGFED
-2141 VYLRAVKDGGS
+2141 IYLKAIKNGQRYQLV
-2152 YTLTQIEKPTS
+2152 QIEKP
-2163 N
+2163 NL

>member
-1 MSKIFLRCFY
+1 
-11 GYCLQKKFLLKFVGD
+11 
-26 NIYQFKEDI
+26 

-42 IFVLCLTLLFN
+42 IFILCLTLLFN

-72 HKNNDYMEFS
+72 HKYDKYMEFS
-82 IEPKSLIKEIKGV
+82 IEPKETIDKISGIM
-95 KTDTVFIH
+95 TDTVFKH
-103 EKMNKASFGWV
+103 EKISKNYIGWTF
-114 SGKKG
+114 GKKG
-119 YSIEGEKLYIPPI
+119 YAIENGKLYIETI

-216 QAPDPKAWKE
+216 QAPNPKAWKE

-297 IESTYLDKVMKDVN
+297 IKSTYLDKVMKDVN

-377 KEKFQYRP
+377 REKFQYRP
-385 DEERIPIQKFIL
+385 DEERIPIQNFIL

-447 PKGTFQGELGK
+447 PKGTFKGELGK

-497 NKAIKNTRPVVLVK
+497 NKAIRNTRPVVLVK

-591 ALMGGTGQSGEG
+591 ALMGGTGQTGEG

-685 SGDDKIEGE
+685 SGDNKIEGE
-694 TPPVFEDKKPGKFL
+694 TPPAFEDKKPGKFL
-708 KRVGLVTNSFHNK
+708 KRVELVTNPFHNK
-721 STQIDG
+721 STQING

-760 PGQKAYKV
+760 LGQKGYKV

-776 GINIGDTINISV
+776 GIKIGDTVNINV
-788 PGYIPVTLDA
+788 PGYIPIILDA
-798 IANPNPNIAYM
+798 IANSNPNIAYM
-809 LVSHKGEKEE
+809 LVLHKGEKEE

-825 KEVDISDESVNAAEN
+825 KEVDISDESVNAAKN
-840 YIRDI
+840 YIKDI
-845 KINKS
+845 TINES
-850 ALEQA
+850 ALNQP
-855 GVNIDKNSSTID
+855 GVNIDKNSSTIG
-867 DFKKVINK
+867 DFKTAIKE

-884 LSAEEKKELVSYF
+884 LNDKEKKELVSYF

-911 MNLEASKVITN
+911 MNLEDKKVITN
-922 KYDRTKLHAKL
+922 KYDNRRLHAQL

-943 LQNLSKDTYP
+943 LQNLSKDSYP

-965 ETKQNL
+965 ETRQNL
-971 DATTGATVP
+971 DATSVATVP
-980 KFEDHI
+980 KFENHI
-986 LDEKYYDIKKLPNN
+986 LDGKYYDIKKLPNN
-1000 NQDRTSATNNKYEID
+1000 NQDRTSVTSNKYEIS
-1015 IKENELKKDFP
+1015 IKENELKKGFP
-1026 NTKLLKIVFSVELA
+1026 NTELLKIVFSVELA
-1040 NGIYA
+1040 NGIEA

-1052 LNDTK
+1052 LNDTN

-1062 SENPSTENNNTSI
+1062 SENPSRENNNTSI
-1075 IEEKDPIKEEAN
+1075 VEEKDPIKEEVN
-1087 KNIAKPKTEST
+1087 KNISKPKTEST

-1107 NYSPTKVKHTKKTSQ
+1107 KYSPTKVKHTKKTSQ

-1127 GYPNGLFKPDTSVTR
+1127 GYPNGLFKPDSSVTR
-1142 AEAAQMLLVLE
+1142 AEAAQMLWVLE
-1153 NANAS
+1153 NATAS
-1158 NLKADFKDAKDSW
+1158 NLKADFKDTKDSW

-1204 RMLYPLLADKSGGPS
+1204 RMLYPLLADKSGGPR

-1226 EFEVA
+1226 EFEAA

-1267 SNRYLTLD
+1267 SNKYLTLD

-1364 TSNVNIEGKFTKD
+1364 TSNVNIEGKFTKE

-1402 KDYKTLQPESNKSY
+1402 KDYKTLKPAQDKLY
-1416 EIVKSLDIKVL
+1416 EIVKSFDIKIL
-1427 GDYQGKLKISL
+1427 GDYQGKLKINL
-1438 PLGEEN
+1438 PVGEEN

-1453 LSKDGLKTY
+1453 LSKNGLKTY

-1638 KGGSSSVNLKG
+1638 KGGSSSDSLKG

-1655 ADLTSDSG
+1655 ADLTSPSG
-1663 RYKIENPSMS
+1663 SYKIENPSMS
-1673 GKVFLGW
+1673 SKVFLGW

-1722 QEDAKTPKFTLEKK
+1722 QKDAKTPKFILDKK
-1736 NKAIAIDENNEDTK
+1736 NKAIAIDRNNEDTIA
-1750 TWLKL
+1750 WLNL
-1755 LKKPTV
+1755 LKGSTV

-1771 LNYTTTNSLER
+1771 LNYT
-1782 GYYVYSG
+1782 
-1789 HSLGIRELNVG
+1789 
-1800 DIVKVEVPGYKD
+1800 
-1812 VFVKAEKYGSSYNL
+1812 
-1826 VQIEN
+1826 
-1831 PEKKEGSEPKPAP
+1831 
-1844 KVSVEVLVNKGG
+1844 
-1856 SSSDSLKG
+1856 
-1864 ILGKTF
+1864 
-1870 ADLTSDS
+1870 
-1877 GRYKIE
+1877 
-1883 NPSMSGKVFLGWKI
+1883 
-1897 NDSLELLSSEALNAK
+1897 
-1912 VLTQDMVKDGKIK
+1912 
-1925 ISAEFK
+1925 
-1931 DEVKPSQEDAKT
+1931 
-1943 PKFTLEKKNKA
+1943 
-1954 IAIDENNEDTK
+1954 
-1965 TWLKLLKKPTV
+1965 
-1976 SLSIYPSGEKLNYT
+1976 
-1990 TTNSLERG
+1990 
-1998 YYVYSGHS
+1998 
-2006 LGIRELN
+2006 
-2013 VGDIVKVE
+2013 
-2021 VPGYKDVFVKAEK
+2021 
-2034 YGDSYNLV
+2034 
-2042 QIENPE
+2042 
-2048 KKENNK
+2048 
-2054 PNTQLKKI
+2054 
-2062 IFAESGNRLIK
+2062 
-2073 LKKDYPDNGVWLSQI
+2073 
-2088 EEKAIVKKLENNSY
+2088 
-2102 VDLDKANIKIYNK
+2102 
-2115 YSNKSITINKIK
+2115 
-2127 AGDIIK
+2127 
-2133 ISLDGFED
+2133 
-2141 VYLRAVKDGGS
+2141 
-2152 YTLTQIEKPTS
+2152 
-2163 N
+2163 

>member
-1 MSKIFLRCFY
+1 
-11 GYCLQKKFLLKFVGD
+11 
-26 NIYQFKEDI
+26 

-42 IFVLCLTLLFN
+42 IFILCLTLLFN

-72 HKNNDYMEFS
+72 KTSDKYMEFS
-82 IEPKSLIKEIKGV
+82 IEPKETIDKISGI
-95 KTDTVFIH
+95 KTDTVFTH
-103 EKMNKASFGWV
+103 EKMLKNSIGWT
-114 SGKKG
+114 SRKKG
-119 YSIEGEKLYIPPI
+119 YAIENGKLYIETI
-132 KNKHTITLELN
+132 KNKHTITLNLN
-143 DGRKLH
+143 DGSDLH

-216 QAPDPKAWKE
+216 EAPNPKAWKE

-250 ANFNASD
+250 ANFNALD

-335 ENNKGA
+335 ENNRGA

-351 NLWLGSH
+351 NLWQGSH

-365 LGLILPISENPN
+365 LGLILPIRENPDKN
-377 KEKFQYRP
+377 KFQYRP
-385 DEERIPIQKFIL
+385 DEERIPIQNFVL

-431 YGRITVDGG
+431 YGRITVNGG

-447 PKGTFQGELGK
+447 PKGTFQGEFGK

-469 IQGQIILKDGAVLE
+469 IQGQIILNDGAVLE

-530 SEANGLPYRGQTG
+530 SETNGLPYRGQTG

-564 GTAATTSRGGNA
+564 GTTATTSRGGNA

-591 ALMGGTGQSGEG
+591 ALMGGTGQTREG

-617 AYLRGGNGNTE
+617 AYLRAGNGSIE
-628 TPAKENSVKITKNVI
+628 TPAKENGIEITNNVVGSVH
-643 GSINNGK
+643 NGK
-650 NGTGK
+650 KGTGRI
-655 VAEEYPEFWGHSSI
+655 AEEYPEFWGHSSL
-669 PKILDEKK
+669 PKKLDDEK
-677 IGSNLINP
+677 IGKTLINP
-685 SGDDKIEGE
+685 NGKDKVDGE

-708 KRVGLVTNSFHNK
+708 KRVELVTNSFHNK
-721 STQIDG
+721 STQINNR
-727 KSDDSKEWIN
+727 SEDSKAWLE

-749 EEKLSLVKDEV
+749 EEKLNLVQDEV
-760 PGQKAYKV
+760 PGQKGYKV
-768 EGDFLYVY
+768 DGNFLYIY
-776 GINIGDTINISV
+776 GLKVDDKIDIKLDGYV
-788 PGYIPVTLDA
+788 PLSLKAVASNYPKIPYL
-798 IANPNPNIAYM
+798 
-809 LVSHKGEKEE
+809 LVAFKGEKEE

-825 KEVDISDESVNAAEN
+825 REVDISDGSVNAAKN
-840 YIRDI
+840 YINDI
-845 KINKS
+845 TINES
-850 ALEQA
+850 ALNQA
-855 GVNIDKNSSTID
+855 GVNIPKNSSTID
-867 DFKKVINK
+867 AFKEAIKK
-875 AKELANKTS
+875 AKELATKTS
-884 LSAEEKKELVSYF
+884 LTEDEKKELVSYF

-911 MNLEASKVITN
+911 MNLEDEKVIAN
-922 KYDRTKLHAKL
+922 KYDNTRLHAKL
-933 NDGKVSYSSE
+933 NDGKVSYTSE
-943 LQNLSKDTYP
+943 LQNLSKTAYP

-965 ETKQNL
+965 ETKQEGL
-971 DATTGATVP
+971 DGTTGATVP
-980 KFEDHI
+980 SFEENI
-986 LDEKYYDIKKLPNN
+986 LDEKYYDIKKLLNN

-1015 IKENELKKDFP
+1015 IKENDIKRDFP
-1026 NTKLLKIVFSVELA
+1026 ETKLLKIVFSVELA
-1040 NGIYA
+1040 NGIEA

-1062 SENPSTENNNTSI
+1062 SENPSTENNNTSADNNTSI
-1075 IEEKDPIKEEAN
+1075 VEEKDPIKEEAN
-1087 KNIAKPKTEST
+1087 KNIAKPKIEST

-1127 GYPNGLFKPDTSVTR
+1127 GYPNGLFKPDSSVTR
-1142 AEAAQMLLVLE
+1142 AEAAQMLWVLE
-1153 NANAS
+1153 NATAS

-1171 YNQALNYTRSKG
+1171 YNQALNYTISKG
-1183 MLLAKDGNIRPDV
+1183 MLLAKNGNIRPDV

-1204 RMLYPLLADKSGGPS
+1204 RMLYPLLADKSGGPR

-1226 EFEVA
+1226 EFEAA
-1231 ILRASANG
+1231 ILRASSNG

-1275 DLKKNNSKIKE
+1275 DLKKNASKIKE
-1286 FSDVKK
+1286 FSDVQK

-1306 SIINEVTE
+1306 PIINEVTE

-1335 NEVSE
+1335 NEVTE

-1359 KLDDK
+1359 KLYDK
-1364 TSNVNIEGKFTKD
+1364 TSNVNIEGKITKD

-1392 LTITIPETIL
+1392 VTITVPETIL
-1402 KDYKTLQPESNKSY
+1402 KDYKTLKPAQDKLY
-1416 EIVKSLDIKVL
+1416 EIVKSFDIKIL
-1427 GDYQGKLKISL
+1427 GDYQGKLKINL
-1438 PLGEEN
+1438 PVGEEN

-1453 LSKDGLKTY
+1453 LSKNGLKTY
-1462 TSTVEKGSVSFEVD
+1462 TSTVEKSSVSFEVD

-1484 VEKDK
+1484 IEKDK

-1533 LKDSNDK
+1533 LKDSNDN

-1573 FKLTKDESY
+1573 LKLTKDESY

-1589 LENFLNS
+1589 LENFLNR
-1596 FTVYDFDNATEDDIK
+1596 FAGYDFDNATEDDIK
-1611 HELKLVEEAIAKL
+1611 YDLKLVEEAVNKL
-1624 VKKPSQVM
+1624 VKNPSQVI
-1632 VEVLIN
+1632 VEVLVN
-1638 KGGSSSVNLKG
+1638 KGGSSSDNLKG
-1649 ILGKTF
+1649 IIGKTF

-1663 RYKIENPSMS
+1663 SYKIEDPSIS

-1680 KINDS
+1680 KINDDS
-1685 LELLSSE
+1685 EILSSD
-1692 ALNAK
+1692 ALKSK
-1697 VLTQDMVKDGKIKIS
+1697 VITQDMVKDGRIKIS
-1712 AEFKDEVKPS
+1712 AEFNDEVKPS

-1736 NKAIAIDENNEDTK
+1736 NKAIAIDRNNEDTK
-1750 TWLKL
+1750 TWLNL
-1755 LKKPTV
+1755 LKGSTV
-1761 SLSIYPSGEK
+1761 TLSIYLSGEK
-1771 LNYTTTNSLER
+1771 LNFTTTNSLER
-1782 GYYVYSG
+1782 GYYVYTNS
-1789 HSLGIRELNVG
+1789 SLGVRGINIG
-1800 DIVKVEVPGYKD
+1800 DIVKIIVPGYKD
-1812 VFVKAEKYGSSYNL
+1812 VFVKAEKFGRSYNL

-1831 PEKKEGSEPKPAP
+1831 PE
-1844 KVSVEVLVNKGG
+1844 
-1856 SSSDSLKG
+1856 
-1864 ILGKTF
+1864 T
-1870 ADLTSDS
+1870 
-1877 GRYKIE
+1877 
-1883 NPSMSGKVFLGWKI
+1883 
-1897 NDSLELLSSEALNAK
+1897 
-1912 VLTQDMVKDGKIK
+1912 
-1925 ISAEFK
+1925 
-1931 DEVKPSQEDAKT
+1931 
-1943 PKFTLEKKNKA
+1943 
-1954 IAIDENNEDTK
+1954 
-1965 TWLKLLKKPTV
+1965 
-1976 SLSIYPSGEKLNYT
+1976 
-1990 TTNSLERG
+1990 
-1998 YYVYSGHS
+1998 
-2006 LGIRELN
+2006 
-2013 VGDIVKVE
+2013 
-2021 VPGYKDVFVKAEK
+2021 
-2034 YGDSYNLV
+2034 
-2042 QIENPE
+2042 
-2048 KKENNK
+2048 KENNNPSSENNNVQPSEGKNPK

-2062 IFAESGNRLIK
+2062 IFAESENRKIR
-2073 LKKDYPDNGVWLSQI
+2073 LKKDHPDNGDWLSQI
-2088 EEKAIVKKLENNSY
+2088 EEKALVKKLENNTF
-2102 VDLDKANIKIYNK
+2102 VDLNKGNIKIYNK
-2115 YSNKSITINKIK
+2115 TSTKSISIYNLK

-2141 VYLRAVKDGGS
+2141 VYLKAIKNGQS
-2152 YTLTQIEKPTS
+2152 YQLVQIEKP
-2163 N
+2163 NL

>member
-1 MSKIFLRCFY
+1 MLLSLLLTKNNFAKISI
-11 GYCLQKKFLLKFVGD
+11 D
-26 NIYQFKEDI
+26 NIYQFKEDT

-42 IFVLCLTLLFN
+42 IFILCLTLLFN

-72 HKNNDYMEFS
+72 KTSDKYMEFS
-82 IEPKSLIKEIKGV
+82 IEPKETINKISGI
-95 KTDTVFIH
+95 KTDTVFTH
-103 EKMNKASFGWV
+103 EKMLKNSIGWT
-114 SGKKG
+114 SRKKG
-119 YSIEGEKLYIPPI
+119 YAIENGKLYIETI
-132 KNKHTITLELN
+132 KNKHTITLNLN
-143 DGRKLH
+143 DGSDLH

-216 QAPDPKAWKE
+216 EAPNPKAWKE

-250 ANFNASD
+250 ANFNALD

-335 ENNKGA
+335 ENNRGA

-351 NLWLGSH
+351 NLWQGSH

-365 LGLILPISENPN
+365 LGLILPIRENPDKN
-377 KEKFQYRP
+377 KFQYRP
-385 DEERIPIQKFIL
+385 DEERIPIQNFVL

-447 PKGTFQGELGK
+447 PKGTFQGEFGK

-469 IQGQIILKDGAVLE
+469 IQGQIILNDGAVLE

-564 GTAATTSRGGNA
+564 GTTATTSRGGNA

-591 ALMGGTGQSGEG
+591 ALMGGTGQTREG

-617 AYLRGGNGNTE
+617 AYLRAGNGSIE
-628 TPAKENSVKITKNVI
+628 TPAKENGIEITNNVVGSVH
-643 GSINNGK
+643 NGK
-650 NGTGK
+650 KGTGRI
-655 VAEEYPEFWGHSSI
+655 AEEYPEFWGHSSL
-669 PKILDEKK
+669 PKKLDDEK
-677 IGSNLINP
+677 IGKTLINP
-685 SGDDKIEGE
+685 NGKDKVDGE

-708 KRVGLVTNSFHNK
+708 KRVELVTNSFHNK
-721 STQIDG
+721 STQINNR
-727 KSDDSKEWIN
+727 SEDSKAWLE

-749 EEKLSLVKDEV
+749 EEKLNLVQDEV
-760 PGQKAYKV
+760 PGQKGYKV
-768 EGDFLYVY
+768 DGNFLYIY
-776 GINIGDTINISV
+776 GLKVDDKIDIKLDGYV
-788 PGYIPVTLDA
+788 PLSLKAVASNYPKIPYL
-798 IANPNPNIAYM
+798 
-809 LVSHKGEKEE
+809 LVAFKGEKEE

-825 KEVDISDESVNAAEN
+825 KEVDISDGSVNAAKN
-840 YIRDI
+840 YINDI
-845 KINKS
+845 TINES
-850 ALEQA
+850 ALNQA
-855 GVNIDKNSSTID
+855 GVNIPKNSSTID
-867 DFKKVINK
+867 AFKEAIKK
-875 AKELANKTS
+875 AKELATKTS
-884 LSAEEKKELVSYF
+884 LTEDEKKELVSYF

-911 MNLEASKVITN
+911 MNLEDEKVIAN
-922 KYDRTKLHAKL
+922 KYDNTRLHAKL
-933 NDGKVSYSSE
+933 NDGKVSYSSQ
-943 LQNLSKDTYP
+943 LQNLSKDSYP
-953 KLTIY
+953 KLKIY
-958 RIDKNSY
+958 RIDKSSY
-965 ETKQNL
+965 ETRQNL
-971 DATTGATVP
+971 DATSGATP
-980 KFEDHI
+980 RFEDNI
-986 LDEKYYDIKKLPNN
+986 LDGKYYDIKKLLNN

-1015 IKENELKKDFP
+1015 IKENDIKRDFP
-1026 NTKLLKIVFSVELA
+1026 ETKLLKIVFSVELA
-1040 NGIYA
+1040 NGIEA

-1062 SENPSTENNNTSI
+1062 SENPSTENNNVSTDNNTSI
-1075 IEEKDPIKEEAN
+1075 VEEKDPIKEESN
-1087 KNIAKPKTEST
+1087 KNIAKPKIEST

-1127 GYPNGLFKPDTSVTR
+1127 GYPNGLFKPDNSVTR
-1142 AEAAQMLLVLE
+1142 AEAAQMLWVLE
-1153 NANAS
+1153 NATAS

-1171 YNQALNYTRSKG
+1171 YNQALNYTISKG
-1183 MLLAKDGNIRPDV
+1183 MLLAKNGNIRPDV

-1204 RMLYPLLADKSGGPS
+1204 RMLYPLLADKSGGPR

-1226 EFEVA
+1226 EFEAA

-1286 FSDVKK
+1286 FSDVQK

-1306 SIINEVTE
+1306 PIINEVTE

-1335 NEVSE
+1335 KEVPE
-1340 DKDQN
+1340 DKKQN

-1359 KLDDK
+1359 KLYDK
-1364 TSNVNIEGKFTKD
+1364 TSNVNIEGKITKD

-1392 LTITIPETIL
+1392 VTITVPETIL
-1402 KDYKTLQPESNKSY
+1402 KDYKTLKPAQDKLY
-1416 EIVKSLDIKVL
+1416 EIVKSFDIKIL

-1438 PLGEEN
+1438 PVGEEN
-1444 NGRRAIIKH
+1444 NGRKAIIKH

-1484 VEKDK
+1484 IEKDK

-1524 KAEIAKADS
+1524 KAEIAKANS

-1540 EALKVALKDLQNS
+1540 EALKLALKDLQNS

-1573 FKLTKDESY
+1573 LKLTKDESY

-1589 LENFLNS
+1589 LENFLNRFS
-1596 FTVYDFDNATEDDIK
+1596 GYDFDNATEDDIK
-1611 HELKLVEEAIAKL
+1611 HELNRVEEAITKL
-1624 VKKPSQVM
+1624 VKKPSQVI
-1632 VEVLIN
+1632 VEVLVN
-1638 KGGSSSVNLKG
+1638 KGGSSSDNLRG

-1655 ADLTSDSG
+1655 ADLTSNSG
-1663 RYKIENPSMS
+1663 SYKIEDPSIS

-1680 KINDS
+1680 KINDGS
-1685 LELLSSE
+1685 EILSSD

-1722 QEDAKTPKFTLEKK
+1722 QEDAKTPKFISSPKK
-1736 NKAIAIDENNEDTK
+1736 YFALAIDPSDDDTIA
-1750 TWLKL
+1750 WLNL
-1755 LKKPTV
+1755 LKGSTV
-1761 SLSIYPSGEK
+1761 NVSRYPSGEK
-1771 LNYTTTNSLER
+1771 LNSTSRYSTET
-1782 GYYVYSG
+1782 GYYVYSKS
-1789 HSLGIRELNVG
+1789 SLSIKNLKIG

-1812 VFVKAEKYGSSYNL
+1812 VFVRAEKYSYSYNL

-1831 PEKKEGSEPKPAP
+1831 PEKKEGSDPNPAP

-1856 SSSDSLKG
+1856 SSSDNLKG
-1864 ILGKTF
+1864 IIGKTF
-1870 ADLTSDS
+1870 ADLTSNS
-1877 GRYKIE
+1877 GSYKIE
-1883 NPSMSGKVFLGWKI
+1883 EPSISGKIFLGWKI
-1897 NDSLELLSSEALNAK
+1897 NDGSEILSSDALKSK
-1912 VLTQDMVKDGKIK
+1912 VITQDMVKDGRIN

-1954 IAIDENNEDTK
+1954 IAIDRNNEDTK
-1965 TWLKLLKKPTV
+1965 TWLNLLKGSTV
-1976 SLSIYPSGEKLNYT
+1976 TLSIYPSGEKLNFT
-1990 TTNSLERG
+1990 TTSSLERG
-1998 YYVYSGHS
+1998 YYVYTNSS
-2006 LGIRELN
+2006 LGVRGIN
-2013 VGDIVKVE
+2013 IGDIVKIV

-2034 YGDSYNLV
+2034 FGASYNLV

-2048 KKENNK
+2048 TKENNK

-2062 IFAESGNRLIK
+2062 IFAESENRKIR
-2073 LKKDYPDNGVWLSQI
+2073 LKKDHPDNGVWLSQI
-2088 EEKAIVKKLENNSY
+2088 EEKALVKKLENNTF
-2102 VDLDKANIKIYNK
+2102 VDLNKSDVSIYNK
-2115 YSNKSITINKIK
+2115 SSKKSISIYNLK

-2141 VYLRAVKDGGS
+2141 VYLKAVKNGRS

>member
-1 MSKIFLRCFY
+1 MLLSLLLTKNNFAKISI
-11 GYCLQKKFLLKFVGD
+11 D
-26 NIYQFKEDI
+26 NIYQFKEDT

-42 IFVLCLTLLFN
+42 IFILCLTLLFN

-72 HKNNDYMEFS
+72 KTSDKYMEFS
-82 IEPKSLIKEIKGV
+82 IEPKETIDKISGI
-95 KTDTVFIH
+95 KTDTVFTH
-103 EKMNKASFGWV
+103 EKMLKNSIGWT
-114 SGKKG
+114 SRKKG
-119 YSIEGEKLYIPPI
+119 YAIENGKLYIETI
-132 KNKHTITLELN
+132 KNKHTITLNLN
-143 DGRKLH
+143 DGSDLH

-203 SDIKVYGQITEEN
+203 SDIKVYGQITEDNE
-216 QAPDPKAWKE
+216 APNPKAWKE

-250 ANFNASD
+250 ANFNALD

-335 ENNKGA
+335 ENNRGA

-351 NLWLGSH
+351 NLWQGSH

-365 LGLILPISENPN
+365 LGLILPIRENPDKN
-377 KEKFQYRP
+377 KFQYRP
-385 DEERIPIQKFIL
+385 DEERIPIQNFVL

-447 PKGTFQGELGK
+447 PKGTFQGEFGK

-469 IQGQIILKDGAVLE
+469 IQGQIILNDGAVLE

-520 FVKGDESPTG
+520 FIKGDESPTG

-564 GTAATTSRGGNA
+564 GTTATTSRGGNA

-591 ALMGGTGQSGEG
+591 ALMGGTGQTGEG

-617 AYLRGGNGNTE
+617 AYLRAGNGSIE
-628 TPAKENSVKITKNVI
+628 TPAKQGNIDITKNVI
-643 GSINNGK
+643 GSVHNGK
-650 NGTGK
+650 KGTGRI
-655 VAEEYPEFWGHSSI
+655 AEEYPEFWGHSSV
-669 PKILDEKK
+669 PKMLDDEK
-677 IGSNLINP
+677 IGKTLINP
-685 SGDDKIEGE
+685 NGKDKVEGE

-708 KRVGLVTNSFHNK
+708 KRVELVTNSFHNK
-721 STQIDG
+721 STQINNR
-727 KSDDSKEWIN
+727 SEDSKAWLE

-749 EEKLSLVKDEV
+749 EEKLNLVQNEV
-760 PGQKAYKV
+760 LGQKGYKV
-768 EGDFLYVY
+768 DGNFLYIY
-776 GINIGDTINISV
+776 GLKVDDKIDINLDGYV
-788 PGYIPVTLDA
+788 PLSLKAVASNYPKIPYL
-798 IANPNPNIAYM
+798 
-809 LVSHKGEKEE
+809 LVAFKGEKEE

-825 KEVDISDESVNAAEN
+825 KEVDISDESVNAAKN
-840 YIRDI
+840 YINGI
-845 KINKS
+845 TINES
-850 ALEQA
+850 ALNQA
-855 GVNIDKNSSTID
+855 GVNIGKNSSTID
-867 DFKKVINK
+867 AFKEAIKK
-875 AKELANKTS
+875 AKELANKAS
-884 LSAEEKKELVSYF
+884 LNDEEKKELVSYF
-897 NNKFEE
+897 TNKFEE

-911 MNLEASKVITN
+911 MNLEDEKVIAN
-922 KYDRTKLHAKL
+922 KYDNTRLHAKL
-933 NDGKVSYSSE
+933 NDGKVSYSSQ
-943 LQNLSKDTYP
+943 LQNLSKDSYP

-958 RIDKNSY
+958 RIDKSSY
-965 ETKQNL
+965 ETRQNL
-971 DATTGATVP
+971 DATSGATP
-980 KFEDHI
+980 RFEDNI
-986 LDEKYYDIKKLPNN
+986 LDGKYYDIKKLLNN

-1015 IKENELKKDFP
+1015 IKENDIKRDFP
-1026 NTKLLKIVFSVELA
+1026 ETKLLKIVFSVELA
-1040 NGIYA
+1040 NGIEA

-1057 TEDKP
+1057 PEDKP
-1062 SENPSTENNNTSI
+1062 SENPSTENNNTSTDNNTSI
-1075 IEEKDPIKEEAN
+1075 VEEKDPIKEESN
-1087 KNIAKPKTEST
+1087 KNIAKPKIEST

-1127 GYPNGLFKPDTSVTR
+1127 GYPNGLFKPDSSVTR
-1142 AEAAQMLLVLE
+1142 AEAAQMLWVLE
-1153 NANAS
+1153 NATAS

-1171 YNQALNYTRSKG
+1171 YNQALNYTISKG

-1204 RMLYPLLADKSGGPS
+1204 RMLYPLLADKSGGPR

-1226 EFEVA
+1226 EFEAA
-1231 ILRASANG
+1231 ILRASSNG

-1253 KVTRAETVTMLNKL
+1253 KVTRAETVTMFNKL

-1275 DLKKNNSKIKE
+1275 DLKKNASKIKE
-1286 FSDVKK
+1286 FSDVQK
-1292 SHWAYLQIMSAVNY
+1292 SHWAYLQIMSSVNY
-1306 SIINEVTE
+1306 PIINEVTE

-1335 NEVSE
+1335 NEVTE

-1359 KLDDK
+1359 KLYDK
-1364 TSNVNIEGKFTKD
+1364 TSNVNIEGKITKD

-1392 LTITIPETIL
+1392 VTITVPETIL
-1402 KDYKTLQPESNKSY
+1402 KDYKTLKPAQDKLY
-1416 EIVKSLDIKVL
+1416 EIVKSFDIKIL

-1438 PLGEEN
+1438 PVGEEN

-1453 LSKDGLKTY
+1453 LSKNGLKTY
-1462 TSTVEKGSVSFEVD
+1462 TSTVEKSSVSFEVD

-1484 VEKDK
+1484 IEKDK

-1589 LENFLNS
+1589 LENFLNR
-1596 FTVYDFDNATEDDIK
+1596 FAGYDFDNATEDDIK

-1624 VKKPSQVM
+1624 VKKPSQVI
-1632 VEVLIN
+1632 VEVLVN
-1638 KGGSSSVNLKG
+1638 KGGSSSDNLKG
-1649 ILGKTF
+1649 IIGKTF
-1655 ADLTSDSG
+1655 ADLTSNSG
-1663 RYKIENPSMS
+1663 SYKIEEPSIS
-1673 GKVFLGW
+1673 DKVFLGW
-1680 KINDS
+1680 KINDGS
-1685 LELLSSE
+1685 EILSSDS
-1692 ALNAK
+1692 LKSK
-1697 VLTQDMVKDGKIKIS
+1697 VLTQDMVKDGRINIS

-1722 QEDAKTPKFTLEKK
+1722 QEDAKEAKFTLDKK
-1736 NKAIAIDENNEDTK
+1736 DKAIAIDRNNEDTK
-1750 TWLKL
+1750 TWLNL
-1755 LKKPTV
+1755 LKGSTV
-1761 SLSIYPSGEK
+1761 TLSIYPSGEK
-1771 LNYTTTNSLER
+1771 LNFTTTSSLER
-1782 GYYVYSG
+1782 GYYVYTNS
-1789 HSLGIRELNVG
+1789 SLGVRGINIG
-1800 DIVKVEVPGYKD
+1800 DIVKIVVPGYKD
-1812 VFVKAEKYGSSYNL
+1812 VFVKAEKFGTSYNL

-1831 PEKKEGSEPKPAP
+1831 PE
-1844 KVSVEVLVNKGG
+1844 
-1856 SSSDSLKG
+1856 
-1864 ILGKTF
+1864 T
-1870 ADLTSDS
+1870 
-1877 GRYKIE
+1877 
-1883 NPSMSGKVFLGWKI
+1883 
-1897 NDSLELLSSEALNAK
+1897 
-1912 VLTQDMVKDGKIK
+1912 
-1925 ISAEFK
+1925 
-1931 DEVKPSQEDAKT
+1931 
-1943 PKFTLEKKNKA
+1943 
-1954 IAIDENNEDTK
+1954 
-1965 TWLKLLKKPTV
+1965 
-1976 SLSIYPSGEKLNYT
+1976 
-1990 TTNSLERG
+1990 
-1998 YYVYSGHS
+1998 
-2006 LGIRELN
+2006 
-2013 VGDIVKVE
+2013 
-2021 VPGYKDVFVKAEK
+2021 
-2034 YGDSYNLV
+2034 
-2042 QIENPE
+2042 
-2048 KKENNK
+2048 KENNNVQPSEGKNPK

-2062 IFAESGNRLIK
+2062 IFAESENRKIR
-2073 LKKDYPDNGVWLSQI
+2073 LKKDHPDNGVWLSQI
-2088 EEKAIVKKLENNSY
+2088 EEKAIVKKLENNTF
-2102 VDLDKANIKIYNK
+2102 VDLNKGYVSIYNK
-2115 YSNKSITINKIK
+2115 SSNKSITIYNLK
-2127 AGDIIK
+2127 ADDIIK

-2141 VYLRAVKDGGS
+2141 IYLKAIKNGRS
-2152 YTLTQIEKPTS
+2152 YTLTQIEKP
-2163 N
+2163 NL

>member
-1 MSKIFLRCFY
+1 MLLSLLLTKNNFAKISI
-11 GYCLQKKFLLKFVGD
+11 D
-26 NIYQFKEDI
+26 NIYQFKEDT

-42 IFVLCLTLLFN
+42 IFILCLTLLFN

-72 HKNNDYMEFS
+72 KTSDKYMEFS
-82 IEPKSLIKEIKGV
+82 IEPKETIDKISGI
-95 KTDTVFIH
+95 KTDTVFTH
-103 EKMNKASFGWV
+103 EKMLKNSIGWT
-114 SGKKG
+114 SRKKG
-119 YSIEGEKLYIPPI
+119 YAIENGKLYIETI
-132 KNKHTITLELN
+132 KNKHTITLNLN
-143 DGRKLH
+143 DGSDLH

-216 QAPDPKAWKE
+216 EAPNPKAWKE

-250 ANFNASD
+250 ANFNALD

-284 RATSNAAWFSVSD
+284 KATSNAAWFSVSD

-335 ENNKGA
+335 ENNRGA

-351 NLWLGSH
+351 NLWQGSH

-365 LGLILPISENPN
+365 LGLILPISENPDKN
-377 KEKFQYRP
+377 KFQYRP
-385 DEERIPIQKFIL
+385 DEERIPIQNFVL

-431 YGRITVDGG
+431 YGRITVNGG

-447 PKGTFQGELGK
+447 PKGTFQGEFGK

-469 IQGQIILKDGAVLE
+469 IQGQIILNDGAVLE

-564 GTAATTSRGGNA
+564 GTTATTSRGGNA

-617 AYLRGGNGNTE
+617 AYLRAGNGSIE
-628 TPAKENSVKITKNVI
+628 TLAKEDGIEITKNVV
-643 GSINNGK
+643 GSVHNGK
-650 NGTGK
+650 KGTGRI
-655 VAEEYPEFWGHSSI
+655 AEEYPEFWGHSSL
-669 PKILDEKK
+669 PKKLDDEK
-677 IGSNLINP
+677 IGKTLINP
-685 SGDDKIEGE
+685 NGKDKVEGE

-708 KRVGLVTNSFHNK
+708 KRVELVTNSFHNK
-721 STQIDG
+721 STQINNR
-727 KSDDSKEWIN
+727 SEDSKAWLE

-749 EEKLSLVKDEV
+749 EEKLNLVQDEIL
-760 PGQKAYKV
+760 GQKGYKV
-768 EGDFLYVY
+768 DGNFLYIY
-776 GINIGDTINISV
+776 GLKVDDKIDIKLDGYV
-788 PGYIPVTLDA
+788 PLSLKAVASNYPKIPYL
-798 IANPNPNIAYM
+798 
-809 LVSHKGEKEE
+809 LVAFKGEKEE

-825 KEVDISDESVNAAEN
+825 KELDISDESVNAAKN
-840 YIRDI
+840 YINDI
-845 KINKS
+845 TINES
-850 ALEQA
+850 ALNQA
-855 GVNIDKNSSTID
+855 GVNIGKNSSTID
-867 DFKKVINK
+867 AFKEAIKK
-875 AKELANKTS
+875 AKELANKAS
-884 LSAEEKKELVSYF
+884 LNDEEKKELVSYF

-911 MNLEASKVITN
+911 MNLEDGKVITN
-922 KYDRTKLHAKL
+922 KYDNTRLHAKL
-933 NDGKVSYSSE
+933 NDGKVSYTSE
-943 LQNLSKDTYP
+943 LQNLSKTAYP

-965 ETKQNL
+965 ETKQEGL
-971 DATTGATVP
+971 DGTTGATVP
-980 KFEDHI
+980 SFEENI
-986 LDEKYYDIKKLPNN
+986 LDEKYYDIKKLLNN
-1000 NQDRTSATNNKYEID
+1000 NQYRTSATNNKYEID
-1015 IKENELKKDFP
+1015 IKENDIKRDFP
-1026 NTKLLKIVFSVELA
+1026 ETKLLKIVFSVKLA
-1040 NGIYA
+1040 NGIFV

-1057 TEDKP
+1057 AEDKP

-1075 IEEKDPIKEEAN
+1075 VEEKDPIKEEAN
-1087 KNIAKPKTEST
+1087 KNIDKPKTEST

-1107 NYSPTKVKHTKKTSQ
+1107 KYSPTKVKHTKKTSQ

-1127 GYPNGLFKPDTSVTR
+1127 GYPDGLFRPDNSVTR
-1142 AEAAQMLLVLE
+1142 AEAAQMLWVLE
-1153 NANAS
+1153 NATAS

-1171 YNQALNYTRSKG
+1171 YNQALNYTISKG
-1183 MLLAKDGNIRPDV
+1183 MLLAKNGNIRPDV

-1204 RMLYPLLADKSGGPS
+1204 RMLYPLLADKSGGPR

-1226 EFEVA
+1226 EFEAA

-1239 IIKGYPDGSFKPDG
+1239 IIKGYPDGSFKPNG

-1286 FSDVKK
+1286 FSDVQK

-1306 SIINEVTE
+1306 PIINEVTE
-1314 TYYTYKDGY
+1314 TYCTYKDGY

-1335 NEVSE
+1335 KEVPE
-1340 DKDQN
+1340 DKTQN
-1345 NKPDSNAKKDYIES
+1345 NKPDSNAKKDYIKS

-1364 TSNVNIEGKFTKD
+1364 TSNVNIEGKLTKD

-1392 LTITIPETIL
+1392 VTITVPETIL
-1402 KDYKTLQPESNKSY
+1402 KDYKTLKPAQDKLY
-1416 EIVKSLDIKVL
+1416 EIVKSFDIKIL

-1438 PLGEEN
+1438 PVGEEN

-1453 LSKDGLKTY
+1453 LSKNGLKTY

-1573 FKLTKDESY
+1573 LKLTKDESY

-1589 LENFLNS
+1589 LENFLNK
-1596 FTVYDFDNATEDDIK
+1596 FAGYDFDNATEDDIK
-1611 HELKLVEEAIAKL
+1611 YDLKLVEEAVNKL
-1624 VKKPSQVM
+1624 VKKPSQVI
-1632 VEVLIN
+1632 VEVLVN
-1638 KGGSSSVNLKG
+1638 KGGSSSDNLKG
-1649 ILGKTF
+1649 IIGKTF

-1663 RYKIENPSMS
+1663 SYKIEDPSIS

-1680 KINDS
+1680 KINDGS
-1685 LELLSSE
+1685 EILSSD
-1692 ALNAK
+1692 ALKSK
-1697 VLTQDMVKDGKIKIS
+1697 VITQDMVKDGRINIS

-1722 QEDAKTPKFTLEKK
+1722 QEDAKTPKLLTDKK
-1736 NKAIAIDENNEDTK
+1736 NKAIAIDRNNEETK
-1750 TWLKL
+1750 TWLNL
-1755 LKKPTV
+1755 LKGSTV
-1761 SLSIYPSGEK
+1761 SLYIYPSGEK
-1771 LNYTTTNSLER
+1771 LNFTTTSSLER
-1782 GYYVYSG
+1782 GYYVYTNS
-1789 HSLGIRELNVG
+1789 SLGVRGINIG
-1800 DIVKVEVPGYKD
+1800 DIVKIVVPGYKD
-1812 VFVKAEKYGSSYNL
+1812 VFVKAEKFGRSYNL

-1831 PEKKEGSEPKPAP
+1831 PE
-1844 KVSVEVLVNKGG
+1844 
-1856 SSSDSLKG
+1856 
-1864 ILGKTF
+1864 T
-1870 ADLTSDS
+1870 
-1877 GRYKIE
+1877 
-1883 NPSMSGKVFLGWKI
+1883 
-1897 NDSLELLSSEALNAK
+1897 
-1912 VLTQDMVKDGKIK
+1912 
-1925 ISAEFK
+1925 
-1931 DEVKPSQEDAKT
+1931 
-1943 PKFTLEKKNKA
+1943 
-1954 IAIDENNEDTK
+1954 
-1965 TWLKLLKKPTV
+1965 
-1976 SLSIYPSGEKLNYT
+1976 
-1990 TTNSLERG
+1990 
-1998 YYVYSGHS
+1998 
-2006 LGIRELN
+2006 
-2013 VGDIVKVE
+2013 
-2021 VPGYKDVFVKAEK
+2021 
-2034 YGDSYNLV
+2034 
-2042 QIENPE
+2042 
-2048 KKENNK
+2048 KENNNPSSENNNVQPSEGKNPK

-2062 IFAESGNRLIK
+2062 IFAESENRKIR
-2073 LKKDYPDNGVWLSQI
+2073 LKKDHPDNGDWLSQI
-2088 EEKAIVKKLENNSY
+2088 EEKAIVKKLENNTF
-2102 VDLDKANIKIYNK
+2102 VDLNKSDVSIYNK
-2115 YSNKSITINKIK
+2115 SSNKSITIKNLK

-2133 ISLDGFED
+2133 ISLYGFED
-2141 VYLRAVKDGGS
+2141 IYLKAIKNGQS
-2152 YTLTQIEKPTS
+2152 YQLVQIEKP
-2163 N
+2163 NL

>member
-1 MSKIFLRCFY
+1 MLLSLLLTKNNFAKISI
-11 GYCLQKKFLLKFVGD
+11 D
-26 NIYQFKEDI
+26 NIYQFKEDT

-42 IFVLCLTLLFN
+42 IFILCLTLLFN

-72 HKNNDYMEFS
+72 KTSDKYMEFS
-82 IEPKSLIKEIKGV
+82 IEPKETINKISGI
-95 KTDTVFIH
+95 KTDTVFTH
-103 EKMNKASFGWV
+103 EKMLKNSIGWT
-114 SGKKG
+114 SRKKG
-119 YSIEGEKLYIPPI
+119 YAIENGKLYIETI
-132 KNKHTITLELN
+132 KNKHTITLNLN
-143 DGRKLH
+143 DGSDLH

-216 QAPDPKAWKE
+216 EAPNPKAWKE

-250 ANFNASD
+250 ANFNALD

-335 ENNKGA
+335 ENNRGA

-351 NLWLGSH
+351 NLWQGSH

-365 LGLILPISENPN
+365 LGLILPIRENPDKN
-377 KEKFQYRP
+377 KFQYRP
-385 DEERIPIQKFIL
+385 DEERIPIQNFVL

-447 PKGTFQGELGK
+447 PKGTFQGEFGK

-469 IQGQIILKDGAVLE
+469 IQGQIILNDGAVLE

-520 FVKGDESPTG
+520 FVKGDEAPTG

-591 ALMGGTGQSGEG
+591 ALMGGTGQTGVG

-617 AYLRGGNGNTE
+617 AYLRAGNGSIE
-628 TPAKENSVKITKNVI
+628 TPAKQGNIDITKNVI
-643 GSINNGK
+643 GSVHNGK
-650 NGTGK
+650 NGTGRI
-655 VAEEYPEFWGHSSI
+655 AEEYPEFWGHSSV
-669 PKILDEKK
+669 PKMLDDEK
-677 IGSNLINP
+677 IGKTLINP
-685 SGDDKIEGE
+685 NGKDKVEGE

-708 KRVGLVTNSFHNK
+708 KRVELVTNSFHNK
-721 STQIDG
+721 STQINNR
-727 KSDDSKEWIN
+727 SEDSKAWLE

-749 EEKLSLVKDEV
+749 EEKLNLVQDEV
-760 PGQKAYKV
+760 PGQKGYKV
-768 EGDFLYVY
+768 DGNFLYIY
-776 GINIGDTINISV
+776 GLKVDDKIDIKLDGYV
-788 PGYIPVTLDA
+788 PLSLKAVASNYPKIPYL
-798 IANPNPNIAYM
+798 
-809 LVSHKGEKEE
+809 LVAFKGEKEE

-825 KEVDISDESVNAAEN
+825 KEVDISDGSVNAAKN
-840 YIRDI
+840 YINDI
-845 KINKS
+845 TINES
-850 ALEQA
+850 ALNQA
-855 GVNIDKNSSTID
+855 GVNIPKNSSTID
-867 DFKKVINK
+867 AFKEAIKK
-875 AKELANKTS
+875 AKELATKTS
-884 LSAEEKKELVSYF
+884 LTEDEKKELVSYF

-911 MNLEASKVITN
+911 MNLEDEKVIAN
-922 KYDRTKLHAKL
+922 KYDNTRLHAKL
-933 NDGKVSYSSE
+933 NDGKVSYSSQ
-943 LQNLSKDTYP
+943 LQNLSKDSYP
-953 KLTIY
+953 KLKIY
-958 RIDKNSY
+958 RIDKSSY
-965 ETKQNL
+965 ETRQNL
-971 DATTGATVP
+971 DATSGATP
-980 KFEDHI
+980 RFEDNI
-986 LDEKYYDIKKLPNN
+986 LDGKYYDIKKLLNN

-1015 IKENELKKDFP
+1015 IKENDIKRDFP
-1026 NTKLLKIVFSVELA
+1026 ETKLLKIVFSVELA
-1040 NGIYA
+1040 NGIEA

-1057 TEDKP
+1057 PEDKP
-1062 SENPSTENNNTSI
+1062 SENPSTENNNTSADNNTSI
-1075 IEEKDPIKEEAN
+1075 VEEKDPIKEEAN
-1087 KNIAKPKTEST
+1087 KNIDKPKTEST

-1107 NYSPTKVKHTKKTSQ
+1107 KYSPTKVKHTKKTSQ

-1127 GYPNGLFKPDTSVTR
+1127 GYPDGLFRPDNSVTR
-1142 AEAAQMLLVLE
+1142 AEAAQMLWVLE
-1153 NANAS
+1153 NATAS

-1171 YNQALNYTRSKG
+1171 YNQALNYTISKG
-1183 MLLAKDGNIRPDV
+1183 MLLAKNGNIRPDV

-1204 RMLYPLLADKSGGPS
+1204 RMLYPLLADKSGGPR

-1226 EFEVA
+1226 EFEAA

-1286 FSDVKK
+1286 FSDVQK

-1306 SIINEVTE
+1306 PIINEVTE

-1335 NEVSE
+1335 NEVTE

-1345 NKPDSNAKKDYIES
+1345 NKPDSNTKKDYIES

-1364 TSNVNIEGKFTKD
+1364 TSNVNIEGKLTKD
-1377 AKLVVVDKSTTKDGK
+1377 AKLVVVDKSNTKDGK
-1392 LTITIPETIL
+1392 VTITVPETIL
-1402 KDYKTLQPESNKSY
+1402 KDYKTLKPAQDKLY
-1416 EIVKSLDIKVL
+1416 EIVKSFDIKIL
-1427 GDYQGKLKISL
+1427 GDYQGKLKINL
-1438 PLGEEN
+1438 PVGEEN

-1453 LSKDGLKTY
+1453 LSKNGLKTY

-1589 LENFLNS
+1589 LENFLNR
-1596 FTVYDFDNATEDDIK
+1596 FAGYDFDNATEDDIK

-1624 VKKPSQVM
+1624 VKKPSQVI
-1632 VEVLIN
+1632 VEVLVN
-1638 KGGSSSVNLKG
+1638 KGGSSSDNLKG
-1649 ILGKTF
+1649 IIGKTF
-1655 ADLTSDSG
+1655 ADLTSNSG
-1663 RYKIENPSMS
+1663 SYKIEEPSIS
-1673 GKVFLGW
+1673 DKVFLGW
-1680 KINDS
+1680 KINDGS
-1685 LELLSSE
+1685 EILSSDS
-1692 ALNAK
+1692 LKSK
-1697 VLTQDMVKDGKIKIS
+1697 VLTQDMVKDGRINIS

-1722 QEDAKTPKFTLEKK
+1722 QEDAKEAKFTLDKK
-1736 NKAIAIDENNEDTK
+1736 DKAIAIDRNNEDTK
-1750 TWLKL
+1750 TWLNL
-1755 LKKPTV
+1755 LKGSTV
-1761 SLSIYPSGEK
+1761 TLSIYPSGEK
-1771 LNYTTTNSLER
+1771 LNFTTTSSLER
-1782 GYYVYSG
+1782 GYYVYTNS
-1789 HSLGIRELNVG
+1789 SLGVRGINIG
-1800 DIVKVEVPGYKD
+1800 DIVKIVVPGYKD
-1812 VFVKAEKYGSSYNL
+1812 VFVKAEKFGTSYNL

-1831 PEKKEGSEPKPAP
+1831 PE
-1844 KVSVEVLVNKGG
+1844 
-1856 SSSDSLKG
+1856 
-1864 ILGKTF
+1864 T
-1870 ADLTSDS
+1870 
-1877 GRYKIE
+1877 
-1883 NPSMSGKVFLGWKI
+1883 
-1897 NDSLELLSSEALNAK
+1897 
-1912 VLTQDMVKDGKIK
+1912 
-1925 ISAEFK
+1925 
-1931 DEVKPSQEDAKT
+1931 
-1943 PKFTLEKKNKA
+1943 
-1954 IAIDENNEDTK
+1954 
-1965 TWLKLLKKPTV
+1965 
-1976 SLSIYPSGEKLNYT
+1976 
-1990 TTNSLERG
+1990 
-1998 YYVYSGHS
+1998 
-2006 LGIRELN
+2006 
-2013 VGDIVKVE
+2013 
-2021 VPGYKDVFVKAEK
+2021 
-2034 YGDSYNLV
+2034 
-2042 QIENPE
+2042 
-2048 KKENNK
+2048 KENNNVQPSEGKNPK

-2062 IFAESGNRLIK
+2062 IFAESENRKIR
-2073 LKKDYPDNGVWLSQI
+2073 LKKDHPDNGVWLSQI
-2088 EEKAIVKKLENNSY
+2088 EEKAIVKKLENNTF
-2102 VDLDKANIKIYNK
+2102 VDLNKGYVSIYNK
-2115 YSNKSITINKIK
+2115 SSNKSITIYNLK
-2127 AGDIIK
+2127 ADDIIK

-2141 VYLRAVKDGGS
+2141 IYLKAIKNGRS
-2152 YTLTQIEKPTS
+2152 YTLTQIEKP
-2163 N
+2163 NL

>member
-1 MSKIFLRCFY
+1 
-11 GYCLQKKFLLKFVGD
+11 
-26 NIYQFKEDI
+26 

-42 IFVLCLTLLFN
+42 IFILCLTLLFN

-72 HKNNDYMEFS
+72 KTSDKYMEFS
-82 IEPKSLIKEIKGV
+82 IEPKETIDKISGI
-95 KTDTVFIH
+95 KTDTVFTH
-103 EKMNKASFGWV
+103 EKMLKSSIGWT

-119 YSIEGEKLYIPPI
+119 YAIENGKLYIETI
-132 KNKHTITLELN
+132 KNKHTITLNLN
-143 DGRKLH
+143 DGSDLH
-149 FILKDG
+149 FLLKDG

-216 QAPDPKAWKE
+216 EAPNPKAWKE

-250 ANFNASD
+250 ANFNALD

-284 RATSNAAWFSVSD
+284 KATSNAAWFSVSD

-329 YIGYFN
+329 YIAYFN
-335 ENNKGA
+335 ENNRGA

-351 NLWLGSH
+351 NLWQGSH

-365 LGLILPISENPN
+365 LGLILPISENPDKN
-377 KEKFQYRP
+377 KFQYRP
-385 DEERIPIQKFIL
+385 DEERIPIQNFVL

-447 PKGTFQGELGK
+447 PKGTFQGEFGK

-469 IQGQIILKDGAVLE
+469 IQGQIILNDGAVLE

-520 FVKGDESPTG
+520 FVKGDEAPTG

-591 ALMGGTGQSGEG
+591 ALMGGTGQTGEG

-617 AYLRGGNGNTE
+617 AYLRAGNGSIE
-628 TPAKENSVKITKNVI
+628 TPAKDGNIDITKNVI

-650 NGTGK
+650 KGTGRI
-655 VAEEYPEFWGHSSI
+655 AEEYPEFWGHSSV
-669 PKILDEKK
+669 PKMLDDEK
-677 IGSNLINP
+677 IGKTLINP
-685 SGDDKIEGE
+685 NGKDKVEGE

-708 KRVGLVTNSFHNK
+708 KRVELVTNSFHNK
-721 STQIDG
+721 STQINNR
-727 KSDDSKEWIN
+727 SEDSKAWLE

-749 EEKLSLVKDEV
+749 EEKLNLVQNEV
-760 PGQKAYKV
+760 PGQKGYKV

-788 PGYIPVTLDA
+788 TGYIPVTLDA

-825 KEVDISDESVNAAEN
+825 KEVDISDKSVNAAKN
-840 YIRDI
+840 YIKDI
-845 KINKS
+845 TIDES
-850 ALEQA
+850 ALNQP
-855 GVNIDKNSSTID
+855 GVNIAKNSSTIG
-867 DFKKVINK
+867 DFKTAIKK

-884 LSAEEKKELVSYF
+884 LNDEEKKELVSYF
-897 NNKFEE
+897 TNKFEE

-911 MNLEASKVITN
+911 MNLEDAKVIAN
-922 KYDRTKLHAKL
+922 KHDNKKRHAKL
-933 NDGKVSYSSE
+933 NGGKVSYSSE
-943 LQNLSKDTYP
+943 LQNLSKNSYP
-953 KLTIY
+953 KLKIY
-958 RIDKNSY
+958 RIDKSSY
-965 ETKQNL
+965 ETRQDL
-971 DATTGATVP
+971 DATTRATVP

-986 LDEKYYDIKKLPNN
+986 LDEKYYEINKLPNN
-1000 NQDRTSATNNKYEID
+1000 NQDRTSVTSNKYEIN
-1015 IKENELKKDFP
+1015 IKENDIKRDFP
-1026 NTKLLKIVFSVELA
+1026 ETKLLKIVFSVELA

-1057 TEDKP
+1057 NEDKP
-1062 SENPSTENNNTSI
+1062 SENPSTENNSTSI
-1075 IEEKDPIKEEAN
+1075 VEEKDPIKEEAN
-1087 KNIAKPKTEST
+1087 KNVDGSKTKST

-1127 GYPNGLFKPDTSVTR
+1127 GYPDGLFRPDNSVTR
-1142 AEAAQMLLVLE
+1142 AEAAQMLFVLE
-1153 NANAS
+1153 NATAS
-1158 NLKADFKDAKDSW
+1158 NLKAEFKDAKDSW
-1171 YNQALNYTRSKG
+1171 YNQALNYTSSKG

-1204 RMLYPLLADKSGGPS
+1204 RMLYPLLADKSGGPK

-1226 EFEVA
+1226 EFEAA
-1231 ILRASANG
+1231 ILRASSNG

-1275 DLKKNNSKIKE
+1275 DLKKNASKIKE
-1286 FSDVKK
+1286 FSDVQK

-1306 SIINEVTE
+1306 PIINEVTE

-1335 NEVSE
+1335 KEVPE
-1340 DKDQN
+1340 DKTQN
-1345 NKPDSNAKKDYIES
+1345 DKPDSNAKKDYIER

-1364 TSNVNIEGKFTKD
+1364 TSNVNIEGKLTKD

-1392 LTITIPETIL
+1392 VTITVPETIL
-1402 KDYKTLQPESNKSY
+1402 KYYKTLKPAQDKLY
-1416 EIVKSLDIKVL
+1416 EIVKSFDIKIL

-1438 PLGEEN
+1438 PVGEEN

-1453 LSKDGLKTY
+1453 LSKNGLKTY

-1484 VEKDK
+1484 IEKDK

-1524 KAEIAKADS
+1524 KAEIAKANS

-1540 EALKVALKDLQNS
+1540 EALKLALKDLQNS
-1553 LDSLITIGDSSILE
+1553 LDSLITIGDSSILK

-1582 TEDSRKT
+1582 TEDSRKN
-1589 LENFLNS
+1589 LENFLNR
-1596 FTVYDFDNATEDDIK
+1596 FAGYDFDNATEDDIK

-1624 VKKPSQVM
+1624 VKKPSQVI
-1632 VEVLIN
+1632 VEVLVN
-1638 KGGSSSVNLKG
+1638 KGGSSSDNLKG
-1649 ILGKTF
+1649 IIGKTF
-1655 ADLTSDSG
+1655 ADLTSNSG
-1663 RYKIENPSMS
+1663 SYKIEDPSIS

-1680 KINDS
+1680 KINDGS
-1685 LELLSSE
+1685 EILSSD
-1692 ALNAK
+1692 ALKSK
-1697 VLTQDMVKDGKIKIS
+1697 VITQDMVKDGRINIS

-1736 NKAIAIDENNEDTK
+1736 NKAIAIDRNNEDTIA
-1750 TWLKL
+1750 WLKL
-1755 LKKPTV
+1755 LKGSTV

-1771 LNYTTTNSLER
+1771 LNYTKTSSLEK
-1782 GYYVYSG
+1782 GYYVYTNS
-1789 HSLGIRELNVG
+1789 SLGVRGINIG
-1800 DIVKVEVPGYKD
+1800 DIVKIVVPGYKD
-1812 VFVKAEKYGSSYNL
+1812 VFVKAEKYGAIYNL

-1831 PEKKEGSEPKPAP
+1831 PE
-1844 KVSVEVLVNKGG
+1844 
-1856 SSSDSLKG
+1856 
-1864 ILGKTF
+1864 T
-1870 ADLTSDS
+1870 
-1877 GRYKIE
+1877 
-1883 NPSMSGKVFLGWKI
+1883 
-1897 NDSLELLSSEALNAK
+1897 
-1912 VLTQDMVKDGKIK
+1912 
-1925 ISAEFK
+1925 
-1931 DEVKPSQEDAKT
+1931 
-1943 PKFTLEKKNKA
+1943 
-1954 IAIDENNEDTK
+1954 
-1965 TWLKLLKKPTV
+1965 
-1976 SLSIYPSGEKLNYT
+1976 
-1990 TTNSLERG
+1990 
-1998 YYVYSGHS
+1998 
-2006 LGIRELN
+2006 
-2013 VGDIVKVE
+2013 
-2021 VPGYKDVFVKAEK
+2021 
-2034 YGDSYNLV
+2034 
-2042 QIENPE
+2042 
-2048 KKENNK
+2048 KENNKPSSENNNVQPSEGKNPK

-2062 IFAESGNRLIK
+2062 IFAESGNRLIR
-2073 LKKDYPDNGVWLSQI
+2073 LKKDYPDNGDWLSQI
-2088 EEKAIVKKLENNSY
+2088 EEKAIVKKLENNTF
-2102 VDLDKANIKIYNK
+2102 VDLNKGNIKIYNK
-2115 YSNKSITINKIK
+2115 NSTKSISIYNLK

-2141 VYLRAVKDGGS
+2141 VYLKAVKNGGS
-2152 YTLTQIEKPTS
+2152 YTLTQIENPTS

>member
-1 MSKIFLRCFY
+1 MLLYLLLAKNNFAKISI
-11 GYCLQKKFLLKFVGD
+11 D
-26 NIYQFKEDI
+26 NIYQFKEDT

-42 IFVLCLTLLFN
+42 IFILCLTLLFN

-72 HKNNDYMEFS
+72 KTSDKYMEFS
-82 IEPKSLIKEIKGV
+82 IEPKETIDKISGI
-95 KTDTVFIH
+95 KTDTVFTH
-103 EKMNKASFGWV
+103 EKMLKNSIGWT
-114 SGKKG
+114 SRKKG
-119 YSIEGEKLYIPPI
+119 YAIENGKLYIETI
-132 KNKHTITLELN
+132 KNKHTITLNLN
-143 DGRKLH
+143 DGSDLH

-216 QAPDPKAWKE
+216 EAPNPKAWKE

-250 ANFNASD
+250 ANFNALD

-284 RATSNAAWFSVSD
+284 KATSNAAWFSVSD

-335 ENNKGA
+335 ENNRGA

-351 NLWLGSH
+351 NLWQGSH

-365 LGLILPISENPN
+365 LGLILPIRENPDKN
-377 KEKFQYRP
+377 KFQYRP
-385 DEERIPIQKFIL
+385 DEERIPIQNFVL

-447 PKGTFQGELGK
+447 PKGTFQGEFGK

-469 IQGQIILKDGAVLE
+469 IQGQIILNDGAVLE

-576 LVLKNKGKVLGDGGL
+576 LILKNKGKVLGDGGL
-591 ALMGGTGQSGEG
+591 ALMGGTGQTGVG

-617 AYLRGGNGNTE
+617 AYLRAGNGSIE
-628 TPAKENSVKITKNVI
+628 TPAKQGNIDITKNVI
-643 GSINNGK
+643 GSVHNGK
-650 NGTGK
+650 NGTGRI
-655 VAEEYPEFWGHSSI
+655 AEEYPEFWGHSSV
-669 PKILDEKK
+669 PKMLDDEK
-677 IGSNLINP
+677 IGKTLINP
-685 SGDDKIEGE
+685 NGKDKVEGE

-708 KRVGLVTNSFHNK
+708 KRVELVTNSFHNK
-721 STQIDG
+721 STQINNR
-727 KSDDSKEWIN
+727 SEDSKAWLE

-749 EEKLSLVKDEV
+749 EEKLNLVQNEV
-760 PGQKAYKV
+760 LGQKGYKV

-776 GINIGDTINISV
+776 GIKIGDTVNINV
-788 PGYIPVTLDA
+788 PGYIPIILDA
-798 IANPNPNIAYM
+798 IANSNPNIAYM
-809 LVSHKGEKEE
+809 LVLHKGEKEE

-825 KEVDISDESVNAAEN
+825 KELDISDESVNAAKN
-840 YIRDI
+840 YINDI
-845 KINKS
+845 TINES
-850 ALEQA
+850 ALNQA
-855 GVNIDKNSSTID
+855 GVNIDKNSSTINA
-867 DFKKVINK
+867 FKEAIKK
-875 AKELANKTS
+875 AKELANKAS
-884 LSAEEKKELVSYF
+884 LNDEEKKELVSYF
-897 NNKFEE
+897 TNKFEE

-911 MNLEASKVITN
+911 MNLEDEKVIAN
-922 KYDRTKLHAKL
+922 KYDNTRLHAKL
-933 NDGKVSYSSE
+933 NDGKVSYSSQ
-943 LQNLSKDTYP
+943 LQNLSKDSYP

-958 RIDKNSY
+958 RIDKSSY
-965 ETKQNL
+965 ETRQNL
-971 DATTGATVP
+971 DATSGATP
-980 KFEDHI
+980 RFEDNI
-986 LDEKYYDIKKLPNN
+986 LDGKYYDIKKLLNN

-1015 IKENELKKDFP
+1015 IKENDIKRDFP
-1026 NTKLLKIVFSVELA
+1026 ETKLLKIVFSVELA
-1040 NGIYA
+1040 NGIEA

-1057 TEDKP
+1057 PEDKP
-1062 SENPSTENNNTSI
+1062 SENPSTENNNTSTDNNTSI
-1075 IEEKDPIKEEAN
+1075 VEEKDPIKEESN
-1087 KNIAKPKTEST
+1087 KNIAKPKIEST

-1127 GYPNGLFKPDTSVTR
+1127 GYPNGLFKPDSSVTR
-1142 AEAAQMLLVLE
+1142 AEAAQMLWVLE
-1153 NANAS
+1153 NATAS

-1171 YNQALNYTRSKG
+1171 YNQALNYTISKG

-1204 RMLYPLLADKSGGPS
+1204 RMLYPLLADKSGGPR

-1226 EFEVA
+1226 EFEAA
-1231 ILRASANG
+1231 ILRASSNG

-1275 DLKKNNSKIKE
+1275 DLKKNASKIKE
-1286 FSDVKK
+1286 FSDVQK

-1306 SIINEVTE
+1306 PIINEVTE

-1335 NEVSE
+1335 KEVPE
-1340 DKDQN
+1340 DKTQN

-1359 KLDDK
+1359 KLYDK
-1364 TSNVNIEGKFTKD
+1364 TSNVNIEGKITKD

-1392 LTITIPETIL
+1392 VTITVPETIL
-1402 KDYKTLQPESNKSY
+1402 KDYKTLKPAQDKLY
-1416 EIVKSLDIKVL
+1416 EIVKSFDIKIL
-1427 GDYQGKLKISL
+1427 GDYQGKLKINL
-1438 PLGEEN
+1438 PVGEEN

-1453 LSKDGLKTY
+1453 LSKNGLKTY

-1596 FTVYDFDNATEDDIK
+1596 FAGYDFDNATEDDIK
-1611 HELKLVEEAIAKL
+1611 HELNLVEEAVNKL
-1624 VKKPSQVM
+1624 VKKPSQVI
-1632 VEVLIN
+1632 VEVLVN
-1638 KGGSSSVNLKG
+1638 KGDSSSDNLKG

-1655 ADLTSDSG
+1655 ADLTSNSG
-1663 RYKIENPSMS
+1663 SYKIEDPSIS

-1680 KINDS
+1680 KINDGS
-1685 LELLSSE
+1685 EILSSD
-1692 ALNAK
+1692 ALKSK
-1697 VLTQDMVKDGKIKIS
+1697 VITQDMVKDGRIKIS

-1722 QEDAKTPKFTLEKK
+1722 QEDAKEAKFTLEKK
-1736 NKAIAIDENNEDTK
+1736 NKAIAIDRNNEESK
-1750 TWLKL
+1750 TWLNL
-1755 LKKPTV
+1755 LKGSTV

-1782 GYYVYSG
+1782 GYYVYTNS
-1789 HSLGIRELNVG
+1789 SLGVRDINIG
-1800 DIVKVEVPGYKD
+1800 DIVKIVVPGYKY
-1812 VFVKAEKYGSSYNL
+1812 VFVKAEKFGASYNL

-1831 PEKKEGSEPKPAP
+1831 PE
-1844 KVSVEVLVNKGG
+1844 
-1856 SSSDSLKG
+1856 
-1864 ILGKTF
+1864 T
-1870 ADLTSDS
+1870 
-1877 GRYKIE
+1877 
-1883 NPSMSGKVFLGWKI
+1883 
-1897 NDSLELLSSEALNAK
+1897 
-1912 VLTQDMVKDGKIK
+1912 
-1925 ISAEFK
+1925 
-1931 DEVKPSQEDAKT
+1931 
-1943 PKFTLEKKNKA
+1943 
-1954 IAIDENNEDTK
+1954 
-1965 TWLKLLKKPTV
+1965 
-1976 SLSIYPSGEKLNYT
+1976 
-1990 TTNSLERG
+1990 
-1998 YYVYSGHS
+1998 
-2006 LGIRELN
+2006 
-2013 VGDIVKVE
+2013 
-2021 VPGYKDVFVKAEK
+2021 
-2034 YGDSYNLV
+2034 
-2042 QIENPE
+2042 
-2048 KKENNK
+2048 KENNK

-2062 IFAESGNRLIK
+2062 IFAESENRKIR
-2073 LKKDYPDNGVWLSQI
+2073 LKKDHPDNGVWLSQI
-2088 EEKAIVKKLENNSY
+2088 EEKALVKKLENNSF
-2102 VDLDKANIKIYNK
+2102 VDLNKGNIEIYNK
-2115 YSNKSITINKIK
+2115 PSTKSITIKNLK

-2141 VYLRAVKDGGS
+2141 VYLKAVKNGRS

>member
-1 MSKIFLRCFY
+1 MLLSLLLTKNNFAKISI
-11 GYCLQKKFLLKFVGD
+11 D
-26 NIYQFKEDI
+26 NIYQFKEDT
-35 MIKKTSV
+35 MIKKTSL
-42 IFVLCLTLLFN
+42 IFILCLTLLFN

-72 HKNNDYMEFS
+72 KTSDKYMEFS
-82 IEPKSLIKEIKGV
+82 IEPKETIDKISGI
-95 KTDTVFIH
+95 KTDTVFTH
-103 EKMNKASFGWV
+103 EKMLKSSIGWT

-119 YSIEGEKLYIPPI
+119 YAIENGKLYIETI
-132 KNKHTITLELN
+132 KNKHTITLNLN
-143 DGRKLH
+143 DGSDLH
-149 FILKDG
+149 FLLKDG

-216 QAPDPKAWKE
+216 EAPNPKAWKE

-250 ANFNASD
+250 ANFNALD

-284 RATSNAAWFSVSD
+284 KATSNAAWFSVSD

-335 ENNKGA
+335 ENNRGA

-351 NLWLGSH
+351 NLWQGSH

-365 LGLILPISENPN
+365 LGLILPISENPDKN
-377 KEKFQYRP
+377 KFQYRP
-385 DEERIPIQKFIL
+385 DEERIPIQNFVL
-397 EEGTNLTL
+397 EGGTNLTL

-447 PKGTFQGELGK
+447 PKGTFQGEFGK

-469 IQGQIILKDGAVLE
+469 IQGQIILNDGAVLE

-520 FVKGDESPTG
+520 FIKGDESPTG

-564 GTAATTSRGGNA
+564 GTTATTSRGGNA

-591 ALMGGTGQSGEG
+591 ALMGGTGQTGEG

-617 AYLRGGNGNTE
+617 AYLRAGNGSIE
-628 TPAKENSVKITKNVI
+628 TPAKQGNIDITKNVI
-643 GSINNGK
+643 GSVHNGK
-650 NGTGK
+650 KGTGRI
-655 VAEEYPEFWGHSSI
+655 AEEYPEFWGHSSL
-669 PKILDEKK
+669 PKKLDDEK
-677 IGSNLINP
+677 IGKTLINP
-685 SGDDKIEGE
+685 NGKDKVEGE

-708 KRVGLVTNSFHNK
+708 KRVELVTNSFHNK
-721 STQIDG
+721 STQINNR
-727 KSDDSKEWIN
+727 SEDSKAWLE

-749 EEKLSLVKDEV
+749 EEKLNLVQNEV
-760 PGQKAYKV
+760 LGQKGYKV
-768 EGDFLYVY
+768 DGNFLYIY
-776 GINIGDTINISV
+776 GLKVDDKIDINLDGYV
-788 PGYIPVTLDA
+788 PLSLKAVASNYPKIPYL
-798 IANPNPNIAYM
+798 
-809 LVSHKGEKEE
+809 LVAFKGEKEE

-825 KEVDISDESVNAAEN
+825 KEVDISDESVNAAKN
-840 YIRDI
+840 YINGI
-845 KINKS
+845 TINES
-850 ALEQA
+850 ALNQA
-855 GVNIDKNSSTID
+855 GVNIGKNSSTID
-867 DFKKVINK
+867 AFKEAIKK
-875 AKELANKTS
+875 AKELANKAS
-884 LSAEEKKELVSYF
+884 LNDEEKKELVSYF
-897 NNKFEE
+897 TNKFEE

-911 MNLEASKVITN
+911 MNLEDEKVIAN
-922 KYDRTKLHAKL
+922 KYDNTRLHAKL
-933 NDGKVSYSSE
+933 NDGKVSYSSQ
-943 LQNLSKDTYP
+943 LQNLSKDSYP

-958 RIDKNSY
+958 RIDKSSY
-965 ETKQNL
+965 ETRQNL
-971 DATTGATVP
+971 DATSGATP
-980 KFEDHI
+980 RFEDNI
-986 LDEKYYDIKKLPNN
+986 LDGKYYDIKKLLNN

-1015 IKENELKKDFP
+1015 IKENDIKRDFP
-1026 NTKLLKIVFSVELA
+1026 ETKLLKIVFSVELA
-1040 NGIYA
+1040 NGIEA

-1057 TEDKP
+1057 PEDKP
-1062 SENPSTENNNTSI
+1062 SENPSTENNNTSTDNNTSI
-1075 IEEKDPIKEEAN
+1075 VEEKDPIKEESN
-1087 KNIAKPKTEST
+1087 KNIAKPKIEST

-1127 GYPNGLFKPDTSVTR
+1127 GYPNGLFKPDSSVTR
-1142 AEAAQMLLVLE
+1142 AEAAQMLWVLE
-1153 NANAS
+1153 NATAS

-1171 YNQALNYTRSKG
+1171 YNQALNYTISKG

-1204 RMLYPLLADKSGGPS
+1204 RMLYPLLADKSGGPR

-1226 EFEVA
+1226 EFEAA
-1231 ILRASANG
+1231 ILRASSNG

-1253 KVTRAETVTMLNKL
+1253 KVTRAETVTMFNKL

-1275 DLKKNNSKIKE
+1275 DLKKNASKIKE
-1286 FSDVKK
+1286 FSDVQK
-1292 SHWAYLQIMSAVNY
+1292 SHWAYLQIMSSVNY
-1306 SIINEVTE
+1306 PIINEVTE

-1335 NEVSE
+1335 NEVTE

-1359 KLDDK
+1359 KLYDK
-1364 TSNVNIEGKFTKD
+1364 TSNVNIEGKITKD

-1392 LTITIPETIL
+1392 VTITVPETIL
-1402 KDYKTLQPESNKSY
+1402 KDYKTLKPAQDKLY
-1416 EIVKSLDIKVL
+1416 EIVKSFDIKIL

-1438 PLGEEN
+1438 PVGEEN

-1453 LSKDGLKTY
+1453 LSKNGLKTY
-1462 TSTVEKGSVSFEVD
+1462 TSTVEKSSVSFEVD

-1484 VEKDK
+1484 IEKDK

-1533 LKDSNDK
+1533 LKDSNDN

-1573 FKLTKDESY
+1573 LKLTKDESY

-1589 LENFLNS
+1589 LENFLNR
-1596 FTVYDFDNATEDDIK
+1596 FAGYDFDNATEDDIK
-1611 HELKLVEEAIAKL
+1611 YDLKLVEEAVNKL
-1624 VKKPSQVM
+1624 VKKPSQVI
-1632 VEVLIN
+1632 VEVLVN
-1638 KGGSSSVNLKG
+1638 KGGSSSDNLKG
-1649 ILGKTF
+1649 IIGKTF

-1663 RYKIENPSMS
+1663 SYKIEDPSIS

-1680 KINDS
+1680 KINDDS
-1685 LELLSSE
+1685 EILSSD
-1692 ALNAK
+1692 ALKSK
-1697 VLTQDMVKDGKIKIS
+1697 VITQDMVKDGRIKIS
-1712 AEFKDEVKPS
+1712 AEFNDEVKPS

-1736 NKAIAIDENNEDTK
+1736 NKAIAIDRNNEDTK
-1750 TWLKL
+1750 TWLNL
-1755 LKKPTV
+1755 LKGSTV
-1761 SLSIYPSGEK
+1761 TLSIYLSGEK
-1771 LNYTTTNSLER
+1771 LNFTTTNSLER
-1782 GYYVYSG
+1782 GYYVYTNS
-1789 HSLGIRELNVG
+1789 SLGVRGINIG
-1800 DIVKVEVPGYKD
+1800 DIVKIIVPGYKD
-1812 VFVKAEKYGSSYNL
+1812 VFVKAEKFGRSYNL

-1831 PEKKEGSEPKPAP
+1831 PE
-1844 KVSVEVLVNKGG
+1844 
-1856 SSSDSLKG
+1856 
-1864 ILGKTF
+1864 T
-1870 ADLTSDS
+1870 
-1877 GRYKIE
+1877 
-1883 NPSMSGKVFLGWKI
+1883 
-1897 NDSLELLSSEALNAK
+1897 
-1912 VLTQDMVKDGKIK
+1912 
-1925 ISAEFK
+1925 
-1931 DEVKPSQEDAKT
+1931 
-1943 PKFTLEKKNKA
+1943 
-1954 IAIDENNEDTK
+1954 
-1965 TWLKLLKKPTV
+1965 
-1976 SLSIYPSGEKLNYT
+1976 
-1990 TTNSLERG
+1990 
-1998 YYVYSGHS
+1998 
-2006 LGIRELN
+2006 
-2013 VGDIVKVE
+2013 
-2021 VPGYKDVFVKAEK
+2021 
-2034 YGDSYNLV
+2034 
-2042 QIENPE
+2042 
-2048 KKENNK
+2048 KENNNPSSENNNVQPSEGKNPK

-2062 IFAESGNRLIK
+2062 IFAESENRKIR
-2073 LKKDYPDNGVWLSQI
+2073 LKKDHPDNGDWLSQI
-2088 EEKAIVKKLENNSY
+2088 EEKALVKKLENNTF
-2102 VDLDKANIKIYNK
+2102 VDLNKGNIKIYNK
-2115 YSNKSITINKIK
+2115 TSTKSISIYNLK

-2141 VYLRAVKDGGS
+2141 VYLKAIKNGQS
-2152 YTLTQIEKPTS
+2152 YQLVQIEKP
-2163 N
+2163 NL

>member
-1 MSKIFLRCFY
+1 MLLSLLLTKNNFAKISI
-11 GYCLQKKFLLKFVGD
+11 D
-26 NIYQFKEDI
+26 NIYQFKEDT

-42 IFVLCLTLLFN
+42 IFILCLTLLFN

-72 HKNNDYMEFS
+72 KTSDKYMEFS
-82 IEPKSLIKEIKGV
+82 IEPKETIDKISGI
-95 KTDTVFIH
+95 KTDTVFTH
-103 EKMNKASFGWV
+103 EKMLKNSIGWT
-114 SGKKG
+114 SRKKG
-119 YSIEGEKLYIPPI
+119 YAIENGKLYIETI
-132 KNKHTITLELN
+132 KNKHTITLNLN
-143 DGRKLH
+143 DGSDLH

-203 SDIKVYGQITEEN
+203 SDIKVYGQITEDNE
-216 QAPDPKAWKE
+216 APNPKAWKE

-250 ANFNASD
+250 ANFNALD

-335 ENNKGA
+335 ENNRGA

-351 NLWLGSH
+351 NLWQGSH

-365 LGLILPISENPN
+365 LGLILPIRENPDKN
-377 KEKFQYRP
+377 KFQYRP
-385 DEERIPIQKFIL
+385 DEERIPIQNFVL

-447 PKGTFQGELGK
+447 PKGTFQGEFGK

-469 IQGQIILKDGAVLE
+469 IQGQIILNDGAVLE

-520 FVKGDESPTG
+520 FIKGDESPTG

-564 GTAATTSRGGNA
+564 GTTATTSRGGNA

-591 ALMGGTGQSGEG
+591 ALMGGTGQTGEG

-617 AYLRGGNGNTE
+617 AYLRAGNGSIE
-628 TPAKENSVKITKNVI
+628 TPAKQGNIDITKNVI
-643 GSINNGK
+643 GSVHNGK
-650 NGTGK
+650 KGTGRI
-655 VAEEYPEFWGHSSI
+655 AEEYPEFWGHSSV
-669 PKILDEKK
+669 PKMLDDEK
-677 IGSNLINP
+677 IGKTLINP
-685 SGDDKIEGE
+685 NGKDKVEGE

-708 KRVGLVTNSFHNK
+708 KRVELVTNSFHNK
-721 STQIDG
+721 STQINNR
-727 KSDDSKEWIN
+727 SEDSKAWLE

-749 EEKLSLVKDEV
+749 EEKLNLVQNEV
-760 PGQKAYKV
+760 LGQKGYKV
-768 EGDFLYVY
+768 DGNFLYIY
-776 GINIGDTINISV
+776 GLKVDDKIDINLDGYV
-788 PGYIPVTLDA
+788 PLSLKAVASNYPKIPYL
-798 IANPNPNIAYM
+798 
-809 LVSHKGEKEE
+809 LVAFKGEKEE

-825 KEVDISDESVNAAEN
+825 KEVDISDESVNAAKN
-840 YIRDI
+840 YINGI
-845 KINKS
+845 TINES
-850 ALEQA
+850 ALNQA
-855 GVNIDKNSSTID
+855 GVNIGKNSSTID
-867 DFKKVINK
+867 AFKEAIKK
-875 AKELANKTS
+875 AKELANKAS
-884 LSAEEKKELVSYF
+884 LNDEEKKELVSYF
-897 NNKFEE
+897 TNKFEE

-911 MNLEASKVITN
+911 MNLEDEKVIAN
-922 KYDRTKLHAKL
+922 KYDNTRLHAKL
-933 NDGKVSYSSE
+933 NDGKVSYSSQ
-943 LQNLSKDTYP
+943 LQNLSKDSYP

-958 RIDKNSY
+958 RIDKSSY
-965 ETKQNL
+965 ETRQNL
-971 DATTGATVP
+971 DATSGATP
-980 KFEDHI
+980 RFEDNI
-986 LDEKYYDIKKLPNN
+986 LDGKYYDIKKLLNN

-1015 IKENELKKDFP
+1015 IKENDIKRDFP
-1026 NTKLLKIVFSVELA
+1026 ETKLLKIVFSVELA
-1040 NGIYA
+1040 NGIEA

-1057 TEDKP
+1057 PEDKP
-1062 SENPSTENNNTSI
+1062 SENPSTENNNTSTDNNTSI
-1075 IEEKDPIKEEAN
+1075 VEEKDPIKEESN
-1087 KNIAKPKTEST
+1087 KNIAKPKIEST

-1127 GYPNGLFKPDTSVTR
+1127 GYPNGLFKPDSSVTR
-1142 AEAAQMLLVLE
+1142 AEAAQMLWVLE
-1153 NANAS
+1153 NATAS

-1171 YNQALNYTRSKG
+1171 YNQALNYTISKG

-1204 RMLYPLLADKSGGPS
+1204 RMLYPLLADKSGGPR

-1226 EFEVA
+1226 EFEAA
-1231 ILRASANG
+1231 ILRASSNG

-1253 KVTRAETVTMLNKL
+1253 KVTRAETVTMFNKL

-1275 DLKKNNSKIKE
+1275 DLKKNASKIKK
-1286 FSDVKK
+1286 FSDVQK
-1292 SHWAYLQIMSAVNY
+1292 SHWAYLQIMSSVNY
-1306 SIINEVTE
+1306 PIINEVTE

-1335 NEVSE
+1335 KEVPE
-1340 DKDQN
+1340 DKTQN

-1359 KLDDK
+1359 KLYDK
-1364 TSNVNIEGKFTKD
+1364 TSNVNIEGKITKD

-1392 LTITIPETIL
+1392 VTITVPETIL
-1402 KDYKTLQPESNKSY
+1402 KDYKTLKPAQDKLY
-1416 EIVKSLDIKVL
+1416 EIVKSFDIKIL

-1438 PLGEEN
+1438 PVGEEN

-1453 LSKDGLKTY
+1453 LSKNGLKTY
-1462 TSTVEKGSVSFEVD
+1462 TSTVEKSSVSFEVD

-1484 VEKDK
+1484 IEKDK

-1533 LKDSNDK
+1533 LKDSNDN

-1573 FKLTKDESY
+1573 LKLTKDESY

-1589 LENFLNS
+1589 LENFLNR
-1596 FTVYDFDNATEDDIK
+1596 FAGYDFDNATEDDIK
-1611 HELKLVEEAIAKL
+1611 YDLKLVEEAVNKL
-1624 VKKPSQVM
+1624 VKKPSQVI
-1632 VEVLIN
+1632 VEVLVN
-1638 KGGSSSVNLKG
+1638 KGGSSSDNLKG
-1649 ILGKTF
+1649 IIGKTF

-1663 RYKIENPSMS
+1663 SYKIEDPSIS

-1680 KINDS
+1680 KINDDS
-1685 LELLSSE
+1685 EILSSD
-1692 ALNAK
+1692 ALKSK
-1697 VLTQDMVKDGKIKIS
+1697 VITQDMVKDGRIKIS
-1712 AEFKDEVKPS
+1712 AEFNDEVKPS

-1736 NKAIAIDENNEDTK
+1736 NKAIAIDRNNEDTK
-1750 TWLKL
+1750 TWLNL
-1755 LKKPTV
+1755 LKGSTV
-1761 SLSIYPSGEK
+1761 TLSIYLSGEK
-1771 LNYTTTNSLER
+1771 LNFTTTNSLER
-1782 GYYVYSG
+1782 GYYVYTNS
-1789 HSLGIRELNVG
+1789 SLGVRGINIG
-1800 DIVKVEVPGYKD
+1800 DIVKIVVPGYKD
-1812 VFVKAEKYGSSYNL
+1812 VFVKAEKFGRSYNL

-1831 PEKKEGSEPKPAP
+1831 PE
-1844 KVSVEVLVNKGG
+1844 
-1856 SSSDSLKG
+1856 
-1864 ILGKTF
+1864 T
-1870 ADLTSDS
+1870 
-1877 GRYKIE
+1877 
-1883 NPSMSGKVFLGWKI
+1883 
-1897 NDSLELLSSEALNAK
+1897 
-1912 VLTQDMVKDGKIK
+1912 
-1925 ISAEFK
+1925 
-1931 DEVKPSQEDAKT
+1931 
-1943 PKFTLEKKNKA
+1943 
-1954 IAIDENNEDTK
+1954 
-1965 TWLKLLKKPTV
+1965 
-1976 SLSIYPSGEKLNYT
+1976 
-1990 TTNSLERG
+1990 
-1998 YYVYSGHS
+1998 
-2006 LGIRELN
+2006 
-2013 VGDIVKVE
+2013 
-2021 VPGYKDVFVKAEK
+2021 
-2034 YGDSYNLV
+2034 
-2042 QIENPE
+2042 
-2048 KKENNK
+2048 KENNNPSSENNNVQPSEGKNPK

-2062 IFAESGNRLIK
+2062 IFAESENRKIR
-2073 LKKDYPDNGVWLSQI
+2073 LKKDHPDNGDWLSQI
-2088 EEKAIVKKLENNSY
+2088 EEKALVKKLENNTF
-2102 VDLDKANIKIYNK
+2102 VDLNKGNIKIYNK
-2115 YSNKSITINKIK
+2115 TSTKSISIYNLK

-2141 VYLRAVKDGGS
+2141 VYLKAIKNGQS
-2152 YTLTQIEKPTS
+2152 YQLVQIEKP
-2163 N
+2163 NL

>member
-1 MSKIFLRCFY
+1 
-11 GYCLQKKFLLKFVGD
+11 
-26 NIYQFKEDI
+26 

-42 IFVLCLTLLFN
+42 IFILCLTLLFN

-72 HKNNDYMEFS
+72 KTSDKYMEFS
-82 IEPKSLIKEIKGV
+82 IEPKETIDKISGI
-95 KTDTVFIH
+95 KTDTVFTH
-103 EKMNKASFGWV
+103 EKMLKNSIGWT
-114 SGKKG
+114 SRKKG
-119 YSIEGEKLYIPPI
+119 YAIENGKLYIETI
-132 KNKHTITLELN
+132 KNKHTITLNLN
-143 DGRKLH
+143 DGSDLH

-203 SDIKVYGQITEEN
+203 SDIKVYGQITEDNE
-216 QAPDPKAWKE
+216 APNPKAWKE

-250 ANFNASD
+250 ANFNALD

-335 ENNKGA
+335 ENNRGA

-351 NLWLGSH
+351 NLWQGSH

-365 LGLILPISENPN
+365 LGLILPISENPDKN
-377 KEKFQYRP
+377 KFQYRP
-385 DEERIPIQKFIL
+385 DEERIPIQNFVL

-431 YGRITVDGG
+431 YGRITVNGG

-447 PKGTFQGELGK
+447 PKGTFQGEFGK

-469 IQGQIILKDGAVLE
+469 IQGQIILNDGAVLE

-564 GTAATTSRGGNA
+564 GTTATTSRGGNA

-591 ALMGGTGQSGEG
+591 ALMGGTGQTGEG

-617 AYLRGGNGNTE
+617 AYLRAGNGSIE
-628 TPAKENSVKITKNVI
+628 TPAKQGNIDITKNVI
-643 GSINNGK
+643 GSVHNGK
-650 NGTGK
+650 KGTGRI
-655 VAEEYPEFWGHSSI
+655 AEEYPEFWGHSSV
-669 PKILDEKK
+669 PKMLDDEK
-677 IGSNLINP
+677 IGKTLINP
-685 SGDDKIEGE
+685 NGKDKVEGE

-708 KRVGLVTNSFHNK
+708 KRVELVTNSFHNK
-721 STQIDG
+721 STQINNR
-727 KSDDSKEWIN
+727 SEDSKAWLE

-749 EEKLSLVKDEV
+749 EEKLNLVQNEV
-760 PGQKAYKV
+760 LGQKGYKV
-768 EGDFLYVY
+768 DGNFLYIY
-776 GINIGDTINISV
+776 GLKVDDKIDINLDGYV
-788 PGYIPVTLDA
+788 PLSLKAVASNYPKIPYL
-798 IANPNPNIAYM
+798 
-809 LVSHKGEKEE
+809 LVAFKGEKEE

-825 KEVDISDESVNAAEN
+825 KEVDISDESVNAAKN
-840 YIRDI
+840 YINGI
-845 KINKS
+845 TINES
-850 ALEQA
+850 ALNQA
-855 GVNIDKNSSTID
+855 GVNIGKNSSTID
-867 DFKKVINK
+867 AFKEAIKK
-875 AKELANKTS
+875 AKELANKAS
-884 LSAEEKKELVSYF
+884 LNDEEKKELVSYF
-897 NNKFEE
+897 TNKFEE

-911 MNLEASKVITN
+911 MNLEDEKVIAN
-922 KYDRTKLHAKL
+922 KYDNTRLHAKL
-933 NDGKVSYSSE
+933 NDGKVSYSSQ
-943 LQNLSKDTYP
+943 LQNLSKDSYP

-958 RIDKNSY
+958 RIDKSSY
-965 ETKQNL
+965 ETRQNL
-971 DATTGATVP
+971 DATSGATP
-980 KFEDHI
+980 RFEDNI
-986 LDEKYYDIKKLPNN
+986 LDGKYYDIKKLLNN

-1015 IKENELKKDFP
+1015 IKENDIKRDFP
-1026 NTKLLKIVFSVELA
+1026 ETKLLKIVFSVELA
-1040 NGIYA
+1040 NGIEA

-1057 TEDKP
+1057 PEDKP
-1062 SENPSTENNNTSI
+1062 SENPSTENNNTSTDNNTSI
-1075 IEEKDPIKEEAN
+1075 VEEKDPIKEESN
-1087 KNIAKPKTEST
+1087 KNIAKPKIEST

-1127 GYPNGLFKPDTSVTR
+1127 GYPNGLFKPDSSVTR
-1142 AEAAQMLLVLE
+1142 AEAAQMLWVLE
-1153 NANAS
+1153 NATAS

-1171 YNQALNYTRSKG
+1171 YNQALNYTISKG

-1204 RMLYPLLADKSGGPS
+1204 RMLYPLLADKSGGPR

-1226 EFEVA
+1226 EFEAA
-1231 ILRASANG
+1231 ILRASSNG

-1253 KVTRAETVTMLNKL
+1253 KVTRAETVTMFNKL

-1275 DLKKNNSKIKE
+1275 DLKKNASKIKK
-1286 FSDVKK
+1286 FSDVQK
-1292 SHWAYLQIMSAVNY
+1292 SHWAYLQIMSSVNY
-1306 SIINEVTE
+1306 PIINEVTE

-1335 NEVSE
+1335 NEVTE

-1359 KLDDK
+1359 KLYDK
-1364 TSNVNIEGKFTKD
+1364 TSNVNIEGKITKD

-1392 LTITIPETIL
+1392 VTITVPETIL
-1402 KDYKTLQPESNKSY
+1402 KDYKTLKPAQDKLY
-1416 EIVKSLDIKVL
+1416 EIVKSFDIKIL

-1438 PLGEEN
+1438 PVGEEN

-1453 LSKDGLKTY
+1453 LSKNGLKTY
-1462 TSTVEKGSVSFEVD
+1462 TSTVEKSSVSFEVD

-1484 VEKDK
+1484 IEKDK

-1533 LKDSNDK
+1533 LKDSNDN

-1573 FKLTKDESY
+1573 LKLTKDESY

-1589 LENFLNS
+1589 LENFLNR
-1596 FTVYDFDNATEDDIK
+1596 FAGYDFDNATEDDIK
-1611 HELKLVEEAIAKL
+1611 YDLKLVEEAVNKL
-1624 VKKPSQVM
+1624 VKKPSQVI
-1632 VEVLIN
+1632 VEVLVN
-1638 KGGSSSVNLKG
+1638 KGGSSSDNLKG
-1649 ILGKTF
+1649 IIGKTF
-1655 ADLTSDSG
+1655 TDLTSDSG
-1663 RYKIENPSMS
+1663 SYKIEDPSIS

-1680 KINDS
+1680 KINDDS
-1685 LELLSSE
+1685 EILSSD
-1692 ALNAK
+1692 ALKSK
-1697 VLTQDMVKDGKIKIS
+1697 VITQDMVKDGRIKIS
-1712 AEFKDEVKPS
+1712 AEFNDEVKPS

-1736 NKAIAIDENNEDTK
+1736 NKAIAIDRNNEDTK
-1750 TWLKL
+1750 TWLNL
-1755 LKKPTV
+1755 LKGSTV
-1761 SLSIYPSGEK
+1761 TLSIYLSGEK
-1771 LNYTTTNSLER
+1771 LNFTTTNSLER
-1782 GYYVYSG
+1782 GYYVYTNS
-1789 HSLGIRELNVG
+1789 SLGVRGINIG
-1800 DIVKVEVPGYKD
+1800 DIVKIVVPGYKD
-1812 VFVKAEKYGSSYNL
+1812 VFVKAEKFGRSYNL

-1831 PEKKEGSEPKPAP
+1831 PE
-1844 KVSVEVLVNKGG
+1844 
-1856 SSSDSLKG
+1856 
-1864 ILGKTF
+1864 T
-1870 ADLTSDS
+1870 
-1877 GRYKIE
+1877 
-1883 NPSMSGKVFLGWKI
+1883 
-1897 NDSLELLSSEALNAK
+1897 
-1912 VLTQDMVKDGKIK
+1912 
-1925 ISAEFK
+1925 
-1931 DEVKPSQEDAKT
+1931 
-1943 PKFTLEKKNKA
+1943 
-1954 IAIDENNEDTK
+1954 
-1965 TWLKLLKKPTV
+1965 
-1976 SLSIYPSGEKLNYT
+1976 
-1990 TTNSLERG
+1990 
-1998 YYVYSGHS
+1998 
-2006 LGIRELN
+2006 
-2013 VGDIVKVE
+2013 
-2021 VPGYKDVFVKAEK
+2021 
-2034 YGDSYNLV
+2034 
-2042 QIENPE
+2042 
-2048 KKENNK
+2048 KENNNPSSENNNVQPSEGKNPK

-2062 IFAESGNRLIK
+2062 IFAESENRKIR
-2073 LKKDYPDNGVWLSQI
+2073 LKKDHPDNGDWLSQI
-2088 EEKAIVKKLENNSY
+2088 EEKALVKKLENNTF
-2102 VDLDKANIKIYNK
+2102 VDLNKGNIKIYNK
-2115 YSNKSITINKIK
+2115 TSTKSISIYNLK

-2141 VYLRAVKDGGS
+2141 VYLKAIKNGQS
-2152 YTLTQIEKPTS
+2152 YQLVQIEKP
-2163 N
+2163 NL

>member
-1 MSKIFLRCFY
+1 
-11 GYCLQKKFLLKFVGD
+11 
-26 NIYQFKEDI
+26 

-42 IFVLCLTLLFN
+42 IFILCLTLLFN

-72 HKNNDYMEFS
+72 KTSDKYMEFS
-82 IEPKSLIKEIKGV
+82 IEPKETIDKISGI
-95 KTDTVFIH
+95 KTDTVFTH
-103 EKMNKASFGWV
+103 EKMLKSSIGWT

-119 YSIEGEKLYIPPI
+119 YAIENGKLYIETI
-132 KNKHTITLELN
+132 KNKHTITLNLN
-143 DGRKLH
+143 DGSDLH

-216 QAPDPKAWKE
+216 EAPNPKAWKE

-250 ANFNASD
+250 ANFNALD

-284 RATSNAAWFSVSD
+284 KATSNAAWFSVSD

-329 YIGYFN
+329 YIAYFN
-335 ENNKGA
+335 ENNRGA

-351 NLWLGSH
+351 NLWQGSH

-365 LGLILPISENPN
+365 LGLILPISENPDKN
-377 KEKFQYRP
+377 KFQYRP
-385 DEERIPIQKFIL
+385 DEERIPIQNFVL

-431 YGRITVDGG
+431 YGRITVNGG

-447 PKGTFQGELGK
+447 PKGTFQGEFGK

-469 IQGQIILKDGAVLE
+469 IQGQIILNDGAVLE

-564 GTAATTSRGGNA
+564 GTTATTSRGGNA

-591 ALMGGTGQSGEG
+591 ALMGGTGQTREG

-617 AYLRGGNGNTE
+617 AYLRAGNGSIE
-628 TPAKENSVKITKNVI
+628 TPAKENGIEITNNVVGSVH
-643 GSINNGK
+643 NGK
-650 NGTGK
+650 KGTGRI
-655 VAEEYPEFWGHSSI
+655 AEEYPEFWGHSSL
-669 PKILDEKK
+669 PKKLDDEK
-677 IGSNLINP
+677 IGKTLINP
-685 SGDDKIEGE
+685 NGKDKVDGE

-708 KRVGLVTNSFHNK
+708 KRVELVTNSFHNK
-721 STQIDG
+721 STQINNR
-727 KSDDSKEWIN
+727 SEDSKAWLE

-749 EEKLSLVKDEV
+749 EEKLNLVQDEV
-760 PGQKAYKV
+760 PGQKGYKV
-768 EGDFLYVY
+768 DGNFLYIY
-776 GINIGDTINISV
+776 GLKVDDKIDIKLDGYV
-788 PGYIPVTLDA
+788 PLSLKAVASNYPKIPYL
-798 IANPNPNIAYM
+798 
-809 LVSHKGEKEE
+809 LVAFKGEKEE

-825 KEVDISDESVNAAEN
+825 KEVDISDGSVNAAKN
-840 YIRDI
+840 YINDI
-845 KINKS
+845 TINES
-850 ALEQA
+850 ALNQA
-855 GVNIDKNSSTID
+855 GVNIPKNSSTID
-867 DFKKVINK
+867 AFKEAIKK
-875 AKELANKTS
+875 AKELATKTS
-884 LSAEEKKELVSYF
+884 LTEDEKKELVSYF

-911 MNLEASKVITN
+911 MNLEDEKVIAN
-922 KYDRTKLHAKL
+922 KYDNTRLHAKL
-933 NDGKVSYSSE
+933 NDGKVSYSSQ
-943 LQNLSKDTYP
+943 LQNLSKDSYP
-953 KLTIY
+953 KLKIY
-958 RIDKNSY
+958 RIDKSSY
-965 ETKQNL
+965 ETRQNL
-971 DATTGATVP
+971 DATSGATP
-980 KFEDHI
+980 RFEDNI
-986 LDEKYYDIKKLPNN
+986 LDGKYYDIKKLLNN

-1015 IKENELKKDFP
+1015 IKENDIKRDFP
-1026 NTKLLKIVFSVELA
+1026 ETKLLKIVFSVELA
-1040 NGIYA
+1040 NGIEA

-1057 TEDKP
+1057 PEDKP
-1062 SENPSTENNNTSI
+1062 SENPSTENNNTSADNNTSI
-1075 IEEKDPIKEEAN
+1075 VEEKDPIKEEAN
-1087 KNIAKPKTEST
+1087 KNIDKPKTEST

-1107 NYSPTKVKHTKKTSQ
+1107 KYSPTKVKHTKKTSQ

-1127 GYPNGLFKPDTSVTR
+1127 GYPDGLFRPDNSVTR
-1142 AEAAQMLLVLE
+1142 AEAAQMLWVLE
-1153 NANAS
+1153 NATAS

-1171 YNQALNYTRSKG
+1171 YNQALNYTISKG
-1183 MLLAKDGNIRPDV
+1183 MLLAKNGNIRPDV

-1204 RMLYPLLADKSGGPS
+1204 RMLYPLLADKSGGPR

-1226 EFEVA
+1226 EFEAA

-1286 FSDVKK
+1286 FSDVQK

-1306 SIINEVTE
+1306 PIINEVTE

-1335 NEVSE
+1335 KEVTE

-1345 NKPDSNAKKDYIES
+1345 NKPDSNTKKDYIES

-1364 TSNVNIEGKFTKD
+1364 TSNVNIEGKLTKD
-1377 AKLVVVDKSTTKDGK
+1377 AKLVVVDKSTKKDGK
-1392 LTITIPETIL
+1392 VTITVPETIL
-1402 KDYKTLQPESNKSY
+1402 KDYKTLKPTQDKLY
-1416 EIVKSLDIKVL
+1416 EIVKSFDIKIL

-1438 PLGEEN
+1438 PVGEEN

-1453 LSKDGLKTY
+1453 LSKNGLKTY

-1509 AKDETKFTKKSFDAL
+1509 EKDETKFTKKSFDAL

-1573 FKLTKDESY
+1573 LKLTKDESY

-1589 LENFLNS
+1589 LENFLNR
-1596 FTVYDFDNATEDDIK
+1596 FAGYDFDNATEDDIK
-1611 HELKLVEEAIAKL
+1611 HDLKLVEEAVNKL
-1624 VKKPSQVM
+1624 VKKTSQVI
-1632 VEVLIN
+1632 VEVLVN
-1638 KGGSSSVNLKG
+1638 MGGSSSDNLKG

-1663 RYKIENPSMS
+1663 SYKIEDPSIS

-1680 KINDS
+1680 KINDGS
-1685 LELLSSE
+1685 EILSSD
-1692 ALNAK
+1692 ALKSK
-1697 VLTQDMVKDGKIKIS
+1697 VITQDMVKDGRINIS

-1722 QEDAKTPKFTLEKK
+1722 QEDAKTPKLLTDKK
-1736 NKAIAIDENNEDTK
+1736 NKAIAIDRNNEETK
-1750 TWLKL
+1750 TWLNL
-1755 LKKPTV
+1755 LKGSTV
-1761 SLSIYPSGEK
+1761 SLYIYPSGEK
-1771 LNYTTTNSLER
+1771 LNFTTTSSLER
-1782 GYYVYSG
+1782 GYYVYTNS
-1789 HSLGIRELNVG
+1789 SLGVRGINIG
-1800 DIVKVEVPGYKD
+1800 DIVKIVVPGYKD
-1812 VFVKAEKYGSSYNL
+1812 VFVKAEKFGRSYNL

-1831 PEKKEGSEPKPAP
+1831 PE
-1844 KVSVEVLVNKGG
+1844 
-1856 SSSDSLKG
+1856 
-1864 ILGKTF
+1864 T
-1870 ADLTSDS
+1870 
-1877 GRYKIE
+1877 
-1883 NPSMSGKVFLGWKI
+1883 
-1897 NDSLELLSSEALNAK
+1897 
-1912 VLTQDMVKDGKIK
+1912 
-1925 ISAEFK
+1925 
-1931 DEVKPSQEDAKT
+1931 
-1943 PKFTLEKKNKA
+1943 
-1954 IAIDENNEDTK
+1954 
-1965 TWLKLLKKPTV
+1965 
-1976 SLSIYPSGEKLNYT
+1976 
-1990 TTNSLERG
+1990 
-1998 YYVYSGHS
+1998 
-2006 LGIRELN
+2006 
-2013 VGDIVKVE
+2013 
-2021 VPGYKDVFVKAEK
+2021 
-2034 YGDSYNLV
+2034 
-2042 QIENPE
+2042 
-2048 KKENNK
+2048 KENNNPSSENNNVQPSEGKNPK

-2062 IFAESGNRLIK
+2062 IFAESENRKIR
-2073 LKKDYPDNGVWLSQI
+2073 LKKDHPDNGDWLSQI
-2088 EEKAIVKKLENNSY
+2088 EEKAIVKKLENNTF
-2102 VDLDKANIKIYNK
+2102 VDLNKSDVSIYNK
-2115 YSNKSITINKIK
+2115 SSNKSITIKNLK

-2133 ISLDGFED
+2133 ISLYGFED
-2141 VYLRAVKDGGS
+2141 IYLKAIKNGQS
-2152 YTLTQIEKPTS
+2152 YQLVQIEKP
-2163 N
+2163 NL

>member
-1 MSKIFLRCFY
+1 MLLYLLLTKNNFAKIST
-11 GYCLQKKFLLKFVGD
+11 D
-26 NIYQFKEDI
+26 NIYQFREDT

-42 IFVLCLTLLFN
+42 IFILCLTLLFN

-72 HKNNDYMEFS
+72 HQNNDYMEFS

-155 KCESIDLAHPPKGK
+155 KCKSIDLAHPPKGK

-297 IESTYLDKVMKDVN
+297 IKSTYLDKVMKDVN

-377 KEKFQYRP
+377 REKFQYRP
-385 DEERIPIQKFIL
+385 DEERIPIQNFIL

-447 PKGTFQGELGK
+447 PKGTFKGELGK

-591 ALMGGTGQSGEG
+591 ALMGGTGQTGEG

-685 SGDDKIEGE
+685 SGDNKIEGE

-708 KRVGLVTNSFHNK
+708 KRVELVTNSFHNK
-721 STQIDG
+721 STQING

-760 PGQKAYKV
+760 PGQKGYKV

-776 GINIGDTINISV
+776 GIKIGDTVNINV
-788 PGYIPVTLDA
+788 TGYIPIILDA
-798 IANPNPNIAYM
+798 IANSNPNIAYM
-809 LVSHKGEKEE
+809 LVLHKGEKEE

-825 KEVDISDESVNAAEN
+825 KEVDISDESVNAAKN
-840 YIRDI
+840 YINDI
-845 KINKS
+845 TINKS
-850 ALEQA
+850 ALNQP
-855 GVNIDKNSSTID
+855 GVNIDKNSSTIGA
-867 DFKKVINK
+867 FKEAINK

-884 LSAEEKKELVSYF
+884 LNDEEKKELVSYF

-911 MNLEASKVITN
+911 MNLESSKVITN
-922 KYDRTKLHAKL
+922 KYDNTKLHAQL
-933 NDGKVSYSSE
+933 NGGKVSYSSE
-943 LQNLSKDTYP
+943 LQNLSKDAYP

-965 ETKQNL
+965 ETRQNL
-971 DATTGATVP
+971 DATSGATVP

-986 LDEKYYDIKKLPNN
+986 LDGKYYDIKKLPNN
-1000 NQDRTSATNNKYEID
+1000 NQDRTSVTSNKYEIS

-1026 NTKLLKIVFSVELA
+1026 NTELLKIVFSVELA

-1075 IEEKDPIKEEAN
+1075 VEEKDPIKEEAN

-1127 GYPNGLFKPDTSVTR
+1127 GYPNGLFKPDSSVTR
-1142 AEAAQMLLVLE
+1142 AEAAQMLWVLE
-1153 NANAS
+1153 NATAS

-1204 RMLYPLLADKSGGPS
+1204 RMLYPLLADKSGGPR

-1226 EFEVA
+1226 EFEAA

-1306 SIINEVTE
+1306 PIINEVTE

-1340 DKDQN
+1340 DKNQN

-1402 KDYKTLQPESNKSY
+1402 KDYKTLKPEPNKSY

-1462 TSTVEKGSVSFEVD
+1462 TSTVENASVSFEVD

-1509 AKDETKFTKKSFDAL
+1509 AKEETKFTKKSFDAL
-1524 KAEIAKADS
+1524 KTEIEKANS

-1553 LDSLITIGDSSILE
+1553 LDSLIKLGDSSILE
-1567 KKLEEA
+1567 KRLIEA
-1573 FKLTKDESY
+1573 FNLTKDESY

-1589 LENFLNS
+1589 LNNFLNR
-1596 FTVYDFDNATEDDIK
+1596 FPGYNFDNVTEDDIK

-1655 ADLTSDSG
+1655 ADLTSPSGSYKIEDPSMSGKVFLGWKINDGLELLSSESLNAKVLTQDMVKDGKIKISAEFKDEVKPSQEDAKTPKFISSTKKYFALVIDPSDDDTIAWLNLLKGSTVNVSRYPSGEKLNSIPRYSTETGYYVFTNSSLVVSGINIGDIVKVEVPGYKDVFVRAEKYSYSYNLVQIENPEKKEGSEPKPAPKVSVEVLVNKGGSSSVNLKGILGKTFADLTSDSG

-1680 KINDS
+1680 KINDNP
-1685 LELLSSE
+1685 ELLSSE

-1722 QEDAKTPKFTLEKK
+1722 QEDAKTPKFISSTKK
-1736 NKAIAIDENNEDTK
+1736 YFALVIDPSDEDTI
-1750 TWLKL
+1750 TWLNL
-1755 LKKPTV
+1755 LKGSTV
-1761 SLSIYPSGEK
+1761 SLSRYPSGEK
-1771 LNYTTTNSLER
+1771 LNSIPRYSTET
-1782 GYYVYSG
+1782 GYYVFTNSSLVVSG
-1789 HSLGIRELNVG
+1789 INIG

-1812 VFVKAEKYGSSYNL
+1812 VFVRAEKYSY
-1826 VQIEN
+1826 
-1831 PEKKEGSEPKPAP
+1831 
-1844 KVSVEVLVNKGG
+1844 
-1856 SSSDSLKG
+1856 
-1864 ILGKTF
+1864 
-1870 ADLTSDS
+1870 
-1877 GRYKIE
+1877 
-1883 NPSMSGKVFLGWKI
+1883 
-1897 NDSLELLSSEALNAK
+1897 
-1912 VLTQDMVKDGKIK
+1912 
-1925 ISAEFK
+1925 
-1931 DEVKPSQEDAKT
+1931 
-1943 PKFTLEKKNKA
+1943 
-1954 IAIDENNEDTK
+1954 
-1965 TWLKLLKKPTV
+1965 
-1976 SLSIYPSGEKLNYT
+1976 
-1990 TTNSLERG
+1990 
-1998 YYVYSGHS
+1998 
-2006 LGIRELN
+2006 
-2013 VGDIVKVE
+2013 
-2021 VPGYKDVFVKAEK
+2021 
-2034 YGDSYNLV
+2034 SYNLV

-2062 IFAESGNRLIK
+2062 IFAESDNLKIR

-2088 EEKAIVKKLENNSY
+2088 VEKAIIKKLENNTY
-2102 VDLDKANIKIYNK
+2102 VDLNKRDVSIYNK
-2115 YSNKSITINKIK
+2115 SSNKSITINKIK

-2141 VYLRAVKDGGS
+2141 VYLRAVKYGDNS
-2152 YTLTQIEKPTS
+2152 YKLVQIEKPTS

>member
-1 MSKIFLRCFY
+1 MLLSLLLTKNNFAKISI
-11 GYCLQKKFLLKFVGD
+11 D
-26 NIYQFKEDI
+26 NIYQFKEDT

-42 IFVLCLTLLFN
+42 IFILCLTLLFN

-72 HKNNDYMEFS
+72 KTSDKYMEFS
-82 IEPKSLIKEIKGV
+82 IEPKETIDKISGI
-95 KTDTVFIH
+95 KTDTVFTH
-103 EKMNKASFGWV
+103 EKMLKNSIGWT
-114 SGKKG
+114 SRKKG
-119 YSIEGEKLYIPPI
+119 YAIENGKLYIETI
-132 KNKHTITLELN
+132 KNKHTITLNLN
-143 DGRKLH
+143 DGSDLH

-203 SDIKVYGQITEEN
+203 SDIKVYGQITEDNE
-216 QAPDPKAWKE
+216 APNPKAWKE

-250 ANFNASD
+250 ANFNALD

-335 ENNKGA
+335 ENNRGA

-351 NLWLGSH
+351 NLWQGSH

-365 LGLILPISENPN
+365 LGLILPIRENPDKN
-377 KEKFQYRP
+377 KFQYRP
-385 DEERIPIQKFIL
+385 DEERIPIQNFVL

-447 PKGTFQGELGK
+447 PKGTFQGEFGK

-469 IQGQIILKDGAVLE
+469 IQGQIILNDGAVLE

-520 FVKGDESPTG
+520 FIKGDESPTG

-564 GTAATTSRGGNA
+564 GTTATTSRGGNA

-617 AYLRGGNGNTE
+617 AYLRAGNGSIE
-628 TPAKENSVKITKNVI
+628 TPAKQGNIDITKNVI
-643 GSINNGK
+643 GSVHNGK
-650 NGTGK
+650 KGTGRI
-655 VAEEYPEFWGHSSI
+655 AEEYPEFWGHSSV
-669 PKILDEKK
+669 PKMLDDEK
-677 IGSNLINP
+677 IGKTLINP
-685 SGDDKIEGE
+685 NGKDKVEGE

-708 KRVGLVTNSFHNK
+708 KRVELVTNSFHNK
-721 STQIDG
+721 STQINNR
-727 KSDDSKEWIN
+727 SEDSKAWLE

-749 EEKLSLVKDEV
+749 EEKLNLVQDEIL
-760 PGQKAYKV
+760 GQKGYKV
-768 EGDFLYVY
+768 DGNFLYIY
-776 GINIGDTINISV
+776 GLKVDDKIDIKLDGYV
-788 PGYIPVTLDA
+788 PLSLKAVASNYPKIPYL
-798 IANPNPNIAYM
+798 
-809 LVSHKGEKEE
+809 LVAFKGEKEE

-825 KEVDISDESVNAAEN
+825 KELDISDESVNAAKN
-840 YIRDI
+840 YINDI
-845 KINKS
+845 TINES
-850 ALEQA
+850 ALNQA
-855 GVNIDKNSSTID
+855 GVNIGKNSSTID
-867 DFKKVINK
+867 AFKEAIKK
-875 AKELANKTS
+875 AKELANKAS
-884 LSAEEKKELVSYF
+884 LNDEEKKELVSYF

-911 MNLEASKVITN
+911 MNLEDGKVITN
-922 KYDRTKLHAKL
+922 KYDNTRLHAKL
-933 NDGKVSYSSE
+933 NDGKVSYTSE
-943 LQNLSKDTYP
+943 LQNLSKTAYP

-965 ETKQNL
+965 ETKQEGL
-971 DATTGATVP
+971 DGTTGATVP
-980 KFEDHI
+980 SFEDNI
-986 LDEKYYDIKKLPNN
+986 LDEKYYDIKKLLNN
-1000 NQDRTSATNNKYEID
+1000 NQYRTSATNNKYEID
-1015 IKENELKKDFP
+1015 IKENDIKRDFP
-1026 NTKLLKIVFSVELA
+1026 ETKLLKIVFSVKLA
-1040 NGIYA
+1040 NGIFV

-1057 TEDKP
+1057 AEDKP

-1075 IEEKDPIKEEAN
+1075 VEEKDPIKEEAN
-1087 KNIAKPKTEST
+1087 KNIDKPKTEST

-1107 NYSPTKVKHTKKTSQ
+1107 KYSPTKVKHTKKTSQ

-1127 GYPNGLFKPDTSVTR
+1127 GYPDGLFRPDNSVTR
-1142 AEAAQMLLVLE
+1142 AEAAQMLWVLE
-1153 NANAS
+1153 NATAS

-1171 YNQALNYTRSKG
+1171 YNQALNYTISKG
-1183 MLLAKDGNIRPDV
+1183 MLLAKNGNIRPDV

-1204 RMLYPLLADKSGGPS
+1204 RMLYPLLADKSGGPR

-1226 EFEVA
+1226 EFEAA

-1239 IIKGYPDGSFKPDG
+1239 IIKGYPDGSFKPNG

-1286 FSDVKK
+1286 FSDVQK

-1306 SIINEVTE
+1306 PIINEVTE
-1314 TYYTYKDGY
+1314 TYCTYKDGY

-1335 NEVSE
+1335 KEVPE
-1340 DKDQN
+1340 DKTQN
-1345 NKPDSNAKKDYIES
+1345 NKPDSNAKKDYIKS

-1364 TSNVNIEGKFTKD
+1364 TSNVNIEGKLTKD

-1392 LTITIPETIL
+1392 VTITVPETIL
-1402 KDYKTLQPESNKSY
+1402 KDYKTLKPAQDKLY
-1416 EIVKSLDIKVL
+1416 EIVKSFDIKIL

-1438 PLGEEN
+1438 PVGEEN

-1453 LSKDGLKTY
+1453 LSKNGLKTY

-1611 HELKLVEEAIAKL
+1611 HELNRVEEAITKL
-1624 VKKPSQVM
+1624 VKKPSQVI
-1632 VEVLIN
+1632 VEVLVN
-1638 KGGSSSVNLKG
+1638 KGGSSSDNLKG
-1649 ILGKTF
+1649 IIGKTF
-1655 ADLTSDSG
+1655 ADLTSNSG
-1663 RYKIENPSMS
+1663 SYKIEDPSIS

-1680 KINDS
+1680 KINDGS
-1685 LELLSSE
+1685 EILSSD
-1692 ALNAK
+1692 ALKSK
-1697 VLTQDMVKDGKIKIS
+1697 VLTQDMVKDGRIKLS

-1736 NKAIAIDENNEDTK
+1736 NKAIAIDRNNEDTK
-1750 TWLKL
+1750 TWLNL
-1755 LKKPTV
+1755 LKGSTV
-1761 SLSIYPSGEK
+1761 TLSIYPSGEK
-1771 LNYTTTNSLER
+1771 LNFTTTNSFER
-1782 GYYVYSG
+1782 GYYVHTNS
-1789 HSLGIRELNVG
+1789 SLGVRGINIG
-1800 DIVKVEVPGYKD
+1800 DIVKIVVPGYKD
-1812 VFVKAEKYGSSYNL
+1812 VFVKAEKFGRSYNL

-1831 PEKKEGSEPKPAP
+1831 PE
-1844 KVSVEVLVNKGG
+1844 
-1856 SSSDSLKG
+1856 
-1864 ILGKTF
+1864 T
-1870 ADLTSDS
+1870 
-1877 GRYKIE
+1877 
-1883 NPSMSGKVFLGWKI
+1883 
-1897 NDSLELLSSEALNAK
+1897 
-1912 VLTQDMVKDGKIK
+1912 
-1925 ISAEFK
+1925 
-1931 DEVKPSQEDAKT
+1931 
-1943 PKFTLEKKNKA
+1943 
-1954 IAIDENNEDTK
+1954 
-1965 TWLKLLKKPTV
+1965 
-1976 SLSIYPSGEKLNYT
+1976 
-1990 TTNSLERG
+1990 
-1998 YYVYSGHS
+1998 
-2006 LGIRELN
+2006 
-2013 VGDIVKVE
+2013 
-2021 VPGYKDVFVKAEK
+2021 
-2034 YGDSYNLV
+2034 
-2042 QIENPE
+2042 
-2048 KKENNK
+2048 KENNNPSSENNNVQPSEGKNPK

-2062 IFAESGNRLIK
+2062 IFAESENRKIR
-2073 LKKDYPDNGVWLSQI
+2073 LKKDHPDNGVWLSQI
-2088 EEKAIVKKLENNSY
+2088 EEKAIVKKLENNTF
-2102 VDLDKANIKIYNK
+2102 VDLNKSDVSIYNK
-2115 YSNKSITINKIK
+2115 SSKKSISIFNLK

-2141 VYLRAVKDGGS
+2141 IYLKAIKNGQS
-2152 YTLTQIEKPTS
+2152 YQLVQIEKP
-2163 N
+2163 NL

>member
-1 MSKIFLRCFY
+1 M
-11 GYCLQKKFLLKFVGD
+11 V
-26 NIYQFKEDI
+26 
-35 MIKKTSV
+35 KKTSV
-42 IFVLCLTLLFN
+42 IFILCLTLLFN

-72 HKNNDYMEFS
+72 KTSDKYMEFS
-82 IEPKSLIKEIKGV
+82 IEPKETIDKISGI
-95 KTDTVFIH
+95 KTDTVFTH
-103 EKMNKASFGWV
+103 EKMLKSSIGWT

-119 YSIEGEKLYIPPI
+119 YAIKNGKLYIETI
-132 KNKHTITLELN
+132 KNKHTITLNLN
-143 DGRKLH
+143 DGSDLH
-149 FILKDG
+149 FLLKDG

-216 QAPDPKAWKE
+216 EAPNPKAWKE

-250 ANFNASD
+250 ANFNALD

-284 RATSNAAWFSVSD
+284 KATSNAAWFSVSD

-329 YIGYFN
+329 YIAYFN
-335 ENNKGA
+335 ENNRGA

-351 NLWLGSH
+351 NLWQGSH

-365 LGLILPISENPN
+365 LGLILPISENPDKN
-377 KEKFQYRP
+377 KFQYRP
-385 DEERIPIQKFIL
+385 DEERIPIQNFVL

-447 PKGTFQGELGK
+447 PKGTFQGEFGK

-469 IQGQIILKDGAVLE
+469 IQGQIILNDGAVLE

-591 ALMGGTGQSGEG
+591 ALMGGTGQTGVG

-617 AYLRGGNGNTE
+617 AYLRAGNGSIE
-628 TPAKENSVKITKNVI
+628 TPAKQGNIDITKNVI
-643 GSINNGK
+643 GSVHNGK
-650 NGTGK
+650 NGTGRI
-655 VAEEYPEFWGHSSI
+655 AEEYPEFWGHSSV
-669 PKILDEKK
+669 PKMLDDEK
-677 IGSNLINP
+677 IGKTLINP
-685 SGDDKIEGE
+685 NGKDKVESE

-708 KRVGLVTNSFHNK
+708 KRVELVTNSFHNK
-721 STQIDG
+721 STQINNR
-727 KSDDSKEWIN
+727 SEDSKAWLE

-749 EEKLSLVKDEV
+749 EEKLNLVQNEV
-760 PGQKAYKV
+760 LGQKGYKV

-776 GINIGDTINISV
+776 GIKIGDTVNINV
-788 PGYIPVTLDA
+788 PGYIPITLDA
-798 IANPNPNIAYM
+798 IANSNPNIAYM
-809 LVSHKGEKEE
+809 LVLHKGEKEE

-825 KEVDISDESVNAAEN
+825 KELDISDESVNAAKN
-840 YIRDI
+840 YIKGI
-845 KINKS
+845 TINKS
-850 ALEQA
+850 ALNQP
-855 GVNIDKNSSTID
+855 GVNIGKNFSTIN
-867 DFKKVINK
+867 DFKAAIKK

-884 LSAEEKKELVSYF
+884 LTDDEKKELVSYF

-911 MNLEASKVITN
+911 MNLDDKKVIAN
-922 KYDRTKLHAKL
+922 KYDKTRLHAKL
-933 NDGKVSYSSE
+933 NNGKVNYSSE
-943 LQNLSKDTYP
+943 LQNLSKNAYP

-965 ETKQNL
+965 ETKQEGL

-1000 NQDRTSATNNKYEID
+1000 NQDRTSVLSNKYEIS
-1015 IKENELKKDFP
+1015 IKENELKKDHP

-1040 NGIYA
+1040 NGIEA

-1062 SENPSTENNNTSI
+1062 SENPSTENNNTSADNNTSI
-1075 IEEKDPIKEEAN
+1075 VEEKDPIKEESN

-1107 NYSPTKVKHTKKTSQ
+1107 KYSPTKVKHTKKTSQ

-1127 GYPNGLFKPDTSVTR
+1127 GYPNGLFKPDSSVTR
-1142 AEAAQMLLVLE
+1142 AEAAQMLWVLE
-1153 NANAS
+1153 NATAS

-1171 YNQALNYTRSKG
+1171 YNQALNYTISKG
-1183 MLLAKDGNIRPDV
+1183 MLLAKNGNIRPDV

-1204 RMLYPLLADKSGGPS
+1204 RMLYPLLADKSGGPR

-1226 EFEVA
+1226 EFEAA
-1231 ILRASANG
+1231 ILRASSNG

-1275 DLKKNNSKIKE
+1275 DLKKNASKIKE
-1286 FSDVKK
+1286 FSDVQK

-1306 SIINEVTE
+1306 PIINEVTE

-1335 NEVSE
+1335 KEVPE
-1340 DKDQN
+1340 DKTQN

-1359 KLDDK
+1359 KLYDK
-1364 TSNVNIEGKFTKD
+1364 TSNVNIEGKITKD

-1392 LTITIPETIL
+1392 VTITVPETIL
-1402 KDYKTLQPESNKSY
+1402 KDYKTLKPAQDKLY
-1416 EIVKSLDIKVL
+1416 EIVKSFDIKIL

-1438 PLGEEN
+1438 PVGEEN
-1444 NGRRAIIKH
+1444 NGRKAIIKH

-1484 VEKDK
+1484 IEKDK

-1524 KAEIAKADS
+1524 KAEIAKSNS

-1540 EALKVALKDLQNS
+1540 EALKLALKDLQNS

-1573 FKLTKDESY
+1573 LKLTKDESY

-1589 LENFLNS
+1589 LENFLNR
-1596 FTVYDFDNATEDDIK
+1596 FAGYDFDNATEDDIK
-1611 HELKLVEEAIAKL
+1611 YDLKLVEEAVNKL
-1624 VKKPSQVM
+1624 VKKPSQVI
-1632 VEVLIN
+1632 VEVLVN
-1638 KGGSSSVNLKG
+1638 KVGSSSDNLKG
-1649 ILGKTF
+1649 IIGKTF

-1663 RYKIENPSMS
+1663 SYKIEDPSIS

-1680 KINDS
+1680 KINDDS
-1685 LELLSSE
+1685 EILSSD
-1692 ALNAK
+1692 ALKSK
-1697 VLTQDMVKDGKIKIS
+1697 VITQDMVKDGRINIS

-1722 QEDAKTPKFTLEKK
+1722 QEDAKEAKFTLEKK
-1736 NKAIAIDENNEDTK
+1736 NKAIAIDRNNEDTK
-1750 TWLKL
+1750 TWLNL
-1755 LKKPTV
+1755 LKGSTV

-1771 LNYTTTNSLER
+1771 LNYTTTSSFER
-1782 GYYVYSG
+1782 GYYVYTNS
-1789 HSLGIRELNVG
+1789 SLGVRDINIG
-1800 DIVKVEVPGYKD
+1800 DIVKIVVPGYKD
-1812 VFVKAEKYGSSYNL
+1812 VFVKAEKFERSYNL

-1831 PEKKEGSEPKPAP
+1831 PE
-1844 KVSVEVLVNKGG
+1844 
-1856 SSSDSLKG
+1856 
-1864 ILGKTF
+1864 T
-1870 ADLTSDS
+1870 
-1877 GRYKIE
+1877 
-1883 NPSMSGKVFLGWKI
+1883 
-1897 NDSLELLSSEALNAK
+1897 
-1912 VLTQDMVKDGKIK
+1912 
-1925 ISAEFK
+1925 
-1931 DEVKPSQEDAKT
+1931 
-1943 PKFTLEKKNKA
+1943 
-1954 IAIDENNEDTK
+1954 
-1965 TWLKLLKKPTV
+1965 
-1976 SLSIYPSGEKLNYT
+1976 
-1990 TTNSLERG
+1990 
-1998 YYVYSGHS
+1998 
-2006 LGIRELN
+2006 
-2013 VGDIVKVE
+2013 
-2021 VPGYKDVFVKAEK
+2021 
-2034 YGDSYNLV
+2034 
-2042 QIENPE
+2042 
-2048 KKENNK
+2048 KENNNPSSENNNVQPSEGKNPK

-2062 IFAESGNRLIK
+2062 IFAESENRKIR
-2073 LKKDYPDNGVWLSQI
+2073 LKKDHPDNGDWLSQI
-2088 EEKAIVKKLENNSY
+2088 ETNAIVKKLENNTF
-2102 VDLDKANIKIYNK
+2102 VELNKGNIKIYNK
-2115 YSNKSITINKIK
+2115 SSTKSISIFNLK
-2127 AGDIIK
+2127 ADDIIK

-2141 VYLRAVKDGGS
+2141 VYLKAIKNGQS
-2152 YTLTQIEKPTS
+2152 YELVQIEKP
-2163 N
+2163 NL

>member
-1 MSKIFLRCFY
+1 MLLSLLLTKNNFAKISI
-11 GYCLQKKFLLKFVGD
+11 D
-26 NIYQFKEDI
+26 NIYQFKEDT

-42 IFVLCLTLLFN
+42 IFILCLTLLFN

-72 HKNNDYMEFS
+72 KTSDKYMEFS
-82 IEPKSLIKEIKGV
+82 IEPKETIDKISGI
-95 KTDTVFIH
+95 KTDTVFTH
-103 EKMNKASFGWV
+103 EKMLKNSIGWT
-114 SGKKG
+114 SRKKG
-119 YSIEGEKLYIPPI
+119 YAIENGKLYIETI
-132 KNKHTITLELN
+132 KNKHTITLNLN
-143 DGRKLH
+143 DGSDLH

-203 SDIKVYGQITEEN
+203 SDIKVYGQITEDNE
-216 QAPDPKAWKE
+216 APNPKAWKE

-250 ANFNASD
+250 ANFNALD

-335 ENNKGA
+335 ENNRGA

-351 NLWLGSH
+351 NLWQGSH

-365 LGLILPISENPN
+365 LGLILPIRENPDKN
-377 KEKFQYRP
+377 KFQYRP
-385 DEERIPIQKFIL
+385 DEERIPIQNFVL

-447 PKGTFQGELGK
+447 PKGTFQGEFGK

-469 IQGQIILKDGAVLE
+469 IQGQIILNDGAVLE

-564 GTAATTSRGGNA
+564 GTTATTSRGGNA

-591 ALMGGTGQSGEG
+591 ALMGGTGQTGEG

-617 AYLRGGNGNTE
+617 AYLRAGNGSIE
-628 TPAKENSVKITKNVI
+628 TPAKQGNIDITKNVI
-643 GSINNGK
+643 GSVHNGK
-650 NGTGK
+650 KGTGRI
-655 VAEEYPEFWGHSSI
+655 AEEYPEFWGHSSV
-669 PKILDEKK
+669 PKMLDDEK
-677 IGSNLINP
+677 IGKTLINP
-685 SGDDKIEGE
+685 NGKDKVEGE

-708 KRVGLVTNSFHNK
+708 KRVELVTNSFHNK
-721 STQIDG
+721 STQINNR
-727 KSDDSKEWIN
+727 SEDSKAWLE

-749 EEKLSLVKDEV
+749 EEKLNLVQNEV
-760 PGQKAYKV
+760 LGQKGYKV
-768 EGDFLYVY
+768 DGNFLYIY
-776 GINIGDTINISV
+776 GLKVDDKIDIKLDGYV
-788 PGYIPVTLDA
+788 PLSLKAVASNYPKIPYL
-798 IANPNPNIAYM
+798 
-809 LVSHKGEKEE
+809 LVAFKGEKEE

-825 KEVDISDESVNAAEN
+825 KEVDISDESVNAAKN
-840 YIRDI
+840 YINGI
-845 KINKS
+845 TINES
-850 ALEQA
+850 ALNQA
-855 GVNIDKNSSTID
+855 GVNIGKNSSTID
-867 DFKKVINK
+867 AFKEAIKK
-875 AKELANKTS
+875 AKELANKAS
-884 LSAEEKKELVSYF
+884 LNDEEKKELVSYF
-897 NNKFEE
+897 TNKFEE

-911 MNLEASKVITN
+911 MNLEDEKVIAN
-922 KYDRTKLHAKL
+922 KYDNTRLHAKL
-933 NDGKVSYSSE
+933 NDGKVSYSSQ
-943 LQNLSKDTYP
+943 LQNLSKDSYP

-958 RIDKNSY
+958 RIDKSSY
-965 ETKQNL
+965 ETRQNL
-971 DATTGATVP
+971 DATSGATP
-980 KFEDHI
+980 RFEDNI
-986 LDEKYYDIKKLPNN
+986 LDGKYYDIKKLLNN

-1015 IKENELKKDFP
+1015 IKENDIKRDFP
-1026 NTKLLKIVFSVELA
+1026 ETKLLKIVFSVELA
-1040 NGIYA
+1040 NGIEA

-1057 TEDKP
+1057 PEDKP
-1062 SENPSTENNNTSI
+1062 SENPSTENNNTSTDNNTSI
-1075 IEEKDPIKEEAN
+1075 VEEKDPIKEESN
-1087 KNIAKPKTEST
+1087 KNIAKPKIEST

-1127 GYPNGLFKPDTSVTR
+1127 GYPNGLFKPDSSVTR
-1142 AEAAQMLLVLE
+1142 AEAAQMLWVLE
-1153 NANAS
+1153 NATAS

-1171 YNQALNYTRSKG
+1171 YNQALNYTISKG

-1204 RMLYPLLADKSGGPS
+1204 RMLYPLLADKSGGPR

-1226 EFEVA
+1226 EFEAA
-1231 ILRASANG
+1231 ILRASSNG

-1253 KVTRAETVTMLNKL
+1253 KVTRAETVTMFNKL

-1275 DLKKNNSKIKE
+1275 DLKKNASKIKE
-1286 FSDVKK
+1286 FSDVQK
-1292 SHWAYLQIMSAVNY
+1292 SHWAYLQIMSSVNY
-1306 SIINEVTE
+1306 PIINEVTE

-1335 NEVSE
+1335 NEVTE

-1359 KLDDK
+1359 KLYDK
-1364 TSNVNIEGKFTKD
+1364 TSNVNIEGKITKD

-1392 LTITIPETIL
+1392 VTITVPETIL
-1402 KDYKTLQPESNKSY
+1402 KDYKTLKPAQDKLY
-1416 EIVKSLDIKVL
+1416 EIVKSFDIKIL

-1438 PLGEEN
+1438 PVGEEN

-1453 LSKDGLKTY
+1453 LSKNGLKTY
-1462 TSTVEKGSVSFEVD
+1462 TSTVEKSSVSFEVD

-1484 VEKDK
+1484 IEKDK

-1533 LKDSNDK
+1533 LKDSNDN

-1573 FKLTKDESY
+1573 LKLTKDESY

-1589 LENFLNS
+1589 LENFLNR
-1596 FTVYDFDNATEDDIK
+1596 FAGYDFDNATEDDIK
-1611 HELKLVEEAIAKL
+1611 YDLKLVEEAVNKL
-1624 VKKPSQVM
+1624 VKKPSQVI
-1632 VEVLIN
+1632 VEVLVN
-1638 KGGSSSVNLKG
+1638 KGGSSSDNLKG
-1649 ILGKTF
+1649 IIGKTF

-1663 RYKIENPSMS
+1663 SYKIEDPSIS

-1680 KINDS
+1680 KINDDS
-1685 LELLSSE
+1685 EILSSD
-1692 ALNAK
+1692 ALKSK
-1697 VLTQDMVKDGKIKIS
+1697 VITQDMVKDGRIKIS
-1712 AEFKDEVKPS
+1712 AEFNDEVKPS

-1736 NKAIAIDENNEDTK
+1736 NKAIAIDRNNEDTK
-1750 TWLKL
+1750 TWLNL
-1755 LKKPTV
+1755 LKGSTV
-1761 SLSIYPSGEK
+1761 TLSIYLSGEK
-1771 LNYTTTNSLER
+1771 LNFTTTNSLER
-1782 GYYVYSG
+1782 GYYVYTNS
-1789 HSLGIRELNVG
+1789 SLGVRGINIG
-1800 DIVKVEVPGYKD
+1800 DIVKIVVPGYKD
-1812 VFVKAEKYGSSYNL
+1812 VFVKAEKFGRSYNL

-1831 PEKKEGSEPKPAP
+1831 PE
-1844 KVSVEVLVNKGG
+1844 
-1856 SSSDSLKG
+1856 
-1864 ILGKTF
+1864 T
-1870 ADLTSDS
+1870 
-1877 GRYKIE
+1877 
-1883 NPSMSGKVFLGWKI
+1883 
-1897 NDSLELLSSEALNAK
+1897 
-1912 VLTQDMVKDGKIK
+1912 
-1925 ISAEFK
+1925 
-1931 DEVKPSQEDAKT
+1931 
-1943 PKFTLEKKNKA
+1943 
-1954 IAIDENNEDTK
+1954 
-1965 TWLKLLKKPTV
+1965 
-1976 SLSIYPSGEKLNYT
+1976 
-1990 TTNSLERG
+1990 
-1998 YYVYSGHS
+1998 
-2006 LGIRELN
+2006 
-2013 VGDIVKVE
+2013 
-2021 VPGYKDVFVKAEK
+2021 
-2034 YGDSYNLV
+2034 
-2042 QIENPE
+2042 
-2048 KKENNK
+2048 KENNNPSSENNNVQPSEGKNPK

-2062 IFAESGNRLIK
+2062 IFAESENRKIR
-2073 LKKDYPDNGVWLSQI
+2073 LKKDHPDNGDWLSQI
-2088 EEKAIVKKLENNSY
+2088 EEKALVKKLENNTF
-2102 VDLDKANIKIYNK
+2102 VDLNKGNIKIYNK
-2115 YSNKSITINKIK
+2115 TSTKSISIYNLK

-2141 VYLRAVKDGGS
+2141 VYLKAIKNGQS
-2152 YTLTQIEKPTS
+2152 YQLVQIEKP
-2163 N
+2163 NL